1 MLIFSFP
8 LNKKELAIM
17 SPKKNTHEATF
28 PETVIPE
35 ELQSNILVDFNSI
48 SFPFPNHN
56 VREKLK
62 GSAIT
67 SRNIDNLGIGSV
79 NLYGGNTVSY
89 REVKKDVDL
98 SDFYEAT
105 SVEFTKLSSDKS
117 VFSFWEGLKS
127 DKDLKWHHSPLS
139 NSEYL
144 VNHHTGDIYR
154 FSDHWGKV
162 ASCEW
167 SLNDDSTEGWSVGVA
182 NIQSF
187 KSLPFSR
194 SLVLKGS
201 FVNQLNQVIA
211 NLHDII
217 DSTDIKKTDS
227 ALRTLN
233 KRLDDLKS
241 HKASLKDWKVYIENA
256 NLIKSKDIPDMAY
269 KKTNA
274 SSSAS
279 SSYSDAVIQQFADMM
294 IKRMEDM
301 KESNWKKGW
310 MDGRGDAGF
319 PRNALTGRQY
329 NGINPFMLMYDTIKH
344 EYTTSMYLT
353 ARQLFSM
360 NESLKDPSTGKI
372 ASENLDKVMKINK
385 GEKAFPVYYMI
396 HKYKDMQGKEY
407 SDQEYNDLS
416 EEQRKDI
423 KAYFYPKV
431 HHLFNI
437 DQTNMKE
444 VNPSLYNSFV
454 DKYTKRPSLPD
465 SEGMYINEDIDSLL
479 AHSKPSVWK
488 SGKDNLSWYCPIE
501 QTDNISS
508 PHYNLSKDFI
518 KVPLKNQYKTS
529 NSKEGIFADGQAFY
543 ATLLHE
549 MAHSTGPKGRL
560 NRDMNGSFGDK
571 KYAKEELVA
580 ELSAALIS
588 STMGFDKRIND
599 NNAKYVSSWLKV
611 LKEEPSFIKT
621 VLSDVGKA
629 SDMIIE
635 KIDEQ
640 RVDLN
645 QTLLR
650 GSNLKGQDNE
660 LSNSSRPER
669 TENEMSLNE
678 LIDYQVETD
687 TDNRTK
693 ADTNH
698 YDDKRLYLPLL
709 VDGKTS
715 HLAVETVVPDAITA
729 PSYQRTVYNFGD
741 EVETKVDNVWQKWE
755 DISSEY
761 NLSAEDAD
769 RSVVDSDA
777 PSLKFRSVDSAV
789 KFADWITA
797 KYAKTEQKSES
808 TELIYSNGKQR
819 WTSFDSLLKAAKE
832 HQITR
837 SEFMALSTFNTVKGS
852 HPHNLT
858 QAAIEYL
865 QQQRKGFTPEEPI
878 VPGSPLYDAI
888 KMLKEGKVFAEYRGN
903 REVDLISSIKDDE
916 MLSAEEIEKLKAMAS
931 DASDGKSKSSNI
943 DNKPL
948 IEKVPYGEFYLPDW
962 SIPYFKDGKEE
973 GLSAEQLK
981 TIKDFEKDFPSKLSI
996 EITESSIEGNHN
1008 TELGPATTVVKA
1020 KIYYFEQHISDLFP
1034 TDESTRDRLDKDLS
1048 EDNKNR
1054 KTLSDLQAQ
1063 YSNINVQYPAAV
1075 NDERTRQI
1083 AKRIRQAEQIITA
1096 YNANVEAVYDHD
1108 FMFSEEAT
1116 KVMIPQSI
1124 YSGQLKPLSVVQD
1137 QEANQEKKVSV
1148 PESLQVPVWEA
1159 YEKEKSQTGDFTYQD
1174 TAEEYGNML
1183 LKGVENILPR
1193 IKGTLTINQ
1202 WGSDVLSAEIENDP
1216 RIFETYII
1224 PEPLKAWLEVSPKE
1238 ESHSNMQGSSTVKNV
1253 DIVAAYV
1260 FSTILLQKENQEI
1273 DLSFTIDGK
1282 QWDNYNEVMQGN
1294 SDHSISDEAFV
1305 AAWALQSS
1313 MGISKHDLSKN
1324 AVAVLNDPIATTEHY
1339 GTLTLNGSKGGI
1351 ELLQSGKVSADYSVK
1366 GQQITV
1372 EASPKSEEELHTE
1385 QEKKVSIP
1393 ESLKGITKGDM
1404 PKADLQ
1410 SQWGNIKKQ
1419 INTIAKEERQSVNYD
1434 LTKDTSL
1441 ARDYIANNFQV
1452 SRETFDKFSD
1462 SDKERLVSLYSN
1474 YSSSLLTTFTEQQKV
1489 EKEISNFIL
1498 LGGLLDPE
1506 NAQKV
1511 LEKGYEKMNLL
1522 RETPNVNLAVLKSS
1536 VLSLANNQHRESN
1549 SIAYGQYD
1557 IPIWAV
1563 KHLSEGKD
1571 SSLSEAKL
1579 SEIESFKSQLPNN
1592 SFFEFKESNVFY
1604 SEKPAFGPATNVIKA
1619 HIYVSRDQH
1628 QEESVSI
1635 NKSVNDIE
1643 EYTMARRLPQQD
1655 SKKNEEI
1662 FYSSVASI
1670 TSGEDFHLFDSMRE
1684 KGHLNKMLKVA
1695 AEYDSGDAISLDTT
1709 HKSPLQNSGDEVLR
1723 ENKNYAV
1730 VYNNSVG
1737 GAYEIFRKSP
1747 QSEILNSIE
1756 RYGLSDTASEDV
1768 KSLSGRKDYSSDHDL
1783 YEATQHEDHDALKF
1797 AAASRG
1803 MTPKQMEESLAAGT
1817 EERLPASSE
1826 LDKKRGLDDREKEI
1840 ELKNEELS
1848 GEVSSKQELQ
1858 DKNAEA
1864 RRKEESQ
1871 REAEKKEKE
1880 KQESQKKDDSSA
1892 KIITA
1897 AFLRSSLLSTA
1908 LLSAKDNNRVWLNAG
1923 GKKSPTFH
1931 QASWDVSPYNQIF
1944 MSLNSD
1950 KNGYATNVY
1959 TTFKHEDSLAVKK
1972 GSESLPYSWTDWSMY
1987 KSKGPEPKSI
1997 TSNQYENLSPDEKEH
2012 FMKAPVKYDRKI
2024 FNIDQTVL
2032 KGANPEQYN
2041 AVLKEHD
2048 THYKEMQTIASTDSV
2063 DLVSDRVSKIKKQ
2076 HPNHLVLFAHNGVY
2090 NAFGKDAKTIHQ
2102 LAKDSVT
2109 LDSFNNSKSNRKT
2122 SIAYLKPSDLDK
2134 VLKAV
2139 VSSGQRVAVADN
2151 FEVLNAPKEATKI
2164 LSKAESVLDNYSKS
2178 TGINV
2183 QKSLTQPT
2191 IYDKETDT
2199 IILNNKKPVNP
2210 GSELRTAVENSNAIY
2225 FAISQS
2231 VANNKRLDISNQ
2243 FSMPEKD
2250 IESVKQLIATV
2261 SAGVLSL
2268 KQAHPATLSDQVS
2281 NESVESWVQDIKNN
2295 PHLLSSLE
2303 RNVNN
2308 TVNTI
2313 EKLVKGEQVDY
2324 AVINGKSS
2332 YNKAESFNLVS
2343 ELNEV
2348 VNTSTMSAAVIRN
2361 NDGKSASVILSKGIE
2376 SISENGVLNNEAFR
2390 QALLKQGIKEVKFF
2404 NPGGTLGLNKGDSY
2418 FEDKSIQ
2425 IVNFDGKEVVPQQEL
2440 HLNEQ
2445 SQNVEYNFE
2454 DVSAVKD
2461 DNNRWHL
2468 YIKEKDQPYF
2478 IIQPK
2483 MRDMSRLFE
2492 AFKSQDQQA
2501 IYDTKTSLG
2510 EKYTKL
2516 VQQRPELKVD
2526 FLMPKV
2532 PAEDIT
2538 RIERAN
2544 IARDAQDKNK
2554 YLIFATIDGKGYHH
2568 EISREDFRRMWKVDN
2583 MQSYKSALAAKV
2595 FSNILHEGQTV
2606 SEAPSV
2612 EENQQIKETNS
2623 EKVDSPK
2630 QSTESEES
2638 LSPRVGRSH

>member
-1 MLIFSFP
+1 
-8 LNKKELAIM
+8 M

-28 PETVIPE
+28 SEAVIPE
-35 ELQSNILVDFNSI
+35 ELQSTSLVDINSF
-48 SFPFPNHN
+48 SLPSPNHN

-105 SVEFTKLSSDKS
+105 SAEFTKISSDKS

-167 SLNDDSTEGWSVGVA
+167 SLNDEPTEGWSIGVA

-211 NLHDII
+211 NLYDII

-241 HKASLKDWKVYIENA
+241 HKASLNDWKVYIENA
-256 NLIKSKDIPDMAY
+256 NLIKSKDISDMAY

-274 SSSAS
+274 PSSAS

-360 NESLKDPSTGKI
+360 NDSLKDPSTGKI
-372 ASENLDKVMKINK
+372 ALENLDKVMKINK

-396 HKYKDMQGKEY
+396 HKYKDTQGKEF

-465 SEGMYINEDIDSLL
+465 SEGMYINEEIDSLL

-529 NSKEGIFADGQAFY
+529 DSNEGIFADGQEFY

-560 NRDMNGSFGDK
+560 NRDLNGSFGDK

-660 LSNSSRPER
+660 LSNSSRPGR

-687 TDNRTK
+687 TGNRTE

-777 PSLKFRSVDSAV
+777 PLLKFRSVDSAV
-789 KFADWITA
+789 KFVDWITA

-819 WTSFDSLLKAAKE
+819 WDSFDSFLKAAKE

-837 SEFMALSTFNTVKGS
+837 SEFMAMSALNTVKDS

-865 QQQRKGFTPEEPI
+865 QQQHNDFTPEAPI

-888 KMLKEGKVFAEYRGN
+888 KLLKEGKVFAEYRGN
-903 REVDLISSIKDDE
+903 REVDLSSSIKDAE

-931 DASDGKSKSSNI
+931 DASDDKSKSSNL
-943 DNKPL
+943 DKKPL
-948 IEKVPYGEFYLPDW
+948 IEKVPYGEFNLPEW
-962 SIPYFKDGKEE
+962 SIPYLKDGNEY
-973 GLSAEQLK
+973 GLTAEQLK
-981 TIKDFEKDFPSKLSI
+981 TVKDFEKDFPSKLSI

-1008 TELGPATTVVKA
+1008 TELGPATTVDKA

-1034 TDESTRDRLDKDLS
+1034 TDESTRDRLDKDFS
-1048 EDNKNR
+1048 EDNKSR

-1063 YSNINVQYPAAV
+1063 YSIINAQYPAAV
-1075 NDERTRQI
+1075 NDERTHQL

-1096 YNANVEAVYDHD
+1096 YNANVEAVYGHD

-1124 YSGQLKPLSVVQD
+1124 YSGQVKPLSVIREEQATPI
-1137 QEANQEKKVSV
+1137 E
-1148 PESLQVPVWEA
+1148 ESLST
-1159 YEKEKSQTGDFTYQD
+1159 KT
-1174 TAEEYGNML
+1174 
-1183 LKGVENILPR
+1183 
-1193 IKGTLTINQ
+1193 
-1202 WGSDVLSAEIENDP
+1202 
-1216 RIFETYII
+1216 ET
-1224 PEPLKAWLEVSPKE
+1224 
-1238 ESHSNMQGSSTVKNV
+1238 
-1253 DIVAAYV
+1253 
-1260 FSTILLQKENQEI
+1260 
-1273 DLSFTIDGK
+1273 
-1282 QWDNYNEVMQGN
+1282 
-1294 SDHSISDEAFV
+1294 
-1305 AAWALQSS
+1305 
-1313 MGISKHDLSKN
+1313 GISSS
-1324 AVAVLNDPIATTEHY
+1324 E
-1339 GTLTLNGSKGGI
+1339 GI
-1351 ELLQSGKVSADYSVK
+1351 S
-1366 GQQITV
+1366 
-1372 EASPKSEEELHTE
+1372 
-1385 QEKKVSIP
+1385 
-1393 ESLKGITKGDM
+1393 
-1404 PKADLQ
+1404 KADLQ
-1410 SQWGNIKKQ
+1410 SQWGNIRNQ
-1419 INTIAKEERQSVNYD
+1419 IAIIAKKERQNVNYD
-1434 LTKDTSL
+1434 DVTKDISL

-1474 YSSSLLTTFTEQQKV
+1474 YSSSILSSFTEERKV

-1511 LEKGYEKMNLL
+1511 LEKGYEKMTLL

-1536 VLSLANNQHRESN
+1536 VLSLADNQHRESN
-1549 SIAYGQYD
+1549 PITYGQYD

-1571 SSLSEAKL
+1571 SSLSETKL
-1579 SEIESFKSQLPNN
+1579 SQIESFKSQLPNN
-1592 SFFEFKESNVFY
+1592 SFFEFKDSNVSY

-1619 HIYVSRDQH
+1619 HVYVSRDQH

-1635 NKSVNDIE
+1635 NKSVNNSE
-1643 EYTMARRLPQQD
+1643 EYTMARKEPQQD

-1662 FYSSVASI
+1662 FYSSVVSI
-1670 TSGEDFHLFDSMRE
+1670 KSGEDLQLFDSMRE

-1695 AEYDSGDAISLDTT
+1695 AEYDSGKDISLDAT

-1730 VYNNSVG
+1730 VYNNSAG

-1747 QSEILNSIE
+1747 QSEILNSIN
-1756 RYGLSDTASEDV
+1756 RYGLPDTASEDV

-1783 YEATQHEDHDALKF
+1783 YEATQHEDHDALNY

-1817 EERLPASSE
+1817 EERLPDSSE

-1908 LLSAKDNNRVWLNAG
+1908 LLSAKDNNRVWLNAD

-1987 KSKGPEPKSI
+1987 KSTGPEPKSI

-2012 FMKAPVKYDRKI
+2012 FKKAPVKFDRKI

-2076 HPNHLVLFAHNGVY
+2076 HPDHLVLFAHNGVY

-2102 LAKDSVT
+2102 LSKDSVT

-2122 SIAYLKPSDLDK
+2122 SIAYFKPSDLDK

-2191 IYDKETDT
+2191 SYDKETDT
-2199 IILNNKKPVNP
+2199 IILNNKKSVNP

-2281 NESVESWVQDIKNN
+2281 NESVESWVQDIKND

-2324 AVINGKSS
+2324 AAINGKSS
-2332 YNKAESFNLVS
+2332 YIKAESFNLLS

-2361 NDGKSASVILSKGIE
+2361 NDGKSASVILSKVIE
-2376 SISENGVLNNEAFR
+2376 STSENGVLNNEAFR

-2445 SQNVEYNFE
+2445 SQNVEHNFE

-2478 IIQPK
+2478 IIQPE

-2510 EKYTKL
+2510 EKYTKI

-2538 RIERAN
+2538 RIEKAN

-2595 FSNILHEGQTV
+2595 FSNILHEGQTMP
-2606 SEAPSV
+2606 EAPSV
-2612 EENQQIKETNS
+2612 EENQQIKETKS

-2630 QSTESEES
+2630 QSTESEENF
-2638 LSPRVGRSH
+2638 SPRVGRSH

>member
-1 MLIFSFP
+1 
-8 LNKKELAIM
+8 M

-28 PETVIPE
+28 SEAVIPE
-35 ELQSNILVDFNSI
+35 ELQSTSLVDINSF
-48 SFPFPNHN
+48 SLPSPNHN

-67 SRNIDNLGIGSV
+67 FRNIDNLGIGSV
-79 NLYGGNTVSY
+79 NLYEGNTVSY

-105 SVEFTKLSSDKS
+105 SAEFTKISSDKS
-117 VFSFWEGLKS
+117 VISFWEGLKS

-167 SLNDDSTEGWSVGVA
+167 SLNDDPTEGWSIGVA
-182 NIQSF
+182 NIKSF

-194 SLVLKGS
+194 GLVLKSS

-256 NLIKSKDIPDMAY
+256 NLIKSKDISDMAY

-274 SSSAS
+274 PSSAS

-360 NESLKDPSTGKI
+360 NDSLKDPSTGKI
-372 ASENLDKVMKINK
+372 ALENLDKVMKINK

-396 HKYKDMQGKEY
+396 HKYKDTQGKEF

-465 SEGMYINEDIDSLL
+465 SEGMYINEEIDSLL

-529 NSKEGIFADGQAFY
+529 DSNEGIFADGQEFY

-560 NRDMNGSFGDK
+560 NRDLNGSFGDK

-660 LSNSSRPER
+660 LSNSSRPGR

-687 TDNRTK
+687 TGNRTE

-741 EVETKVDNVWQKWE
+741 EVETKVDNIWQKWE
-755 DISSEY
+755 DISKEY

-777 PSLKFRSVDSAV
+777 PLLKFRSVDSAV

-819 WTSFDSLLKAAKE
+819 WDSFDSFLKAAKE

-837 SEFMALSTFNTVKGS
+837 SEFMAMSALNTVKDL
-852 HPHNLT
+852 HPHNFT
-858 QAAIEYL
+858 QSAIEYL
-865 QQQRKGFTPEEPI
+865 QQQHKGFTPEEPI
-878 VPGSPLYDAI
+878 APGSPLYDAI
-888 KMLKEGKVFAEYRGN
+888 RLLKEGKVFAEYREN
-903 REVDLISSIKDDE
+903 REVDLSSSIKDGE
-916 MLSAEEIEKLKAMAS
+916 MLSAEEIEKLKAMAL
-931 DASDGKSKSSNI
+931 DASYGKSKSSNI

-962 SIPYFKDGKEE
+962 SIPYFKDDIED

-981 TIKDFEKDFPSKLSI
+981 TVKDFEKDFPSKLSI
-996 EITESSIEGNHN
+996 EITESSIEGKHN
-1008 TELGPATTVVKA
+1008 TELGPATTVDKA
-1020 KIYYFEQHISDLFP
+1020 KIYYFEQHISDLFS
-1034 TDESTRDRLDKDLS
+1034 TDESTRDRLDKDFS
-1048 EDNKNR
+1048 EDNKSR

-1063 YSNINVQYPAAV
+1063 YSIINTQYPAAV
-1075 NDERTRQI
+1075 NDERTHQL

-1096 YNANVEAVYDHD
+1096 YNANVEAVYGHD

-1124 YSGQLKPLSVVQD
+1124 YSGQVKPLSVIREEQATPI
-1137 QEANQEKKVSV
+1137 E
-1148 PESLQVPVWEA
+1148 ESLSTKTE
-1159 YEKEKSQTGDFTYQD
+1159 TG
-1174 TAEEYGNML
+1174 
-1183 LKGVENILPR
+1183 I
-1193 IKGTLTINQ
+1193 
-1202 WGSDVLSAEIENDP
+1202 
-1216 RIFETYII
+1216 
-1224 PEPLKAWLEVSPKE
+1224 
-1238 ESHSNMQGSSTVKNV
+1238 SS
-1253 DIVAAYV
+1253 
-1260 FSTILLQKENQEI
+1260 SE
-1273 DLSFTIDGK
+1273 
-1282 QWDNYNEVMQGN
+1282 
-1294 SDHSISDEAFV
+1294 
-1305 AAWALQSS
+1305 
-1313 MGISKHDLSKN
+1313 GISK
-1324 AVAVLNDPIATTEHY
+1324 V
-1339 GTLTLNGSKGGI
+1339 
-1351 ELLQSGKVSADYSVK
+1351 
-1366 GQQITV
+1366 
-1372 EASPKSEEELHTE
+1372 
-1385 QEKKVSIP
+1385 
-1393 ESLKGITKGDM
+1393 
-1404 PKADLQ
+1404 DLQ
-1410 SQWGNIKKQ
+1410 SQWGNIRNQ
-1419 INTIAKEERQSVNYD
+1419 IAIIAKKERQNVNYD
-1434 LTKDTSL
+1434 DVTKDISL

-1474 YSSSLLTTFTEQQKV
+1474 YSSSILSSFTEERKV

-1511 LEKGYEKMNLL
+1511 LEKGYEKMTLL

-1536 VLSLANNQHRESN
+1536 VLSLADNQHRESN
-1549 SIAYGQYD
+1549 PIIYGQYD

-1571 SSLSEAKL
+1571 SSLSETKL
-1579 SEIESFKSQLPNN
+1579 SQIESFKSQLPNN
-1592 SFFEFKESNVFY
+1592 SFFEFKDSNVSY

-1619 HIYVSRDQH
+1619 HVYVSRDQH

-1635 NKSVNDIE
+1635 NKSVNNSE
-1643 EYTMARRLPQQD
+1643 EYTMARKEPQQD

-1662 FYSSVASI
+1662 FYSSVVSI
-1670 TSGEDFHLFDSMRE
+1670 KSGEDLQLFDSMRE

-1695 AEYDSGDAISLDTT
+1695 AEYDSGKGISLDAT

-1730 VYNNSVG
+1730 VYNNSAG

-1747 QSEILNSIE
+1747 QSEILNSINH
-1756 RYGLSDTASEDV
+1756 YGLPDTASEDV

-1783 YEATQHEDHDALKF
+1783 YEATQHEDHDALNY

-1817 EERLPASSE
+1817 EERLPDSSE
-1826 LDKKRGLDDREKEI
+1826 LDKKRGFDDREKEI

-1908 LLSAKDNNRVWLNAG
+1908 LLSAKDNNRVWLNAD

-1931 QASWDVSPYNQIF
+1931 QASWDISPYNQIF

-1987 KSKGPEPKSI
+1987 KSTGPEPKSI

-2012 FMKAPVKYDRKI
+2012 FKKAPVKFDRKI

-2048 THYKEMQTIASTDSV
+2048 THYKEMQIIASTDSV

-2076 HPNHLVLFAHNGVY
+2076 HPDHLVLFAHNGVY
-2090 NAFGKDAKTIHQ
+2090 KAFGKDAKTIHQ

-2122 SIAYLKPSDLDK
+2122 SIAYFKLSDLDK

-2139 VSSGQRVAVADN
+2139 VSSGQRVAVAEN
-2151 FEVLNAPKEATKI
+2151 SEGLNAPKEATKI

-2191 IYDKETDT
+2191 SYDKETDT
-2199 IILNNKKPVNP
+2199 IILNNKKSVNP
-2210 GSELRTAVENSNAIY
+2210 GSELRTAVEKSNAIY

-2281 NESVESWVQDIKNN
+2281 NESVESWVQDIKND

-2324 AVINGKSS
+2324 AAINGKSS
-2332 YNKAESFNLVS
+2332 YIKAESFNLLS

-2390 QALLKQGIKEVKFF
+2390 QALLKQGVKEVKFF

-2445 SQNVEYNFE
+2445 SQNVEHDFE

-2478 IIQPK
+2478 IIQPE

-2501 IYDTKTSLG
+2501 IYDTKISLG
-2510 EKYTKL
+2510 EKYTKI

-2538 RIERAN
+2538 RIEKAN

-2595 FSNILHEGQTV
+2595 FSNVLHEGQTV

-2630 QSTESEES
+2630 QSTESEEN

>member
-17 SPKKNTHEATF
+17 SPKKNTHETTF

-79 NLYGGNTVSY
+79 NLYEGKTVSY
-89 REVKKDVDL
+89 REVKKEVDL

-105 SVEFTKLSSDKS
+105 SAEFTKLSSDKS

-360 NESLKDPSTGKI
+360 NDSLKDPSTGKI

-488 SGKDNLSWYCPIE
+488 SGKDNLSWYCPID

-518 KVPLKNQYKTS
+518 KVPFKNQYKTS
-529 NSKEGIFADGQAFY
+529 TSKEGIFADGQEFY

-650 GSNLKGQDNE
+650 DSNLKGQDNE

-687 TDNRTK
+687 TGNRTK

-715 HLAVETVVPDAITA
+715 HLAVETVVPDAITD
-729 PSYQRTVYNFGD
+729 PSYQQSVYDFGD
-741 EVETKVDNVWQKWE
+741 EVEAKADNVWQKWE
-755 DISSEY
+755 DISNEY
-761 NLSAEDAD
+761 NLSVEDAD

-777 PSLKFRSVDSAV
+777 PLLKFRSVDSAV
-789 KFADWITA
+789 KFVDWITA

-865 QQQRKGFTPEEPI
+865 QQQHKHFSPEAPI

-903 REVDLISSIKDDE
+903 REVDLSSSIKDDE

-931 DASDGKSKSSNI
+931 DASDGKSKSTNI

-996 EITESSIEGNHN
+996 EITESSIEGDHN

-1063 YSNINVQYPAAV
+1063 YSNINAQYPAAV

-1096 YNANVEAVYDHD
+1096 YNANVEAVYGES
-1108 FMFSEEAT
+1108 FMFSPEAQT
-1116 KVMIPQSI
+1116 VLIPQTI
-1124 YSGQLKPLSVVQD
+1124 YSGRERPVLDKTSATPID
-1137 QEANQEKKVSV
+1137 
-1148 PESLQVPVWEA
+1148 ESL
-1159 YEKEKSQTGDFTYQD
+1159 
-1174 TAEEYGNML
+1174 
-1183 LKGVENILPR
+1183 
-1193 IKGTLTINQ
+1193 
-1202 WGSDVLSAEIENDP
+1202 
-1216 RIFETYII
+1216 
-1224 PEPLKAWLEVSPKE
+1224 
-1238 ESHSNMQGSSTVKNV
+1238 ST
-1253 DIVAAYV
+1253 
-1260 FSTILLQKENQEI
+1260 
-1273 DLSFTIDGK
+1273 
-1282 QWDNYNEVMQGN
+1282 
-1294 SDHSISDEAFV
+1294 
-1305 AAWALQSS
+1305 
-1313 MGISKHDLSKN
+1313 
-1324 AVAVLNDPIATTEHY
+1324 
-1339 GTLTLNGSKGGI
+1339 
-1351 ELLQSGKVSADYSVK
+1351 
-1366 GQQITV
+1366 
-1372 EASPKSEEELHTE
+1372 KSET
-1385 QEKKVSIP
+1385 
-1393 ESLKGITKGDM
+1393 GILSSEGM
-1404 PKADLQ
+1404 PKVDLQ

-1419 INTIAKEERQSVNYD
+1419 INSIVQKERQGVNFD
-1434 LTKDTSL
+1434 FTKDISL

-1452 SRETFDKFSD
+1452 SGEIFDSFSD

-1474 YSSSLLTTFTEQQKV
+1474 YSSSLLSSFTEERKV
-1489 EKEISNFIL
+1489 EKEISDFIL

-1506 NAQKV
+1506 NSQKV
-1511 LEKGYEKMNLL
+1511 LAKGHEKMNLL

-1536 VLSLANNQHRESN
+1536 VLSLADNQHRESN

-1592 SFFEFKESNVFY
+1592 SFFEFKESNVSY

-1619 HIYVSRDQH
+1619 HIYVSRDLH

-1635 NKSVNDIE
+1635 NKSVNDSE

-1662 FYSSVASI
+1662 FYSSVVSI
-1670 TSGEDFHLFDSMRE
+1670 KSGEDLQLFDSMRE
-1684 KGHLNKMLKVA
+1684 KGHLNKLLKVA

-1730 VYNNSVG
+1730 VYNNSAG

-1747 QSEILNSIE
+1747 QSEILNSVE
-1756 RYGLSDTASEDV
+1756 RYGLPSTASEDV

-1817 EERLPASSE
+1817 EERLPDSSE

-1848 GEVSSKQELQ
+1848 GEVSSKLELQ
-1858 DKNAEA
+1858 DKNVEA

-2076 HPNHLVLFAHNGVY
+2076 HPDHLVLFAHNGVY

-2109 LDSFNNSKSNRKT
+2109 LDSINNSKSNRKT

-2191 IYDKETDT
+2191 SYDKETDT

-2281 NESVESWVQDIKNN
+2281 NESVESWVQDIKND

-2313 EKLVKGEQVDY
+2313 EKIVKGEQVDY
-2324 AVINGKSS
+2324 AAINGKSS

-2376 SISENGVLNNEAFR
+2376 SISENGVLNNEDFR
-2390 QALLKQGIKEVKFF
+2390 QALLKQGVKEVKFF

-2440 HLNEQ
+2440 HLNKQ
-2445 SQNVEYNFE
+2445 SQNVEHNFE

-2478 IIQPK
+2478 IIQPE

-2595 FSNILHEGQTV
+2595 FSNVLHEGQTV
-2606 SEAPSV
+2606 SEVPSV
-2612 EENQQIKETNS
+2612 EENQQVKETNS

-2638 LSPRVGRSH
+2638 LSPRVGRFH

>member
-1 MLIFSFP
+1 
-8 LNKKELAIM
+8 M
-17 SPKKNTHEATF
+17 SPKKNTHEAMF
-28 PETVIPE
+28 SEAVIPE
-35 ELQSNILVDFNSI
+35 ELQSTSLVDINSF
-48 SFPFPNHN
+48 SLPSPNHN

-105 SVEFTKLSSDKS
+105 SAEFTKISSDKS

-167 SLNDDSTEGWSVGVA
+167 SLNDEPTEGWSIGVA

-211 NLHDII
+211 NLYDII

-241 HKASLKDWKVYIENA
+241 HKASLNDWKVYVENA
-256 NLIKSKDIPDMAY
+256 NLIKSKDISDMAY

-329 NGINPFMLMYDTIKH
+329 NGINPFMLMYNTIEH

-353 ARQLFSM
+353 AHQLFSM

-372 ASENLDKVMKINK
+372 ALENLDKVMKINK

-454 DKYTKRPSLPD
+454 DKYTKRPSFPD
-465 SEGMYINEDIDSLL
+465 SDGMYFNEDIDSLL

-488 SGKDNLSWYCPIE
+488 SGKDNLSWYCPID
-501 QTDNISS
+501 QTADISS

-529 NSKEGIFADGQAFY
+529 DSNEGIFADGQEFY

-560 NRDMNGSFGDK
+560 NRDLSGSFGDK

-660 LSNSSRPER
+660 LSNSSRPGR

-687 TDNRTK
+687 TGNRTE

-777 PSLKFRSVDSAV
+777 PLLKFRSVDSAV

-808 TELIYSNGKQR
+808 TELIFSNGKQR
-819 WTSFDSLLKAAKE
+819 WDSFDSFLKAAKE

-837 SEFMALSTFNTVKGS
+837 SEFMAMSALNTVKDL
-852 HPHNLT
+852 HPHNFT
-858 QAAIEYL
+858 QSAIEYL
-865 QQQRKGFTPEEPI
+865 QQQHKGFTPEEPI
-878 VPGSPLYDAI
+878 APGSPLYDAI
-888 KMLKEGKVFAEYRGN
+888 KMLKEGKVFAEYREN
-903 REVDLISSIKDDE
+903 REVDLSSSIKDGE
-916 MLSAEEIEKLKAMAS
+916 MLSAEEIEKLKAMAL
-931 DASDGKSKSSNI
+931 DASYGKSKSSNI

-962 SIPYFKDGKEE
+962 SISYFKDNIED

-981 TIKDFEKDFPSKLSI
+981 TVKDFEKDFPSKLSI
-996 EITESSIEGNHN
+996 EITESSIEGKHN
-1008 TELGPATTVVKA
+1008 TELGPATTVDKA

-1034 TDESTRDRLDKDLS
+1034 TDESTRDRLDKDFS
-1048 EDNKNR
+1048 EDNKSR

-1063 YSNINVQYPAAV
+1063 YSIINAQYPAAV
-1075 NDERTRQI
+1075 NDERTHQL

-1096 YNANVEAVYDHD
+1096 YNANVEAVYGHD

-1124 YSGQLKPLSVVQD
+1124 YSGQVKPLSVIREEQATPI
-1137 QEANQEKKVSV
+1137 E
-1148 PESLQVPVWEA
+1148 ESLST
-1159 YEKEKSQTGDFTYQD
+1159 KT
-1174 TAEEYGNML
+1174 
-1183 LKGVENILPR
+1183 
-1193 IKGTLTINQ
+1193 
-1202 WGSDVLSAEIENDP
+1202 
-1216 RIFETYII
+1216 ET
-1224 PEPLKAWLEVSPKE
+1224 
-1238 ESHSNMQGSSTVKNV
+1238 
-1253 DIVAAYV
+1253 
-1260 FSTILLQKENQEI
+1260 
-1273 DLSFTIDGK
+1273 
-1282 QWDNYNEVMQGN
+1282 
-1294 SDHSISDEAFV
+1294 
-1305 AAWALQSS
+1305 
-1313 MGISKHDLSKN
+1313 GISSS
-1324 AVAVLNDPIATTEHY
+1324 E
-1339 GTLTLNGSKGGI
+1339 GI
-1351 ELLQSGKVSADYSVK
+1351 S
-1366 GQQITV
+1366 
-1372 EASPKSEEELHTE
+1372 
-1385 QEKKVSIP
+1385 
-1393 ESLKGITKGDM
+1393 
-1404 PKADLQ
+1404 KADLQ
-1410 SQWGNIKKQ
+1410 SQWGNIRNQ
-1419 INTIAKEERQSVNYD
+1419 IAIIAKKERQNVNYD
-1434 LTKDTSL
+1434 DVTKDISL

-1474 YSSSLLTTFTEQQKV
+1474 YSSSILSSFTEERKV

-1511 LEKGYEKMNLL
+1511 LEKGYEKMTLL

-1536 VLSLANNQHRESN
+1536 VLSLADNQHRESTP
-1549 SIAYGQYD
+1549 ITYGQYD

-1571 SSLSEAKL
+1571 SSLSETKL
-1579 SEIESFKSQLPNN
+1579 SQIESFKSQLPNN
-1592 SFFEFKESNVFY
+1592 SFFEFKDSNVSY
-1604 SEKPAFGPATNVIKA
+1604 SEKPAFGAATNVIKA
-1619 HIYVSRDQH
+1619 HVYVSRDQH

-1635 NKSVNDIE
+1635 NKSVNNSE
-1643 EYTMARRLPQQD
+1643 EYTMARKEPQQD

-1662 FYSSVASI
+1662 FYSSVVSI
-1670 TSGEDFHLFDSMRE
+1670 KSGEDLQLFDSMRE

-1695 AEYDSGDAISLDTT
+1695 AEYDSGKDISLDST

-1730 VYNNSVG
+1730 VYNNSAG

-1747 QSEILNSIE
+1747 QSEILNSIN
-1756 RYGLSDTASEDV
+1756 RYGLPDTASEDV

-1783 YEATQHEDHDALKF
+1783 YEATQHEDHDALNY

-1817 EERLPASSE
+1817 EEKLPDSSE

-1840 ELKNEELS
+1840 SLKNEELS
-1848 GEVSSKQELQ
+1848 GEVSSKLELQ
-1858 DKNAEA
+1858 DKNVEA

-1908 LLSAKDNNRVWLNAG
+1908 LLSAKDTNRVWLNAD

-1931 QASWDVSPYNQIF
+1931 QASWDISPYNQIF

-1987 KSKGPEPKSI
+1987 KSTGPEPKSI

-2012 FMKAPVKYDRKI
+2012 FKKAPVKFDRKI
-2024 FNIDQTVL
+2024 FNIDQT
-2032 KGANPEQYN
+2032 
-2041 AVLKEHD
+2041 VLKEHD

-2076 HPNHLVLFAHNGVY
+2076 HPDHLVLFAHNGVY

-2122 SIAYLKPSDLDK
+2122 SIAYFKSSDLDK

-2199 IILNNKKPVNP
+2199 IILNNKKSVNP

-2281 NESVESWVQDIKNN
+2281 NESVESWVQDIKND

-2324 AVINGKSS
+2324 AAINGKSS

-2376 SISENGVLNNEAFR
+2376 STSENGVLNNEAFR
-2390 QALLKQGIKEVKFF
+2390 QALLKQGVKEVKFF

-2445 SQNVEYNFE
+2445 SQNVEHNFE

-2478 IIQPK
+2478 IIQPE

-2510 EKYTKL
+2510 EKYTKI

-2538 RIERAN
+2538 RIEKAN

-2595 FSNILHEGQTV
+2595 FSNVLHEGQTV

-2623 EKVDSPK
+2623 EKVDSQK
-2630 QSTESEES
+2630 QSTESEEN

>member
-17 SPKKNTHEATF
+17 SPKKNTHKATF

-62 GSAIT
+62 GSAVT

-629 SDMIIE
+629 SDMINE

-687 TDNRTK
+687 TGNRTK

-741 EVETKVDNVWQKWE
+741 EVEAKVDNVWQKWE
-755 DISSEY
+755 DISNEY
-761 NLSAEDAD
+761 NLSVEDAD

-777 PSLKFRSVDSAV
+777 PSLIFRSVDSAV

-808 TELIYSNGKQR
+808 TELIYSNGKQQ

-858 QAAIEYL
+858 QSAIEYL
-865 QQQRKGFTPEEPI
+865 QQQHKHFSPEAPI

-903 REVDLISSIKDDE
+903 REVDLSSSIKDDE

-931 DASDGKSKSSNI
+931 DASDGKSKSTNI

-1008 TELGPATTVVKA
+1008 TELGPATTVDKA

-1063 YSNINVQYPAAV
+1063 YSNINAQYPAAV

-1096 YNANVEAVYDHD
+1096 YNANVEAVYGES
-1108 FMFSEEAT
+1108 FMFSPESQT
-1116 KVMIPQSI
+1116 VLIPQTI
-1124 YSGQLKPLSVVQD
+1124 YSGRERPVLDKTNATPID
-1137 QEANQEKKVSV
+1137 
-1148 PESLQVPVWEA
+1148 ESL
-1159 YEKEKSQTGDFTYQD
+1159 
-1174 TAEEYGNML
+1174 
-1183 LKGVENILPR
+1183 
-1193 IKGTLTINQ
+1193 
-1202 WGSDVLSAEIENDP
+1202 
-1216 RIFETYII
+1216 
-1224 PEPLKAWLEVSPKE
+1224 
-1238 ESHSNMQGSSTVKNV
+1238 ST
-1253 DIVAAYV
+1253 
-1260 FSTILLQKENQEI
+1260 
-1273 DLSFTIDGK
+1273 
-1282 QWDNYNEVMQGN
+1282 
-1294 SDHSISDEAFV
+1294 
-1305 AAWALQSS
+1305 
-1313 MGISKHDLSKN
+1313 
-1324 AVAVLNDPIATTEHY
+1324 
-1339 GTLTLNGSKGGI
+1339 
-1351 ELLQSGKVSADYSVK
+1351 
-1366 GQQITV
+1366 
-1372 EASPKSEEELHTE
+1372 KSET
-1385 QEKKVSIP
+1385 
-1393 ESLKGITKGDM
+1393 GILSSEGM
-1404 PKADLQ
+1404 PKVDLQ

-1419 INTIAKEERQSVNYD
+1419 INSIVQKERQGVNFD
-1434 LTKDTSL
+1434 FTKDISL

-1452 SRETFDKFSD
+1452 SGEIFDSFSD

-1474 YSSSLLTTFTEQQKV
+1474 YSSSLLSSFTEERKV
-1489 EKEISNFIL
+1489 EREISDFIL

-1506 NAQKV
+1506 NSQKV
-1511 LEKGYEKMNLL
+1511 LAKGHEKMNLL

-1536 VLSLANNQHRESN
+1536 VLSLTDNQHRESN

-1592 SFFEFKESNVFY
+1592 SFFEFKESNVSY

-1635 NKSVNDIE
+1635 NKSVNDSE

-1662 FYSSVASI
+1662 FYSSVVSI
-1670 TSGEDFHLFDSMRE
+1670 KSGEDLQLFDSMRE
-1684 KGHLNKMLKVA
+1684 KGHLNKLLKVA

-1747 QSEILNSIE
+1747 QSEILNSVE
-1756 RYGLSDTASEDV
+1756 RYGLPSTASEDV

-1783 YEATQHEDHDALKF
+1783 YEATQHEDHGALKF

-1817 EERLPASSE
+1817 EEKLPDSSE

-1848 GEVSSKQELQ
+1848 GEVSSKLELQ
-1858 DKNAEA
+1858 DKNVEA

-2076 HPNHLVLFAHNGVY
+2076 HPDHLVLFAHNGVY

-2109 LDSFNNSKSNRKT
+2109 LDSINNSKSNRKT
-2122 SIAYLKPSDLDK
+2122 SIAYIKPSDLDK

-2191 IYDKETDT
+2191 SYDKETDT

-2268 KQAHPATLSDQVS
+2268 KQAHPAVLSDQVS
-2281 NESVESWVQDIKNN
+2281 NESVESWVQDIKND

-2324 AVINGKSS
+2324 AAINGKSS

-2376 SISENGVLNNEAFR
+2376 SISENGVLNNEDFR
-2390 QALLKQGIKEVKFF
+2390 QALLKQGVKEVKFF

-2440 HLNEQ
+2440 HLNKQ
-2445 SQNVEYNFE
+2445 SQNVEHNFE

-2478 IIQPK
+2478 IIQPE

-2501 IYDTKTSLG
+2501 IYDTKTLLG

-2595 FSNILHEGQTV
+2595 FSNVLHEGQTV

-2612 EENQQIKETNS
+2612 EENQQVKETNS

-2638 LSPRVGRSH
+2638 LSPRVGRFH

>member
-1 MLIFSFP
+1 
-8 LNKKELAIM
+8 M

-28 PETVIPE
+28 SETVIPE
-35 ELQSNILVDFNSI
+35 ELQSNSLVDINSF

-67 SRNIDNLGIGSV
+67 SRNIDNLGIGFV
-79 NLYGGNTVSY
+79 NLYEGKTVSY

-105 SVEFTKLSSDKS
+105 SAEFTKISSDKS

-167 SLNDDSTEGWSVGVA
+167 SLNDEPTEGWSIGVA

-211 NLHDII
+211 NLYDII

-629 SDMIIE
+629 SDMINE

-687 TDNRTK
+687 TGNRTK

-741 EVETKVDNVWQKWE
+741 EVEAKVDNVWQKWE
-755 DISSEY
+755 DISNEY
-761 NLSAEDAD
+761 NLSVEDAD

-797 KYAKTEQKSES
+797 KYVKTEQKSDSLS
-808 TELIYSNGKQR
+808 TEGLRETNRKDKTNATPIDES
-819 WTSFDSLLKAAKE
+819 
-832 HQITR
+832 
-837 SEFMALSTFNTVKGS
+837 LST
-852 HPHNLT
+852 
-858 QAAIEYL
+858 
-865 QQQRKGFTPEEPI
+865 
-878 VPGSPLYDAI
+878 
-888 KMLKEGKVFAEYRGN
+888 
-903 REVDLISSIKDDE
+903 
-916 MLSAEEIEKLKAMAS
+916 
-931 DASDGKSKSSNI
+931 
-943 DNKPL
+943 
-948 IEKVPYGEFYLPDW
+948 
-962 SIPYFKDGKEE
+962 
-973 GLSAEQLK
+973 
-981 TIKDFEKDFPSKLSI
+981 
-996 EITESSIEGNHN
+996 
-1008 TELGPATTVVKA
+1008 
-1020 KIYYFEQHISDLFP
+1020 
-1034 TDESTRDRLDKDLS
+1034 
-1048 EDNKNR
+1048 
-1054 KTLSDLQAQ
+1054 
-1063 YSNINVQYPAAV
+1063 
-1075 NDERTRQI
+1075 
-1083 AKRIRQAEQIITA
+1083 
-1096 YNANVEAVYDHD
+1096 
-1108 FMFSEEAT
+1108 
-1116 KVMIPQSI
+1116 
-1124 YSGQLKPLSVVQD
+1124 
-1137 QEANQEKKVSV
+1137 
-1148 PESLQVPVWEA
+1148 
-1159 YEKEKSQTGDFTYQD
+1159 
-1174 TAEEYGNML
+1174 
-1183 LKGVENILPR
+1183 
-1193 IKGTLTINQ
+1193 
-1202 WGSDVLSAEIENDP
+1202 
-1216 RIFETYII
+1216 
-1224 PEPLKAWLEVSPKE
+1224 
-1238 ESHSNMQGSSTVKNV
+1238 
-1253 DIVAAYV
+1253 
-1260 FSTILLQKENQEI
+1260 
-1273 DLSFTIDGK
+1273 
-1282 QWDNYNEVMQGN
+1282 
-1294 SDHSISDEAFV
+1294 
-1305 AAWALQSS
+1305 
-1313 MGISKHDLSKN
+1313 
-1324 AVAVLNDPIATTEHY
+1324 
-1339 GTLTLNGSKGGI
+1339 
-1351 ELLQSGKVSADYSVK
+1351 
-1366 GQQITV
+1366 
-1372 EASPKSEEELHTE
+1372 KSET
-1385 QEKKVSIP
+1385 
-1393 ESLKGITKGDM
+1393 GILSSEGM
-1404 PKADLQ
+1404 PKVDLQ

-1419 INTIAKEERQSVNYD
+1419 INSIVQKERQGVNFD
-1434 LTKDTSL
+1434 FTKDISL

-1452 SRETFDKFSD
+1452 SGEIFDSFSD

-1474 YSSSLLTTFTEQQKV
+1474 YSSSLLSSFTEERKV
-1489 EKEISNFIL
+1489 EKEISDFIL

-1506 NAQKV
+1506 NSQKV
-1511 LEKGYEKMNLL
+1511 LAKGHEKMNLL

-1536 VLSLANNQHRESN
+1536 VLSLADNQHRESN

-1592 SFFEFKESNVFY
+1592 SFFEFKESNVSY
-1604 SEKPAFGPATNVIKA
+1604 SEKPAFGSATNVIKA

-1635 NKSVNDIE
+1635 NKSVNDSE

-1662 FYSSVASI
+1662 FYSSVVSI
-1670 TSGEDFHLFDSMRE
+1670 KSGEDLQLFDSMRE
-1684 KGHLNKMLKVA
+1684 KGHLNKLLKVA

-1730 VYNNSVG
+1730 VYNNSAG

-1747 QSEILNSIE
+1747 QSEILNSVE
-1756 RYGLSDTASEDV
+1756 RYGLPSTASEDV

-1817 EERLPASSE
+1817 EEKLPDSSE

-1848 GEVSSKQELQ
+1848 GEVSSKLELQ
-1858 DKNAEA
+1858 DKNVEA

-2076 HPNHLVLFAHNGVY
+2076 HPDHLVLFAHNGVY

-2109 LDSFNNSKSNRKT
+2109 LDSINNSKSNRKT

-2199 IILNNKKPVNP
+2199 IILNNKKSVNP

-2281 NESVESWVQDIKNN
+2281 NESVESWVQDIKND

-2324 AVINGKSS
+2324 AAINGKSS

-2376 SISENGVLNNEAFR
+2376 STSENGVLNNEAFR
-2390 QALLKQGIKEVKFF
+2390 QALLKQGVKEVKFF

-2445 SQNVEYNFE
+2445 SQNVEHNFE

-2478 IIQPK
+2478 IIQPE

-2510 EKYTKL
+2510 EKYTKI

-2538 RIERAN
+2538 RIEKAN

-2595 FSNILHEGQTV
+2595 FSNVLHEGQTV

-2623 EKVDSPK
+2623 EKVDSQK
-2630 QSTESEES
+2630 QSTESEEN

>member
-117 VFSFWEGLKS
+117 VFSFWESLKS

-629 SDMIIE
+629 SDMINE

-687 TDNRTK
+687 TGNRTK

-741 EVETKVDNVWQKWE
+741 EVEAKVDNVWQKWE
-755 DISSEY
+755 DISNEY
-761 NLSAEDAD
+761 NLSVEDAD

-797 KYAKTEQKSES
+797 KYVKTEQKSDSLS
-808 TELIYSNGKQR
+808 TEGLRETNRKDKTNATPIDES
-819 WTSFDSLLKAAKE
+819 
-832 HQITR
+832 
-837 SEFMALSTFNTVKGS
+837 LST
-852 HPHNLT
+852 
-858 QAAIEYL
+858 
-865 QQQRKGFTPEEPI
+865 
-878 VPGSPLYDAI
+878 
-888 KMLKEGKVFAEYRGN
+888 
-903 REVDLISSIKDDE
+903 
-916 MLSAEEIEKLKAMAS
+916 
-931 DASDGKSKSSNI
+931 
-943 DNKPL
+943 
-948 IEKVPYGEFYLPDW
+948 
-962 SIPYFKDGKEE
+962 
-973 GLSAEQLK
+973 
-981 TIKDFEKDFPSKLSI
+981 
-996 EITESSIEGNHN
+996 
-1008 TELGPATTVVKA
+1008 
-1020 KIYYFEQHISDLFP
+1020 
-1034 TDESTRDRLDKDLS
+1034 
-1048 EDNKNR
+1048 
-1054 KTLSDLQAQ
+1054 
-1063 YSNINVQYPAAV
+1063 
-1075 NDERTRQI
+1075 
-1083 AKRIRQAEQIITA
+1083 
-1096 YNANVEAVYDHD
+1096 
-1108 FMFSEEAT
+1108 
-1116 KVMIPQSI
+1116 
-1124 YSGQLKPLSVVQD
+1124 
-1137 QEANQEKKVSV
+1137 
-1148 PESLQVPVWEA
+1148 
-1159 YEKEKSQTGDFTYQD
+1159 
-1174 TAEEYGNML
+1174 
-1183 LKGVENILPR
+1183 
-1193 IKGTLTINQ
+1193 
-1202 WGSDVLSAEIENDP
+1202 
-1216 RIFETYII
+1216 
-1224 PEPLKAWLEVSPKE
+1224 
-1238 ESHSNMQGSSTVKNV
+1238 
-1253 DIVAAYV
+1253 
-1260 FSTILLQKENQEI
+1260 
-1273 DLSFTIDGK
+1273 
-1282 QWDNYNEVMQGN
+1282 
-1294 SDHSISDEAFV
+1294 
-1305 AAWALQSS
+1305 
-1313 MGISKHDLSKN
+1313 
-1324 AVAVLNDPIATTEHY
+1324 
-1339 GTLTLNGSKGGI
+1339 
-1351 ELLQSGKVSADYSVK
+1351 
-1366 GQQITV
+1366 
-1372 EASPKSEEELHTE
+1372 KSET
-1385 QEKKVSIP
+1385 
-1393 ESLKGITKGDM
+1393 GILSSEGM
-1404 PKADLQ
+1404 PKVDLQ

-1419 INTIAKEERQSVNYD
+1419 INSIVQKERQGVNFD
-1434 LTKDTSL
+1434 FTKDISL

-1452 SRETFDKFSD
+1452 SGEIFDSFSD

-1474 YSSSLLTTFTEQQKV
+1474 YSSSLLSSFTEERKV
-1489 EKEISNFIL
+1489 EKEISDFIL

-1506 NAQKV
+1506 NSQKV
-1511 LEKGYEKMNLL
+1511 LAKGHEKMNLL

-1536 VLSLANNQHRESN
+1536 VLSLADNQHRESN

-1592 SFFEFKESNVFY
+1592 SFFEFKESNVSY

-1635 NKSVNDIE
+1635 NKSVNDSE

-1662 FYSSVASI
+1662 FYSSVVSI
-1670 TSGEDFHLFDSMRE
+1670 KSGEDLQLFDSMRE
-1684 KGHLNKMLKVA
+1684 KGHLNKLLKVA

-1730 VYNNSVG
+1730 VYNNSAG

-1747 QSEILNSIE
+1747 QSEILNSVE
-1756 RYGLSDTASEDV
+1756 RYGLPSTASEDV

-1817 EERLPASSE
+1817 EEKLPDSSE

-2076 HPNHLVLFAHNGVY
+2076 HPDHLVLFAHNGVY

-2122 SIAYLKPSDLDK
+2122 SIAYFKPSDLDK

-2139 VSSGQRVAVADN
+2139 LSSGQRVAVADN

-2191 IYDKETDT
+2191 SYDKETDT

-2281 NESVESWVQDIKNN
+2281 NESVESWVQDIKND

-2324 AVINGKSS
+2324 AAINGKSS

-2376 SISENGVLNNEAFR
+2376 SNSENGVLNNETFR
-2390 QALLKQGIKEVKFF
+2390 QALLKQGVKEVKFF

-2445 SQNVEYNFE
+2445 SQNVEHNFE

-2478 IIQPK
+2478 IIQPE

-2526 FLMPKV
+2526 FLMPKM

-2538 RIERAN
+2538 RIEKAN

-2583 MQSYKSALAAKV
+2583 MQNYKSALAAKV

-2612 EENQQIKETNS
+2612 EDNQQIKETNS

-2630 QSTESEES
+2630 QSSENEES
-2638 LSPRVGRSH
+2638 LSPRMGRSH

>member
-1 MLIFSFP
+1 
-8 LNKKELAIM
+8 M

-28 PETVIPE
+28 SEAVIPE
-35 ELQSNILVDFNSI
+35 ELQSTSLVDINSF
-48 SFPFPNHN
+48 SLPSPNHN

-67 SRNIDNLGIGSV
+67 FRNIDNLGIGSV
-79 NLYGGNTVSY
+79 NLYEGNTVSY

-105 SVEFTKLSSDKS
+105 SAEFTKISSDKS
-117 VFSFWEGLKS
+117 VISFWEGLKS
-127 DKDLKWHHSPLS
+127 DKNLKWHHSPLS

-167 SLNDDSTEGWSVGVA
+167 SLNDDPTEGWSIGVA
-182 NIQSF
+182 NIKSF

-194 SLVLKGS
+194 GLVLKSS

-217 DSTDIKKTDS
+217 DSIDIKKTDS

-256 NLIKSKDIPDMAY
+256 NLIKSKDISDMAY

-274 SSSAS
+274 PSSAS

-360 NESLKDPSTGKI
+360 NDSLKDPSTGKI
-372 ASENLDKVMKINK
+372 ALENLDKVMKINK

-396 HKYKDMQGKEY
+396 HKYKDTQGKEF

-465 SEGMYINEDIDSLL
+465 SEGMYINEEIDSLL

-529 NSKEGIFADGQAFY
+529 DSNEGIFADGQEFY

-560 NRDMNGSFGDK
+560 NRDLNGSFGDK

-660 LSNSSRPER
+660 LSNSSRPGR

-687 TDNRTK
+687 TGNRTE

-777 PSLKFRSVDSAV
+777 PLLKFRSVDSAV

-819 WTSFDSLLKAAKE
+819 WDSFDSFLKAAKE

-837 SEFMALSTFNTVKGS
+837 SEFMAMSALNTVKDL
-852 HPHNLT
+852 HPHNFT
-858 QAAIEYL
+858 QSAIEYL
-865 QQQRKGFTPEEPI
+865 QQQHKGFTPEEPI
-878 VPGSPLYDAI
+878 APGSPLYDAI
-888 KMLKEGKVFAEYRGN
+888 RLLKEGKVFAEYREN
-903 REVDLISSIKDDE
+903 REVDLSSSIKDGE
-916 MLSAEEIEKLKAMAS
+916 MLSAEEIEKLKAMAL
-931 DASDGKSKSSNI
+931 DASYGKSKSSNI

-962 SIPYFKDGKEE
+962 SIPYFKDNIED

-981 TIKDFEKDFPSKLSI
+981 TVKDFEKDFPSKLSI
-996 EITESSIEGNHN
+996 EITESSIEGKHN
-1008 TELGPATTVVKA
+1008 TELGPATTVDKA

-1034 TDESTRDRLDKDLS
+1034 TDESTRDRLDKDFS
-1048 EDNKNR
+1048 EDNKSR

-1063 YSNINVQYPAAV
+1063 YSIINAQYPAAV
-1075 NDERTRQI
+1075 NDERTHQL

-1096 YNANVEAVYDHD
+1096 YNANVEAVYGHD

-1124 YSGQLKPLSVVQD
+1124 YSGQVKPLSVIREEQATPI
-1137 QEANQEKKVSV
+1137 E
-1148 PESLQVPVWEA
+1148 ESLST
-1159 YEKEKSQTGDFTYQD
+1159 KT
-1174 TAEEYGNML
+1174 
-1183 LKGVENILPR
+1183 
-1193 IKGTLTINQ
+1193 
-1202 WGSDVLSAEIENDP
+1202 
-1216 RIFETYII
+1216 ET
-1224 PEPLKAWLEVSPKE
+1224 
-1238 ESHSNMQGSSTVKNV
+1238 
-1253 DIVAAYV
+1253 
-1260 FSTILLQKENQEI
+1260 
-1273 DLSFTIDGK
+1273 
-1282 QWDNYNEVMQGN
+1282 
-1294 SDHSISDEAFV
+1294 
-1305 AAWALQSS
+1305 
-1313 MGISKHDLSKN
+1313 GISSS
-1324 AVAVLNDPIATTEHY
+1324 E
-1339 GTLTLNGSKGGI
+1339 GI
-1351 ELLQSGKVSADYSVK
+1351 S
-1366 GQQITV
+1366 
-1372 EASPKSEEELHTE
+1372 
-1385 QEKKVSIP
+1385 
-1393 ESLKGITKGDM
+1393 
-1404 PKADLQ
+1404 KADLQ
-1410 SQWGNIKKQ
+1410 SQWGNIRNQ
-1419 INTIAKEERQSVNYD
+1419 IAIIAKKERQNVNYD
-1434 LTKDTSL
+1434 DVTKDISL

-1474 YSSSLLTTFTEQQKV
+1474 YSSSILSSFTEERKV

-1511 LEKGYEKMNLL
+1511 LEKGYEKMTLL

-1536 VLSLANNQHRESN
+1536 VLSLADNQHRESN

-1571 SSLSEAKL
+1571 SSLSGAKL

-1592 SFFEFKESNVFY
+1592 SFFEFKDSNVSY

-1635 NKSVNDIE
+1635 NKSVNNSE
-1643 EYTMARRLPQQD
+1643 EYTMARKEPQQD

-1662 FYSSVASI
+1662 FYSSVVYI
-1670 TSGEDFHLFDSMRE
+1670 KSGEDLQLFNSMRE

-1695 AEYDSGDAISLDTT
+1695 AEYDSGKDISLDAT

-1730 VYNNSVG
+1730 VYNNSAG

-1747 QSEILNSIE
+1747 QSEILNSIN
-1756 RYGLSDTASEDV
+1756 RYGLPDTASEDV

-1783 YEATQHEDHDALKF
+1783 YEATQHEDHDALNY

-1817 EERLPASSE
+1817 EERLPDSSE

-1908 LLSAKDNNRVWLNAG
+1908 LLSAKDNNRVWLNAD

-1931 QASWDVSPYNQIF
+1931 QASWDISPYNQIF

-1987 KSKGPEPKSI
+1987 KSTGPEPKSI

-2012 FMKAPVKYDRKI
+2012 FKKAPVKFDRKI

-2048 THYKEMQTIASTDSV
+2048 THYKEMQIIASTDSV

-2076 HPNHLVLFAHNGVY
+2076 HPDHLVLFAHNGVY
-2090 NAFGKDAKTIHQ
+2090 KAFGKDAKTIHQ

-2122 SIAYLKPSDLDK
+2122 SIAYFKLSDLDK

-2139 VSSGQRVAVADN
+2139 VSSGQRVAVAEN
-2151 FEVLNAPKEATKI
+2151 SEGLNAPKEATKI

-2191 IYDKETDT
+2191 SYDKETDT
-2199 IILNNKKPVNP
+2199 IILNKKKSVNP

-2281 NESVESWVQDIKNN
+2281 NESVESWVQDIKND

-2324 AVINGKSS
+2324 AAINGKSS
-2332 YNKAESFNLVS
+2332 YIKAESFNLLS

-2376 SISENGVLNNEAFR
+2376 STSENGVLNNEAFR
-2390 QALLKQGIKEVKFF
+2390 QALLKQGVKEVNFF

-2445 SQNVEYNFE
+2445 SQNVEHNFE

-2478 IIQPK
+2478 IIQPE

-2510 EKYTKL
+2510 EKYTKI

-2538 RIERAN
+2538 RIEKAN

-2595 FSNILHEGQTV
+2595 FSNVLHEGQTV

-2630 QSTESEES
+2630 QSTESEEN

>member
-629 SDMIIE
+629 SDMINE

-687 TDNRTK
+687 TGNRTK

-715 HLAVETVVPDAITA
+715 HLAVETVVPDTITA

-741 EVETKVDNVWQKWE
+741 EVEAKVDNVWQKWE
-755 DISSEY
+755 DISNEY
-761 NLSAEDAD
+761 NLSVEDAD

-797 KYAKTEQKSES
+797 KYVKTEQKSDSLS
-808 TELIYSNGKQR
+808 TEGLRETNRKDKTNATPIDES
-819 WTSFDSLLKAAKE
+819 
-832 HQITR
+832 
-837 SEFMALSTFNTVKGS
+837 LST
-852 HPHNLT
+852 
-858 QAAIEYL
+858 
-865 QQQRKGFTPEEPI
+865 
-878 VPGSPLYDAI
+878 
-888 KMLKEGKVFAEYRGN
+888 
-903 REVDLISSIKDDE
+903 
-916 MLSAEEIEKLKAMAS
+916 
-931 DASDGKSKSSNI
+931 
-943 DNKPL
+943 
-948 IEKVPYGEFYLPDW
+948 
-962 SIPYFKDGKEE
+962 
-973 GLSAEQLK
+973 
-981 TIKDFEKDFPSKLSI
+981 
-996 EITESSIEGNHN
+996 
-1008 TELGPATTVVKA
+1008 
-1020 KIYYFEQHISDLFP
+1020 
-1034 TDESTRDRLDKDLS
+1034 
-1048 EDNKNR
+1048 
-1054 KTLSDLQAQ
+1054 
-1063 YSNINVQYPAAV
+1063 
-1075 NDERTRQI
+1075 
-1083 AKRIRQAEQIITA
+1083 
-1096 YNANVEAVYDHD
+1096 
-1108 FMFSEEAT
+1108 
-1116 KVMIPQSI
+1116 
-1124 YSGQLKPLSVVQD
+1124 
-1137 QEANQEKKVSV
+1137 
-1148 PESLQVPVWEA
+1148 
-1159 YEKEKSQTGDFTYQD
+1159 
-1174 TAEEYGNML
+1174 
-1183 LKGVENILPR
+1183 
-1193 IKGTLTINQ
+1193 
-1202 WGSDVLSAEIENDP
+1202 
-1216 RIFETYII
+1216 
-1224 PEPLKAWLEVSPKE
+1224 
-1238 ESHSNMQGSSTVKNV
+1238 
-1253 DIVAAYV
+1253 
-1260 FSTILLQKENQEI
+1260 
-1273 DLSFTIDGK
+1273 
-1282 QWDNYNEVMQGN
+1282 
-1294 SDHSISDEAFV
+1294 
-1305 AAWALQSS
+1305 
-1313 MGISKHDLSKN
+1313 
-1324 AVAVLNDPIATTEHY
+1324 
-1339 GTLTLNGSKGGI
+1339 
-1351 ELLQSGKVSADYSVK
+1351 
-1366 GQQITV
+1366 
-1372 EASPKSEEELHTE
+1372 KSET
-1385 QEKKVSIP
+1385 
-1393 ESLKGITKGDM
+1393 GILSSEGM
-1404 PKADLQ
+1404 PKVDLQ

-1419 INTIAKEERQSVNYD
+1419 INSIVQKERQGVNFD
-1434 LTKDTSL
+1434 FTKDISL

-1452 SRETFDKFSD
+1452 SGEIFDSFSD

-1474 YSSSLLTTFTEQQKV
+1474 YSSSLLSSFTEERKV
-1489 EKEISNFIL
+1489 EKEISDFIL

-1506 NAQKV
+1506 NSQKV
-1511 LEKGYEKMNLL
+1511 LAKGHEKMNLL

-1536 VLSLANNQHRESN
+1536 VLSLADNQHRESN
-1549 SIAYGQYD
+1549 PIAYGQYD

-1571 SSLSEAKL
+1571 SSLSETKL

-1592 SFFEFKESNVFY
+1592 SFFEFKESNVSY

-1619 HIYVSRDQH
+1619 HVYVSRDQH

-1635 NKSVNDIE
+1635 NKSVNNSE
-1643 EYTMARRLPQQD
+1643 EYTMARKEPQQD

-1662 FYSSVASI
+1662 FYSSVVSI
-1670 TSGEDFHLFDSMRE
+1670 KSGEDLQLFNSMRE

-1695 AEYDSGDAISLDTT
+1695 AEYDSGKDISLDST

-1730 VYNNSVG
+1730 VYNNSAG

-1747 QSEILNSIE
+1747 QSEILNSIN
-1756 RYGLSDTASEDV
+1756 RNGLPDTASEDV

-1783 YEATQHEDHDALKF
+1783 YEATQHEDHDALNY

-1817 EERLPASSE
+1817 EERLPDSSE

-1908 LLSAKDNNRVWLNAG
+1908 LLSAKDNNRVWLNAD

-1931 QASWDVSPYNQIF
+1931 QASWDISPYNKIF

-1987 KSKGPEPKSI
+1987 KSTGPEPKSI

-2012 FMKAPVKYDRKI
+2012 FKKAPVKYDRKI

-2076 HPNHLVLFAHNGVY
+2076 HPDHLVLFAHNGVY

-2122 SIAYLKPSDLDK
+2122 SIAYFKPSDLDK

-2164 LSKAESVLDNYSKS
+2164 LSKAESVLENYSKS

-2191 IYDKETDT
+2191 SYDKETDT
-2199 IILNNKKPVNP
+2199 IILNNKKSVNP

-2281 NESVESWVQDIKNN
+2281 NESVESWVQDIKND

-2324 AVINGKSS
+2324 AAINGKSS

-2376 SISENGVLNNEAFR
+2376 SNSENGVLNNEAFR
-2390 QALLKQGIKEVKFF
+2390 QALLKQGVKEVNFF

-2445 SQNVEYNFE
+2445 SQNVEHNFE

-2478 IIQPK
+2478 IIQPE

-2538 RIERAN
+2538 RIEKAN

-2595 FSNILHEGQTV
+2595 YSNVLHEGQTV
-2606 SEAPSV
+2606 LEAPSV

-2630 QSTESEES
+2630 QSTESEEN

>member
-1 MLIFSFP
+1 M
-8 LNKKELAIM
+8 
-17 SPKKNTHEATF
+17 
-28 PETVIPE
+28 
-35 ELQSNILVDFNSI
+35 
-48 SFPFPNHN
+48 
-56 VREKLK
+56 
-62 GSAIT
+62 
-67 SRNIDNLGIGSV
+67 
-79 NLYGGNTVSY
+79 
-89 REVKKDVDL
+89 
-98 SDFYEAT
+98 
-105 SVEFTKLSSDKS
+105 
-117 VFSFWEGLKS
+117 
-127 DKDLKWHHSPLS
+127 
-139 NSEYL
+139 
-144 VNHHTGDIYR
+144 
-154 FSDHWGKV
+154 
-162 ASCEW
+162 
-167 SLNDDSTEGWSVGVA
+167 
-182 NIQSF
+182 
-187 KSLPFSR
+187 
-194 SLVLKGS
+194 
-201 FVNQLNQVIA
+201 
-211 NLHDII
+211 
-217 DSTDIKKTDS
+217 
-227 ALRTLN
+227 
-233 KRLDDLKS
+233 
-241 HKASLKDWKVYIENA
+241 
-256 NLIKSKDIPDMAY
+256 
-269 KKTNA
+269 
-274 SSSAS
+274 
-279 SSYSDAVIQQFADMM
+279 
-294 IKRMEDM
+294 
-301 KESNWKKGW
+301 
-310 MDGRGDAGF
+310 
-319 PRNALTGRQY
+319 
-329 NGINPFMLMYDTIKH
+329 
-344 EYTTSMYLT
+344 
-353 ARQLFSM
+353 
-360 NESLKDPSTGKI
+360 
-372 ASENLDKVMKINK
+372 
-385 GEKAFPVYYMI
+385 
-396 HKYKDMQGKEY
+396 
-407 SDQEYNDLS
+407 
-416 EEQRKDI
+416 
-423 KAYFYPKV
+423 
-431 HHLFNI
+431 
-437 DQTNMKE
+437 
-444 VNPSLYNSFV
+444 
-454 DKYTKRPSLPD
+454 
-465 SEGMYINEDIDSLL
+465 
-479 AHSKPSVWK
+479 
-488 SGKDNLSWYCPIE
+488 
-501 QTDNISS
+501 
-508 PHYNLSKDFI
+508 
-518 KVPLKNQYKTS
+518 
-529 NSKEGIFADGQAFY
+529 
-543 ATLLHE
+543 
-549 MAHSTGPKGRL
+549 
-560 NRDMNGSFGDK
+560 
-571 KYAKEELVA
+571 
-580 ELSAALIS
+580 
-588 STMGFDKRIND
+588 
-599 NNAKYVSSWLKV
+599 
-611 LKEEPSFIKT
+611 
-621 VLSDVGKA
+621 
-629 SDMIIE
+629 
-635 KIDEQ
+635 
-640 RVDLN
+640 
-645 QTLLR
+645 
-650 GSNLKGQDNE
+650 
-660 LSNSSRPER
+660 
-669 TENEMSLNE
+669 
-678 LIDYQVETD
+678 
-687 TDNRTK
+687 
-693 ADTNH
+693 
-698 YDDKRLYLPLL
+698 
-709 VDGKTS
+709 
-715 HLAVETVVPDAITA
+715 ETVVPDAITA

-777 PSLKFRSVDSAV
+777 PLLKFRSVDSAV

-808 TELIYSNGKQR
+808 TELIYSNGKQQ

-858 QAAIEYL
+858 QSAIEYL
-865 QQQRKGFTPEEPI
+865 QQQHKHFSPEAPI

-903 REVDLISSIKDDE
+903 REVDLSSSIKDDE

-931 DASDGKSKSSNI
+931 DASDGKSKSTNI

-1063 YSNINVQYPAAV
+1063 YSNINAQYPAAV

-1096 YNANVEAVYDHD
+1096 YNSNVEAVYGES
-1108 FMFSEEAT
+1108 FMFSPESQT
-1116 KVMIPQSI
+1116 VLIPQTI
-1124 YSGQLKPLSVVQD
+1124 YSGRERPVLDKTNATPID
-1137 QEANQEKKVSV
+1137 
-1148 PESLQVPVWEA
+1148 ESL
-1159 YEKEKSQTGDFTYQD
+1159 
-1174 TAEEYGNML
+1174 
-1183 LKGVENILPR
+1183 
-1193 IKGTLTINQ
+1193 
-1202 WGSDVLSAEIENDP
+1202 
-1216 RIFETYII
+1216 
-1224 PEPLKAWLEVSPKE
+1224 
-1238 ESHSNMQGSSTVKNV
+1238 ST
-1253 DIVAAYV
+1253 
-1260 FSTILLQKENQEI
+1260 
-1273 DLSFTIDGK
+1273 
-1282 QWDNYNEVMQGN
+1282 
-1294 SDHSISDEAFV
+1294 
-1305 AAWALQSS
+1305 
-1313 MGISKHDLSKN
+1313 
-1324 AVAVLNDPIATTEHY
+1324 
-1339 GTLTLNGSKGGI
+1339 
-1351 ELLQSGKVSADYSVK
+1351 
-1366 GQQITV
+1366 
-1372 EASPKSEEELHTE
+1372 KSET
-1385 QEKKVSIP
+1385 
-1393 ESLKGITKGDM
+1393 GILSSEGM
-1404 PKADLQ
+1404 PKVDLQ

-1419 INTIAKEERQSVNYD
+1419 INSIVQKERQGVNFD
-1434 LTKDTSL
+1434 FTKDISL

-1452 SRETFDKFSD
+1452 SGEIFDSFSD

-1474 YSSSLLTTFTEQQKV
+1474 YSSSLLSSFTEERKV
-1489 EKEISNFIL
+1489 EREISDFIL

-1506 NAQKV
+1506 NSQKV
-1511 LEKGYEKMNLL
+1511 LAKGHEKMNLL

-1536 VLSLANNQHRESN
+1536 VLSLTDNQHRESN
-1549 SIAYGQYD
+1549 SIVYGQYD

-1592 SFFEFKESNVFY
+1592 SFFEFKESNVSY

-1628 QEESVSI
+1628 QKESVSI
-1635 NKSVNDIE
+1635 NKSVNDSE

-1662 FYSSVASI
+1662 FYSSVVSI
-1670 TSGEDFHLFDSMRE
+1670 KSGEDLQLFDSMRE
-1684 KGHLNKMLKVA
+1684 KGHLNKLLKVA

-1730 VYNNSVG
+1730 VYNNSAG

-1747 QSEILNSIE
+1747 QSEILNSVE
-1756 RYGLSDTASEDV
+1756 RYGLPSTASEDV

-1817 EERLPASSE
+1817 EERLPDSSE

-1848 GEVSSKQELQ
+1848 GEVSSKLELQ
-1858 DKNAEA
+1858 DKNVEA

-2076 HPNHLVLFAHNGVY
+2076 HPDHLVLFAHNGVY

-2109 LDSFNNSKSNRKT
+2109 LDSINNSKSNRKT

-2191 IYDKETDT
+2191 SYDKETDT

-2268 KQAHPATLSDQVS
+2268 KQAHPAVLSDQVS
-2281 NESVESWVQDIKNN
+2281 NESVESWVQDIKND

-2324 AVINGKSS
+2324 ASINGKSS

-2390 QALLKQGIKEVKFF
+2390 QALLKQGVKEVKFF

-2440 HLNEQ
+2440 HLNKQ
-2445 SQNVEYNFE
+2445 SQNVEHNFE

-2478 IIQPK
+2478 IIQPE

-2516 VQQRPELKVD
+2516 VQQRPELK
-2526 FLMPKV
+2526 
-2532 PAEDIT
+2532 
-2538 RIERAN
+2538 
-2544 IARDAQDKNK
+2544 
-2554 YLIFATIDGKGYHH
+2554 
-2568 EISREDFRRMWKVDN
+2568 SR
-2583 MQSYKSALAAKV
+2583 
-2595 FSNILHEGQTV
+2595 FSH
-2606 SEAPSV
+2606 A
-2612 EENQQIKETNS
+2612 
-2623 EKVDSPK
+2623 
-2630 QSTESEES
+2630 
-2638 LSPRVGRSH
+2638 

>member
-17 SPKKNTHEATF
+17 SPKKNTHKATF

-62 GSAIT
+62 GSAVT

-629 SDMIIE
+629 SDMINE

-687 TDNRTK
+687 TGNRTK

-741 EVETKVDNVWQKWE
+741 EVEAKVDNVWQKWE
-755 DISSEY
+755 DISNEY
-761 NLSAEDAD
+761 NLSVEDAD

-777 PSLKFRSVDSAV
+777 PSLIFRSVDSAV

-808 TELIYSNGKQR
+808 TELIYSNGKQQ

-858 QAAIEYL
+858 QSAIEYL
-865 QQQRKGFTPEEPI
+865 QQQHKHFSPEAPI

-903 REVDLISSIKDDE
+903 REVDLSSSIKDGE

-931 DASDGKSKSSNI
+931 DASDGKSKSTNI

-1008 TELGPATTVVKA
+1008 TELGPATTVDKA

-1063 YSNINVQYPAAV
+1063 YSNINAQYPAAV

-1096 YNANVEAVYDHD
+1096 YNANVEAVYGES
-1108 FMFSEEAT
+1108 FMFSPESQT
-1116 KVMIPQSI
+1116 VLIPQTI
-1124 YSGQLKPLSVVQD
+1124 YSGRERPVLDKTNATPID
-1137 QEANQEKKVSV
+1137 
-1148 PESLQVPVWEA
+1148 ESL
-1159 YEKEKSQTGDFTYQD
+1159 
-1174 TAEEYGNML
+1174 
-1183 LKGVENILPR
+1183 
-1193 IKGTLTINQ
+1193 
-1202 WGSDVLSAEIENDP
+1202 
-1216 RIFETYII
+1216 
-1224 PEPLKAWLEVSPKE
+1224 
-1238 ESHSNMQGSSTVKNV
+1238 ST
-1253 DIVAAYV
+1253 
-1260 FSTILLQKENQEI
+1260 
-1273 DLSFTIDGK
+1273 
-1282 QWDNYNEVMQGN
+1282 
-1294 SDHSISDEAFV
+1294 
-1305 AAWALQSS
+1305 
-1313 MGISKHDLSKN
+1313 
-1324 AVAVLNDPIATTEHY
+1324 
-1339 GTLTLNGSKGGI
+1339 
-1351 ELLQSGKVSADYSVK
+1351 
-1366 GQQITV
+1366 
-1372 EASPKSEEELHTE
+1372 KSET
-1385 QEKKVSIP
+1385 
-1393 ESLKGITKGDM
+1393 GILSSEGM
-1404 PKADLQ
+1404 PKVDLQ

-1419 INTIAKEERQSVNYD
+1419 INSIVQKERQGVNFD
-1434 LTKDTSL
+1434 FTKDISL

-1452 SRETFDKFSD
+1452 SGEIFDSFSD

-1474 YSSSLLTTFTEQQKV
+1474 YSSSLLSSFTEERKV
-1489 EKEISNFIL
+1489 EREISDFIL

-1506 NAQKV
+1506 NSQKV
-1511 LEKGYEKMNLL
+1511 LAKGHEKMNLL
-1522 RETPNVNLAVLKSS
+1522 REAPNVNLAVLKSS
-1536 VLSLANNQHRESN
+1536 VLSLTDNQHRESN

-1592 SFFEFKESNVFY
+1592 SFFEFKESNVSY

-1635 NKSVNDIE
+1635 NKSVNDSE

-1662 FYSSVASI
+1662 FYSSVVSI
-1670 TSGEDFHLFDSMRE
+1670 KSGEDLQLFDSMRE
-1684 KGHLNKMLKVA
+1684 KGHLNKLLKVA

-1730 VYNNSVG
+1730 VYNNSAG

-1747 QSEILNSIE
+1747 QSEILNSVE
-1756 RYGLSDTASEDV
+1756 RYGLPSTASEDV

-1817 EERLPASSE
+1817 EERLPDSSE

-1848 GEVSSKQELQ
+1848 GEVSSKLELQ
-1858 DKNAEA
+1858 DKNVEA

-2076 HPNHLVLFAHNGVY
+2076 HPDHLVLFAHNGVY

-2109 LDSFNNSKSNRKT
+2109 LDSINNSKSNRKT

-2191 IYDKETDT
+2191 SYDKETDT

-2268 KQAHPATLSDQVS
+2268 KQAHPAVLSDQVS
-2281 NESVESWVQDIKNN
+2281 NESVESWVQDIKND

-2324 AVINGKSS
+2324 ASINGKSS

-2390 QALLKQGIKEVKFF
+2390 QALLKQGVKEVKFF

-2440 HLNEQ
+2440 HLNKQ
-2445 SQNVEYNFE
+2445 SQNVEHNFE

-2478 IIQPK
+2478 IIQPE

-2595 FSNILHEGQTV
+2595 FSNVLHEGQTV

-2612 EENQQIKETNS
+2612 EENQQVKETNS

-2638 LSPRVGRSH
+2638 LSPRVGRFH

>member
-1 MLIFSFP
+1 
-8 LNKKELAIM
+8 M
-17 SPKKNTHEATF
+17 SPKKNTHKATF

-79 NLYGGNTVSY
+79 NLYEGKTVSY
-89 REVKKDVDL
+89 REVKKEVDL

-105 SVEFTKLSSDKS
+105 SAEFTKLSSDKS

-167 SLNDDSTEGWSVGVA
+167 SLNDEPTEGWSVGVA
-182 NIQSF
+182 NIRSF

-194 SLVLKGS
+194 SLVLKSS

-488 SGKDNLSWYCPIE
+488 SGKDNLSWYCPID

-518 KVPLKNQYKTS
+518 KVPFKNQYKTS
-529 NSKEGIFADGQAFY
+529 TSKEGIFADGQEFY

-650 GSNLKGQDNE
+650 DSNLKGQDNE

-687 TDNRTK
+687 TGNRTK

-715 HLAVETVVPDAITA
+715 HLAVETVVPDAITD
-729 PSYQRTVYNFGD
+729 PSYQQSVYDFGD
-741 EVETKVDNVWQKWE
+741 EVEAKADNVWQKWE
-755 DISSEY
+755 DISNEY
-761 NLSAEDAD
+761 NLSIEDAD

-777 PSLKFRSVDSAV
+777 PLLKFRSVDSAV
-789 KFADWITA
+789 KFVDWITA

-903 REVDLISSIKDDE
+903 REVDLSSSIKDDE

-1063 YSNINVQYPAAV
+1063 YSNINAQYPAAV

-1096 YNANVEAVYDHD
+1096 YNANVEAVYGES
-1108 FMFSEEAT
+1108 FMFSPESQT
-1116 KVMIPQSI
+1116 VLIPQTI
-1124 YSGQLKPLSVVQD
+1124 YSGRERPVLDKTNATPID
-1137 QEANQEKKVSV
+1137 
-1148 PESLQVPVWEA
+1148 ESL
-1159 YEKEKSQTGDFTYQD
+1159 
-1174 TAEEYGNML
+1174 
-1183 LKGVENILPR
+1183 
-1193 IKGTLTINQ
+1193 
-1202 WGSDVLSAEIENDP
+1202 
-1216 RIFETYII
+1216 
-1224 PEPLKAWLEVSPKE
+1224 
-1238 ESHSNMQGSSTVKNV
+1238 ST
-1253 DIVAAYV
+1253 
-1260 FSTILLQKENQEI
+1260 
-1273 DLSFTIDGK
+1273 
-1282 QWDNYNEVMQGN
+1282 
-1294 SDHSISDEAFV
+1294 
-1305 AAWALQSS
+1305 
-1313 MGISKHDLSKN
+1313 
-1324 AVAVLNDPIATTEHY
+1324 
-1339 GTLTLNGSKGGI
+1339 
-1351 ELLQSGKVSADYSVK
+1351 
-1366 GQQITV
+1366 
-1372 EASPKSEEELHTE
+1372 KSET
-1385 QEKKVSIP
+1385 
-1393 ESLKGITKGDM
+1393 GILSSEGM
-1404 PKADLQ
+1404 PKVDLQ

-1419 INTIAKEERQSVNYD
+1419 INSIVQKERQGVNFD
-1434 LTKDTSL
+1434 FTKDISL

-1452 SRETFDKFSD
+1452 SGEIFDRFSD

-1474 YSSSLLTTFTEQQKV
+1474 YSSSLLSSFTEERKV
-1489 EKEISNFIL
+1489 EREISDFIL
-1498 LGGLLDPE
+1498 LGGLSDPE
-1506 NAQKV
+1506 FSQKV
-1511 LEKGYEKMNLL
+1511 LDRGIEKMNLI
-1522 RETPNVNLAVLKSS
+1522 RETPNLNLAVLKSA
-1536 VLSLANNQHRESN
+1536 VLSLVDKQQTESS
-1549 SIAYGQYD
+1549 SISYGQYD
-1557 IPIWAV
+1557 IPTWAV

-1592 SFFEFKESNVFY
+1592 SFFEFKDSNVSY

-1635 NKSVNDIE
+1635 NKSVNDSE

-1662 FYSSVASI
+1662 FYSSVVSI
-1670 TSGEDFHLFDSMRE
+1670 KSGEDLQLFDSMRE
-1684 KGHLNKMLKVA
+1684 KGHLNKLLKVA

-1730 VYNNSVG
+1730 VYNNSAG

-1747 QSEILNSIE
+1747 QSEILNSVE
-1756 RYGLSDTASEDV
+1756 RYGLPSTASEDV

-1817 EERLPASSE
+1817 EERLPDSSE

-1848 GEVSSKQELQ
+1848 GEVSSKLELQ
-1858 DKNAEA
+1858 DKNVEA

-2076 HPNHLVLFAHNGVY
+2076 HPDHLVLFAHNGVY

-2109 LDSFNNSKSNRKT
+2109 LDSINNSKSNRKT

-2191 IYDKETDT
+2191 SYDKETDT

-2268 KQAHPATLSDQVS
+2268 KQAHPAVLSDQVS
-2281 NESVESWVQDIKNN
+2281 NESVESWVQDIKND

-2324 AVINGKSS
+2324 ASINGKSS

-2390 QALLKQGIKEVKFF
+2390 QALLKQGVKEVKFF

-2440 HLNEQ
+2440 HLNKQ
-2445 SQNVEYNFE
+2445 SQNVEHNFE

-2478 IIQPK
+2478 IIQPE

-2510 EKYTKL
+2510 EKYTKI

-2595 FSNILHEGQTV
+2595 FSNVLHEGQTV

-2612 EENQQIKETNS
+2612 EENQQVKETNS

-2638 LSPRVGRSH
+2638 LSPRVGRFH

>member
-17 SPKKNTHEATF
+17 SPKKNTHKATF

-62 GSAIT
+62 GSAVT

-629 SDMIIE
+629 SDMINE

-687 TDNRTK
+687 TGNRTK

-741 EVETKVDNVWQKWE
+741 EVEAKVDNVWQKWE
-755 DISSEY
+755 DISNEY
-761 NLSAEDAD
+761 NLSVEDAD

-777 PSLKFRSVDSAV
+777 PSLIFRSVDSAV

-808 TELIYSNGKQR
+808 TELIYSNGKQQ

-858 QAAIEYL
+858 QSAIEYL
-865 QQQRKGFTPEEPI
+865 QQQHKHFSPEAPI

-903 REVDLISSIKDDE
+903 REVDLSSSIKDDE

-931 DASDGKSKSSNI
+931 DASDGKSKSTNI

-1063 YSNINVQYPAAV
+1063 YSNINAQYPAAV

-1096 YNANVEAVYDHD
+1096 YNANVEAVYGES
-1108 FMFSEEAT
+1108 FMFSPESQT
-1116 KVMIPQSI
+1116 VLIPQTI
-1124 YSGQLKPLSVVQD
+1124 YSGRERPVLDKTNATPID
-1137 QEANQEKKVSV
+1137 
-1148 PESLQVPVWEA
+1148 ESL
-1159 YEKEKSQTGDFTYQD
+1159 
-1174 TAEEYGNML
+1174 
-1183 LKGVENILPR
+1183 
-1193 IKGTLTINQ
+1193 
-1202 WGSDVLSAEIENDP
+1202 
-1216 RIFETYII
+1216 
-1224 PEPLKAWLEVSPKE
+1224 
-1238 ESHSNMQGSSTVKNV
+1238 ST
-1253 DIVAAYV
+1253 
-1260 FSTILLQKENQEI
+1260 
-1273 DLSFTIDGK
+1273 
-1282 QWDNYNEVMQGN
+1282 
-1294 SDHSISDEAFV
+1294 
-1305 AAWALQSS
+1305 
-1313 MGISKHDLSKN
+1313 
-1324 AVAVLNDPIATTEHY
+1324 
-1339 GTLTLNGSKGGI
+1339 
-1351 ELLQSGKVSADYSVK
+1351 
-1366 GQQITV
+1366 
-1372 EASPKSEEELHTE
+1372 KSET
-1385 QEKKVSIP
+1385 
-1393 ESLKGITKGDM
+1393 GILSSEGM
-1404 PKADLQ
+1404 PKVDLQ

-1419 INTIAKEERQSVNYD
+1419 INSIVQKERQGVNFD
-1434 LTKDTSL
+1434 FTKDISL

-1452 SRETFDKFSD
+1452 SGEIFDSFSD

-1474 YSSSLLTTFTEQQKV
+1474 YSSSLLSSFTEERKV
-1489 EKEISNFIL
+1489 EREISDFIL

-1506 NAQKV
+1506 NSQKV
-1511 LEKGYEKMNLL
+1511 LAKGHEKMNLL

-1536 VLSLANNQHRESN
+1536 VLSLTDNQHRESN

-1592 SFFEFKESNVFY
+1592 SFFEFKESNVSY

-1635 NKSVNDIE
+1635 NKSVNDSE

-1670 TSGEDFHLFDSMRE
+1670 TSGEDLQLFDSMRE

-1730 VYNNSVG
+1730 VYNNSAG

-1747 QSEILNSIE
+1747 QSEILNSVE
-1756 RYGLSDTASEDV
+1756 RYGLPSTASEDV

-1848 GEVSSKQELQ
+1848 GEVSSKLELQ
-1858 DKNAEA
+1858 DKNVEA

-1908 LLSAKDNNRVWLNAG
+1908 LLSAKDNNRVWLNDS

-2032 KGANPEQYN
+2032 KGVNPEQYN

-2076 HPNHLVLFAHNGVY
+2076 HPDHLVLFAHNGVY

-2109 LDSFNNSKSNRKT
+2109 LDSINNSKSNRKT

-2191 IYDKETDT
+2191 SYDKETDT

-2210 GSELRTAVENSNAIY
+2210 GRELRTAVENSNAIY

-2268 KQAHPATLSDQVS
+2268 KQAHPAVLSDQVS
-2281 NESVESWVQDIKNN
+2281 NESVESWVQDIKND

-2324 AVINGKSS
+2324 AAINGKSS

-2390 QALLKQGIKEVKFF
+2390 QALLKQGVKEVKFF

-2445 SQNVEYNFE
+2445 SQNVEHNFE

-2478 IIQPK
+2478 IIQPE

-2510 EKYTKL
+2510 EKYTKI

-2532 PAEDIT
+2532 PAEDIA
-2538 RIERAN
+2538 RIEKAN

-2612 EENQQIKETNS
+2612 EENQQVKETNS

-2630 QSTESEES
+2630 QSTESEEN
-2638 LSPRVGRSH
+2638 LSPRVGRFH

>member
-17 SPKKNTHEATF
+17 SPKKNTHETTF

-79 NLYGGNTVSY
+79 NLYEGKTVSY
-89 REVKKDVDL
+89 REVKKEVDL

-105 SVEFTKLSSDKS
+105 SAEFTKLSSDKS

-167 SLNDDSTEGWSVGVA
+167 SLNDVPTEGWSVGVA
-182 NIQSF
+182 NIRSF

-194 SLVLKGS
+194 SLVLKSS

-329 NGINPFMLMYDTIKH
+329 NGINPFMLMYNTIEH

-372 ASENLDKVMKINK
+372 ALENLDKVMKINK

-488 SGKDNLSWYCPIE
+488 SGKDNLSWYCPID

-518 KVPLKNQYKTS
+518 KVPFKNQYKTS
-529 NSKEGIFADGQAFY
+529 TSKEGIFADGQEFY

-650 GSNLKGQDNE
+650 DSNLKGQDNE

-687 TDNRTK
+687 TGNRTK

-715 HLAVETVVPDAITA
+715 HLAVETVVPDAITD
-729 PSYQRTVYNFGD
+729 PSYQQSVYDFGD
-741 EVETKVDNVWQKWE
+741 EVEAKADNVWQKWE
-755 DISSEY
+755 DISNEY
-761 NLSAEDAD
+761 NLSVEDAD

-777 PSLKFRSVDSAV
+777 PLLKFRSVDSAV
-789 KFADWITA
+789 KFVDWITA

-865 QQQRKGFTPEEPI
+865 QQQHKHFSPEAPI

-903 REVDLISSIKDDE
+903 REVDLSSSIKDDE

-996 EITESSIEGNHN
+996 EITESSIEGDHN

-1063 YSNINVQYPAAV
+1063 YSNINAQYPAAV

-1096 YNANVEAVYDHD
+1096 YNANVEAVYGES
-1108 FMFSEEAT
+1108 FMFSPEAQT
-1116 KVMIPQSI
+1116 VLIPQTI
-1124 YSGQLKPLSVVQD
+1124 YSGRERPVLDKTNATPID
-1137 QEANQEKKVSV
+1137 
-1148 PESLQVPVWEA
+1148 ESL
-1159 YEKEKSQTGDFTYQD
+1159 
-1174 TAEEYGNML
+1174 
-1183 LKGVENILPR
+1183 
-1193 IKGTLTINQ
+1193 
-1202 WGSDVLSAEIENDP
+1202 
-1216 RIFETYII
+1216 
-1224 PEPLKAWLEVSPKE
+1224 
-1238 ESHSNMQGSSTVKNV
+1238 ST
-1253 DIVAAYV
+1253 
-1260 FSTILLQKENQEI
+1260 
-1273 DLSFTIDGK
+1273 
-1282 QWDNYNEVMQGN
+1282 
-1294 SDHSISDEAFV
+1294 
-1305 AAWALQSS
+1305 
-1313 MGISKHDLSKN
+1313 
-1324 AVAVLNDPIATTEHY
+1324 
-1339 GTLTLNGSKGGI
+1339 
-1351 ELLQSGKVSADYSVK
+1351 
-1366 GQQITV
+1366 
-1372 EASPKSEEELHTE
+1372 KSET
-1385 QEKKVSIP
+1385 
-1393 ESLKGITKGDM
+1393 GILSSEGM
-1404 PKADLQ
+1404 PKVDLQ

-1419 INTIAKEERQSVNYD
+1419 INSIVQKERQGVNFD
-1434 LTKDTSL
+1434 FTKDISL

-1452 SRETFDKFSD
+1452 SGEIFDSFSD

-1474 YSSSLLTTFTEQQKV
+1474 YSSSLLSSFTEERKV
-1489 EKEISNFIL
+1489 EKEISDFIL

-1506 NAQKV
+1506 NSQKV
-1511 LEKGYEKMNLL
+1511 LAKGHEKMNLL

-1536 VLSLANNQHRESN
+1536 VLSLADNQHRESN

-1592 SFFEFKESNVFY
+1592 SFFEFKESNVSY

-1619 HIYVSRDQH
+1619 HIYVSRDLH

-1635 NKSVNDIE
+1635 NKSVNDSE

-1662 FYSSVASI
+1662 FYSSVVSI
-1670 TSGEDFHLFDSMRE
+1670 KSGEDLQLFDSMRE
-1684 KGHLNKMLKVA
+1684 KGHLNKLLKVA

-1730 VYNNSVG
+1730 VYNNSAG

-1747 QSEILNSIE
+1747 QSEILNSVE
-1756 RYGLSDTASEDV
+1756 RYGLPSTASEDV

-1817 EERLPASSE
+1817 EERLPDSSE

-1848 GEVSSKQELQ
+1848 GEVSSKLELQ
-1858 DKNAEA
+1858 DKNVEA

-2076 HPNHLVLFAHNGVY
+2076 HPDHLVLFAHNGVY

-2109 LDSFNNSKSNRKT
+2109 LDSINNSKSNRKT

-2191 IYDKETDT
+2191 SYDKETDT

-2268 KQAHPATLSDQVS
+2268 KQAHPAVLSDQVS
-2281 NESVESWVQDIKNN
+2281 NESVESWVQDIKND

-2313 EKLVKGEQVDY
+2313 EKIVKGEQVDY
-2324 AVINGKSS
+2324 AAINGKSS

-2376 SISENGVLNNEAFR
+2376 SISENGVLNNEDFR
-2390 QALLKQGIKEVKFF
+2390 QALLKQGVKEVKFF

-2440 HLNEQ
+2440 HLNKQ
-2445 SQNVEYNFE
+2445 SQNVEHNFE

-2478 IIQPK
+2478 IIQPE

-2532 PAEDIT
+2532 PAEDFT

-2595 FSNILHEGQTV
+2595 FSNVLHEGQTV
-2606 SEAPSV
+2606 SEVPSV
-2612 EENQQIKETNS
+2612 EENQQVKETNS

-2638 LSPRVGRSH
+2638 LSPRVGRFH

>member
-17 SPKKNTHEATF
+17 SPKKNTHKATF

-62 GSAIT
+62 GSAVT

-629 SDMIIE
+629 SDMINE

-687 TDNRTK
+687 TGNRTK

-741 EVETKVDNVWQKWE
+741 EVEAKVDNVWQKWE
-755 DISSEY
+755 DISNEY
-761 NLSAEDAD
+761 NLSVEDAD

-777 PSLKFRSVDSAV
+777 PSLIFRSVDSAV

-808 TELIYSNGKQR
+808 TELIYSNGKQQ

-858 QAAIEYL
+858 QSAIEYL
-865 QQQRKGFTPEEPI
+865 QQQHKHFSPEAPI

-903 REVDLISSIKDDE
+903 REVDLSSSIKDDE

-931 DASDGKSKSSNI
+931 DASDGKSKSTNI

-1063 YSNINVQYPAAV
+1063 YSNINAQYPAAV

-1096 YNANVEAVYDHD
+1096 YNANVEAVYGES
-1108 FMFSEEAT
+1108 FMFSPESQT
-1116 KVMIPQSI
+1116 VLIPQTI
-1124 YSGQLKPLSVVQD
+1124 YSGRERPVLDKTNATPID
-1137 QEANQEKKVSV
+1137 
-1148 PESLQVPVWEA
+1148 ESL
-1159 YEKEKSQTGDFTYQD
+1159 
-1174 TAEEYGNML
+1174 
-1183 LKGVENILPR
+1183 
-1193 IKGTLTINQ
+1193 
-1202 WGSDVLSAEIENDP
+1202 
-1216 RIFETYII
+1216 
-1224 PEPLKAWLEVSPKE
+1224 
-1238 ESHSNMQGSSTVKNV
+1238 ST
-1253 DIVAAYV
+1253 
-1260 FSTILLQKENQEI
+1260 
-1273 DLSFTIDGK
+1273 
-1282 QWDNYNEVMQGN
+1282 
-1294 SDHSISDEAFV
+1294 
-1305 AAWALQSS
+1305 
-1313 MGISKHDLSKN
+1313 
-1324 AVAVLNDPIATTEHY
+1324 
-1339 GTLTLNGSKGGI
+1339 
-1351 ELLQSGKVSADYSVK
+1351 
-1366 GQQITV
+1366 
-1372 EASPKSEEELHTE
+1372 KSET
-1385 QEKKVSIP
+1385 
-1393 ESLKGITKGDM
+1393 GILSSEGM
-1404 PKADLQ
+1404 PKVDLQ

-1419 INTIAKEERQSVNYD
+1419 INSIVQKERQGVNFD
-1434 LTKDTSL
+1434 FTKDISL

-1452 SRETFDKFSD
+1452 SGEIFDSFSD

-1474 YSSSLLTTFTEQQKV
+1474 YSSSLLSSFTEERKV
-1489 EKEISNFIL
+1489 EREISDFIL

-1506 NAQKV
+1506 NSQKV
-1511 LEKGYEKMNLL
+1511 LAKGHEKMNLL

-1536 VLSLANNQHRESN
+1536 VLSLTDNQHRESN

-1592 SFFEFKESNVFY
+1592 SFFEFKESNVSY

-1635 NKSVNDIE
+1635 NKSVNDSE

-1662 FYSSVASI
+1662 FYSSVVSI
-1670 TSGEDFHLFDSMRE
+1670 KSGEDLQLFDSMRE
-1684 KGHLNKMLKVA
+1684 KGHLNKLLKVA
-1695 AEYDSGDAISLDTT
+1695 AEYDSSDAISLDTT

-1730 VYNNSVG
+1730 VYNNSAG

-1747 QSEILNSIE
+1747 QSEILNSVE
-1756 RYGLSDTASEDV
+1756 RYGLPSTASEDV
-1768 KSLSGRKDYSSDHDL
+1768 KSLSGHKDYSSDHDL

-1817 EERLPASSE
+1817 EERLPDSSE

-1848 GEVSSKQELQ
+1848 GEVSSKLELQ
-1858 DKNAEA
+1858 DKNVEA

-1944 MSLNSD
+1944 MSLNID

-2076 HPNHLVLFAHNGVY
+2076 HPDHLVLFAHNGVY

-2109 LDSFNNSKSNRKT
+2109 LDSINNSKSNRKT
-2122 SIAYLKPSDLDK
+2122 SIAYFKPSDLDK

-2191 IYDKETDT
+2191 SYDKETDT
-2199 IILNNKKPVNP
+2199 IILNNKKSVNP

-2281 NESVESWVQDIKNN
+2281 NESVESWVQDIKND

-2324 AVINGKSS
+2324 ATINGKSS

-2390 QALLKQGIKEVKFF
+2390 QALLKQGVKEVKFF

-2425 IVNFDGKEVVPQQEL
+2425 IVSFDGKEVVPQQEL

-2445 SQNVEYNFE
+2445 SQNVEHDFE

-2478 IIQPK
+2478 IIQPE

-2538 RIERAN
+2538 RIEKAN

-2595 FSNILHEGQTV
+2595 FSNILHEGQTIP
-2606 SEAPSV
+2606 EAPSV

-2630 QSTESEES
+2630 QSTESEEN

>member
-1 MLIFSFP
+1 
-8 LNKKELAIM
+8 M

-28 PETVIPE
+28 SETVIPK
-35 ELQSNILVDFNSI
+35 ELQSTSLVDINSF

-233 KRLDDLKS
+233 KRLDDLKF

-269 KKTNA
+269 KKNNA

-629 SDMIIE
+629 SDMINE

-687 TDNRTK
+687 TGNRTK

-741 EVETKVDNVWQKWE
+741 EVEAKVDNVWQKWE
-755 DISSEY
+755 DISNEY
-761 NLSAEDAD
+761 NLSVEDAD

-797 KYAKTEQKSES
+797 KYVKTEQKSDSLS
-808 TELIYSNGKQR
+808 TEGLRETNRKDKTNATPIDES
-819 WTSFDSLLKAAKE
+819 
-832 HQITR
+832 
-837 SEFMALSTFNTVKGS
+837 LST
-852 HPHNLT
+852 
-858 QAAIEYL
+858 
-865 QQQRKGFTPEEPI
+865 
-878 VPGSPLYDAI
+878 
-888 KMLKEGKVFAEYRGN
+888 
-903 REVDLISSIKDDE
+903 
-916 MLSAEEIEKLKAMAS
+916 
-931 DASDGKSKSSNI
+931 
-943 DNKPL
+943 
-948 IEKVPYGEFYLPDW
+948 
-962 SIPYFKDGKEE
+962 
-973 GLSAEQLK
+973 
-981 TIKDFEKDFPSKLSI
+981 
-996 EITESSIEGNHN
+996 
-1008 TELGPATTVVKA
+1008 
-1020 KIYYFEQHISDLFP
+1020 
-1034 TDESTRDRLDKDLS
+1034 
-1048 EDNKNR
+1048 
-1054 KTLSDLQAQ
+1054 
-1063 YSNINVQYPAAV
+1063 
-1075 NDERTRQI
+1075 
-1083 AKRIRQAEQIITA
+1083 
-1096 YNANVEAVYDHD
+1096 
-1108 FMFSEEAT
+1108 
-1116 KVMIPQSI
+1116 
-1124 YSGQLKPLSVVQD
+1124 
-1137 QEANQEKKVSV
+1137 
-1148 PESLQVPVWEA
+1148 
-1159 YEKEKSQTGDFTYQD
+1159 
-1174 TAEEYGNML
+1174 
-1183 LKGVENILPR
+1183 
-1193 IKGTLTINQ
+1193 
-1202 WGSDVLSAEIENDP
+1202 
-1216 RIFETYII
+1216 
-1224 PEPLKAWLEVSPKE
+1224 
-1238 ESHSNMQGSSTVKNV
+1238 
-1253 DIVAAYV
+1253 
-1260 FSTILLQKENQEI
+1260 
-1273 DLSFTIDGK
+1273 
-1282 QWDNYNEVMQGN
+1282 
-1294 SDHSISDEAFV
+1294 
-1305 AAWALQSS
+1305 
-1313 MGISKHDLSKN
+1313 
-1324 AVAVLNDPIATTEHY
+1324 
-1339 GTLTLNGSKGGI
+1339 
-1351 ELLQSGKVSADYSVK
+1351 
-1366 GQQITV
+1366 
-1372 EASPKSEEELHTE
+1372 KSET
-1385 QEKKVSIP
+1385 
-1393 ESLKGITKGDM
+1393 GILSSEGM
-1404 PKADLQ
+1404 PKVDLQ

-1419 INTIAKEERQSVNYD
+1419 INSIVQKERQGVNFD
-1434 LTKDTSL
+1434 FTKDISL

-1452 SRETFDKFSD
+1452 SGEIFDSFSD

-1474 YSSSLLTTFTEQQKV
+1474 YSSSLLSSFTEERKV
-1489 EKEISNFIL
+1489 EKEISDFIL

-1506 NAQKV
+1506 NSQKV
-1511 LEKGYEKMNLL
+1511 LAKGHEKMNLL

-1536 VLSLANNQHRESN
+1536 VLSLADNQHRESN

-1592 SFFEFKESNVFY
+1592 SFFEFKESNVSY

-1635 NKSVNDIE
+1635 NKSVNDSE
-1643 EYTMARRLPQQD
+1643 EYSMARRLPQQD

-1662 FYSSVASI
+1662 FYSSVVSI
-1670 TSGEDFHLFDSMRE
+1670 KSGEDLQLFDSMRE
-1684 KGHLNKMLKVA
+1684 KGHLNKLLKVA

-1730 VYNNSVG
+1730 VYNNSAG

-1747 QSEILNSIE
+1747 QSEILNSVE
-1756 RYGLSDTASEDV
+1756 RYGLPSTASEDV

-1817 EERLPASSE
+1817 EEKLPDSSE

-2048 THYKEMQTIASTDSV
+2048 THYKEMQIIASTDSV

-2076 HPNHLVLFAHNGVY
+2076 HPDHLVLFAHNGVY

-2122 SIAYLKPSDLDK
+2122 SIAYFKPSDLDK

-2139 VSSGQRVAVADN
+2139 LSSGQRVAVADN

-2191 IYDKETDT
+2191 SYDKETDT

-2281 NESVESWVQDIKNN
+2281 NESVESWVQDIKND

-2313 EKLVKGEQVDY
+2313 EKIVKGEQVDY
-2324 AVINGKSS
+2324 AAINGKSS

-2390 QALLKQGIKEVKFF
+2390 QALLKQGVKEVKFF

-2440 HLNEQ
+2440 HLNKQ
-2445 SQNVEYNFE
+2445 SQNVEHNFE

-2478 IIQPK
+2478 IIQPE

-2595 FSNILHEGQTV
+2595 FSNVLHEGQTV

-2612 EENQQIKETNS
+2612 EENQQVKETNS

-2638 LSPRVGRSH
+2638 LSPRVGRFH

>member
-17 SPKKNTHEATF
+17 SPKKNTHKATF

-62 GSAIT
+62 GSAVT

-629 SDMIIE
+629 SDMINE

-687 TDNRTK
+687 TGNRTK

-741 EVETKVDNVWQKWE
+741 EVEAKVDNVWQKWE
-755 DISSEY
+755 DISNEY
-761 NLSAEDAD
+761 NLSVEDAD

-777 PSLKFRSVDSAV
+777 PSLIFRSVDSAV

-808 TELIYSNGKQR
+808 TELIYSNGKQQ

-858 QAAIEYL
+858 QSAIEYL
-865 QQQRKGFTPEEPI
+865 QQQHKHFSPEAPI

-903 REVDLISSIKDDE
+903 REVDISSSIKDDE

-931 DASDGKSKSSNI
+931 DASDGKSKSTNI

-1063 YSNINVQYPAAV
+1063 YSNINAQYPAAV

-1096 YNANVEAVYDHD
+1096 YNANVEAVYGES
-1108 FMFSEEAT
+1108 FMFSPESQT
-1116 KVMIPQSI
+1116 VLIPQTI
-1124 YSGQLKPLSVVQD
+1124 YSGREHPVLDKTNATPID
-1137 QEANQEKKVSV
+1137 
-1148 PESLQVPVWEA
+1148 ESL
-1159 YEKEKSQTGDFTYQD
+1159 
-1174 TAEEYGNML
+1174 
-1183 LKGVENILPR
+1183 
-1193 IKGTLTINQ
+1193 
-1202 WGSDVLSAEIENDP
+1202 
-1216 RIFETYII
+1216 
-1224 PEPLKAWLEVSPKE
+1224 
-1238 ESHSNMQGSSTVKNV
+1238 ST
-1253 DIVAAYV
+1253 
-1260 FSTILLQKENQEI
+1260 
-1273 DLSFTIDGK
+1273 
-1282 QWDNYNEVMQGN
+1282 
-1294 SDHSISDEAFV
+1294 
-1305 AAWALQSS
+1305 
-1313 MGISKHDLSKN
+1313 
-1324 AVAVLNDPIATTEHY
+1324 
-1339 GTLTLNGSKGGI
+1339 
-1351 ELLQSGKVSADYSVK
+1351 
-1366 GQQITV
+1366 
-1372 EASPKSEEELHTE
+1372 KSET
-1385 QEKKVSIP
+1385 
-1393 ESLKGITKGDM
+1393 GILSSEGM
-1404 PKADLQ
+1404 PKVDLQ

-1419 INTIAKEERQSVNYD
+1419 INSIVQKERQGVNFD
-1434 LTKDTSL
+1434 FTKDISL

-1452 SRETFDKFSD
+1452 SGEIFDSFSD

-1474 YSSSLLTTFTEQQKV
+1474 YSSSLLSSFTEERKV
-1489 EKEISNFIL
+1489 EREISDFIL

-1506 NAQKV
+1506 NSQKV
-1511 LEKGYEKMNLL
+1511 LAKGHEKMNLL
-1522 RETPNVNLAVLKSS
+1522 REAPNVNLAVLKSS
-1536 VLSLANNQHRESN
+1536 VLSLTDNQHRESN

-1592 SFFEFKESNVFY
+1592 SFFEFKESNVSY

-1635 NKSVNDIE
+1635 NKSVNDSE

-1662 FYSSVASI
+1662 FYSSVVSI
-1670 TSGEDFHLFDSMRE
+1670 KSGEDLQLFDSMRE
-1684 KGHLNKMLKVA
+1684 KGHLNKLLKVA

-1730 VYNNSVG
+1730 VYNNSAG

-1747 QSEILNSIE
+1747 QSEILNSVE
-1756 RYGLSDTASEDV
+1756 RYGLPSTASEDV

-1817 EERLPASSE
+1817 EERLPDSSE

-1848 GEVSSKQELQ
+1848 GEVSSKLELQ
-1858 DKNAEA
+1858 DKNVEA

-2076 HPNHLVLFAHNGVY
+2076 HPDHLVLFAHNGVY

-2109 LDSFNNSKSNRKT
+2109 LDSINNSKSNRKT

-2191 IYDKETDT
+2191 SYDKETDT

-2268 KQAHPATLSDQVS
+2268 KQAHPAVLSDQVS
-2281 NESVESWVQDIKNN
+2281 NESVESWVQDIKND

-2324 AVINGKSS
+2324 ASINGKSS

-2390 QALLKQGIKEVKFF
+2390 QALLKQGVKEVKFF

-2440 HLNEQ
+2440 HLNKQ
-2445 SQNVEYNFE
+2445 SQNVEHNFE

-2478 IIQPK
+2478 IIQPE

-2544 IARDAQDKNK
+2544 IVRDAQDKNK

-2595 FSNILHEGQTV
+2595 FSNVLHEGQTV

-2612 EENQQIKETNS
+2612 EENQQVKETNS

-2638 LSPRVGRSH
+2638 LSPRVGRFH

>member
-1 MLIFSFP
+1 
-8 LNKKELAIM
+8 M

-28 PETVIPE
+28 SEAVIPE
-35 ELQSNILVDFNSI
+35 ELQSTSLVDINSF
-48 SFPFPNHN
+48 SLPSPNHN

-67 SRNIDNLGIGSV
+67 FRNIDNLGIGSV
-79 NLYGGNTVSY
+79 NLYEGNTVSY

-105 SVEFTKLSSDKS
+105 SAEFTKISSDKS
-117 VFSFWEGLKS
+117 VISFWEGLKS

-167 SLNDDSTEGWSVGVA
+167 SLNDDPTEGWSIGVA
-182 NIQSF
+182 NIKSF

-194 SLVLKGS
+194 GLVLKSS

-256 NLIKSKDIPDMAY
+256 NLIKSKDISDMAY

-274 SSSAS
+274 PSSAS

-360 NESLKDPSTGKI
+360 NDSLKDPSTGKI
-372 ASENLDKVMKINK
+372 ALENLDKVMKINK

-396 HKYKDMQGKEY
+396 HKYKDTQGKEF

-465 SEGMYINEDIDSLL
+465 SEGMYINEEIDSLL

-529 NSKEGIFADGQAFY
+529 DSNEGIFADGQEFY

-560 NRDMNGSFGDK
+560 NRDLNGSFGDK

-660 LSNSSRPER
+660 LSNSSRPGR

-687 TDNRTK
+687 TGNRTE

-715 HLAVETVVPDAITA
+715 HLAVETVVPDAITT

-777 PSLKFRSVDSAV
+777 PLLKFRSVDSAV

-819 WTSFDSLLKAAKE
+819 WDSFDSFLKAAKE

-837 SEFMALSTFNTVKGS
+837 SEFMAMSALNTVKDL
-852 HPHNLT
+852 HPHNFT
-858 QAAIEYL
+858 QSAIEYL
-865 QQQRKGFTPEEPI
+865 QQQHKGFTPEEPI
-878 VPGSPLYDAI
+878 APGSPLYDAI
-888 KMLKEGKVFAEYRGN
+888 RLLKEGKVFAEYREN
-903 REVDLISSIKDDE
+903 REVDLSSSIKDGE
-916 MLSAEEIEKLKAMAS
+916 MLSAEEIEKLKAMAL
-931 DASDGKSKSSNI
+931 DASYGKSKSSNI

-962 SIPYFKDGKEE
+962 SIPYFKDNIED

-981 TIKDFEKDFPSKLSI
+981 TVKDFEKDFPSKLSI
-996 EITESSIEGNHN
+996 EITESSIEGKHN

-1020 KIYYFEQHISDLFP
+1020 KIYYFEQHISNLFP

-1048 EDNKNR
+1048 EDNKSR

-1063 YSNINVQYPAAV
+1063 YSNINAQYPAAV
-1075 NDERTRQI
+1075 NDERTHQL

-1096 YNANVEAVYDHD
+1096 YNANVEAVYGHD

-1124 YSGQLKPLSVVQD
+1124 YSGQVKPLSVIREEQATPI
-1137 QEANQEKKVSV
+1137 E
-1148 PESLQVPVWEA
+1148 ESLST
-1159 YEKEKSQTGDFTYQD
+1159 KT
-1174 TAEEYGNML
+1174 
-1183 LKGVENILPR
+1183 
-1193 IKGTLTINQ
+1193 
-1202 WGSDVLSAEIENDP
+1202 
-1216 RIFETYII
+1216 ET
-1224 PEPLKAWLEVSPKE
+1224 
-1238 ESHSNMQGSSTVKNV
+1238 
-1253 DIVAAYV
+1253 
-1260 FSTILLQKENQEI
+1260 
-1273 DLSFTIDGK
+1273 
-1282 QWDNYNEVMQGN
+1282 
-1294 SDHSISDEAFV
+1294 
-1305 AAWALQSS
+1305 
-1313 MGISKHDLSKN
+1313 GISSS
-1324 AVAVLNDPIATTEHY
+1324 E
-1339 GTLTLNGSKGGI
+1339 GI
-1351 ELLQSGKVSADYSVK
+1351 S
-1366 GQQITV
+1366 
-1372 EASPKSEEELHTE
+1372 
-1385 QEKKVSIP
+1385 
-1393 ESLKGITKGDM
+1393 
-1404 PKADLQ
+1404 KADLQ
-1410 SQWGNIKKQ
+1410 SQWGNIRNQ
-1419 INTIAKEERQSVNYD
+1419 IAIIAKKERQNVNYD
-1434 LTKDTSL
+1434 DVTKDISL

-1452 SRETFDKFSD
+1452 SREAFDKFSD

-1474 YSSSLLTTFTEQQKV
+1474 YSSSILSSFTEERKV

-1506 NAQKV
+1506 NAQKI
-1511 LEKGYEKMNLL
+1511 LEKGYEKMTLL

-1536 VLSLANNQHRESN
+1536 VLSLADNQHRESN
-1549 SIAYGQYD
+1549 PITYGQYD

-1571 SSLSEAKL
+1571 SSLSETKL

-1592 SFFEFKESNVFY
+1592 SFFEFKESNVSY

-1619 HIYVSRDQH
+1619 HVYVSRDQH
-1628 QEESVSI
+1628 QEESFSI
-1635 NKSVNDIE
+1635 NKSVNNSE
-1643 EYTMARRLPQQD
+1643 EYTMARKEPQQD

-1662 FYSSVASI
+1662 FYSSVVSI
-1670 TSGEDFHLFDSMRE
+1670 KSGEDLQLFNSMRE

-1695 AEYDSGDAISLDTT
+1695 AEYDSGKDISLDAT

-1730 VYNNSVG
+1730 VYNNSAG

-1747 QSEILNSIE
+1747 QSEILNSIN
-1756 RYGLSDTASEDV
+1756 RNGLPDTASEDV

-1783 YEATQHEDHDALKF
+1783 YEATQHEDHDALNY

-1817 EERLPASSE
+1817 EERLPDSSE

-1908 LLSAKDNNRVWLNAG
+1908 LLSAKDNNRVWLNAD

-1931 QASWDVSPYNQIF
+1931 QASWDISPYNQIF

-1987 KSKGPEPKSI
+1987 KSTGPEPKSV

-2012 FMKAPVKYDRKI
+2012 FKKAPVKFDRKI

-2048 THYKEMQTIASTDSV
+2048 THYKEMQIIASTDSV

-2076 HPNHLVLFAHNGVY
+2076 HPDHLVLFAHNGVY
-2090 NAFGKDAKTIHQ
+2090 KAFGKDAKTIHQ

-2122 SIAYLKPSDLDK
+2122 SIAYFKLSDLDK

-2139 VSSGQRVAVADN
+2139 VSSGQRVAVAEN
-2151 FEVLNAPKEATKI
+2151 SEGLNAPKEATKI

-2191 IYDKETDT
+2191 SYDKETDT
-2199 IILNNKKPVNP
+2199 IILNNKKSVNP

-2281 NESVESWVQDIKNN
+2281 NESVESWVQDIKND

-2324 AVINGKSS
+2324 AAINGKSS
-2332 YNKAESFNLVS
+2332 YIKAESFNLVS

-2376 SISENGVLNNEAFR
+2376 STNENGVLNNEAFR
-2390 QALLKQGIKEVKFF
+2390 QALLKQGVKEVKFF

-2445 SQNVEYNFE
+2445 SQNVEHNFE

-2478 IIQPK
+2478 IIQPE

-2510 EKYTKL
+2510 EKYTKI

-2538 RIERAN
+2538 RIEKAN

-2595 FSNILHEGQTV
+2595 FSNVLHEGQTV

-2630 QSTESEES
+2630 QSTESEEN

>member
-1 MLIFSFP
+1 
-8 LNKKELAIM
+8 M
-17 SPKKNTHEATF
+17 SPTNNSIKKKNT
-28 PETVIPE
+28 ETVIPE
-35 ELQSNILVDFNSI
+35 ELQLHSLVGINSF
-48 SFPFPNHN
+48 SLPSPNHN

-62 GSAIT
+62 GGAIT

-79 NLYGGNTVSY
+79 DLYGGNTVSY

-105 SVEFTKLSSDKS
+105 SVEFTKISSDKS

-167 SLNDDSTEGWSVGVA
+167 SLNDEPTEGWSIGVA
-182 NIQSF
+182 NIRSF

-194 SLVLKGS
+194 SLVLKSS

-217 DSTDIKKTDS
+217 ESTDIKKTDS

-256 NLIKSKDIPDMAY
+256 NLIKSKDISDMAY

-329 NGINPFMLMYDTIKH
+329 NGINPFMLMYNTIEH

-353 ARQLFSM
+353 AHQLFSM

-372 ASENLDKVMKINK
+372 ALENLDKVMKINK
-385 GEKAFPVYYMI
+385 GEKAFPVYYII

-465 SEGMYINEDIDSLL
+465 SDGMYFNEDIDSLL

-488 SGKDNLSWYCPIE
+488 SGKDNLSWYCPID
-501 QTDNISS
+501 QTADISS

-529 NSKEGIFADGQAFY
+529 TSKEGIFADGQEFY

-549 MAHSTGPKGRL
+549 MAHSTGPEGRL
-560 NRDMNGSFGDK
+560 NRDLNGSFGDK

-687 TDNRTK
+687 TGNRTE

-755 DISSEY
+755 DISNEY

-777 PSLKFRSVDSAV
+777 PLLKFRSVDSAV

-819 WTSFDSLLKAAKE
+819 WNSFDSLLKAAKE

-837 SEFMALSTFNTVKGS
+837 SEFMAMSAINTVKDS

-903 REVDLISSIKDDE
+903 REVDLSSSIKDAE

-948 IEKVPYGEFYLPDW
+948 IEKVPYGESYLPDW

-973 GLSAEQLK
+973 GLSAEQQK
-981 TIKDFEKDFPSKLSI
+981 IVKDFEKDFPSKLSI

-1008 TELGPATTVVKA
+1008 TELGPATTVDKA

-1063 YSNINVQYPAAV
+1063 YSNINAQYPAAV
-1075 NDERTRQI
+1075 NDERTHQL

-1124 YSGQLKPLSVVQD
+1124 YSGQLKPLSVIREEQA
-1137 QEANQEKKVSV
+1137 EREKKLIAS
-1148 PESLQVPVWEA
+1148 
-1159 YEKEKSQTGDFTYQD
+1159 GHF
-1174 TAEEYGNML
+1174 
-1183 LKGVENILPR
+1183 
-1193 IKGTLTINQ
+1193 
-1202 WGSDVLSAEIENDP
+1202 
-1216 RIFETYII
+1216 II
-1224 PEPLKAWLEVSPKE
+1224 P
-1238 ESHSNMQGSSTVKNV
+1238 
-1253 DIVAAYV
+1253 
-1260 FSTILLQKENQEI
+1260 
-1273 DLSFTIDGK
+1273 
-1282 QWDNYNEVMQGN
+1282 
-1294 SDHSISDEAFV
+1294 
-1305 AAWALQSS
+1305 
-1313 MGISKHDLSKN
+1313 
-1324 AVAVLNDPIATTEHY
+1324 
-1339 GTLTLNGSKGGI
+1339 
-1351 ELLQSGKVSADYSVK
+1351 VSADYEGKRGKDRDNIWHVPVDEYEDKLSIAFEDILPRVK
-1366 GQQITV
+1366 GTLHRNLVGELTLTAKI
-1372 EASPKSEEELHTE
+1372 EGYDKEFKS
-1385 QEKKVSIP
+1385 SFIP
-1393 ESLKGITKGDM
+1393 EHLRAFIDVSLNKEEYRSMQGTIKGKFVDLVAADVFSPILMEKENQSLPVSFTSEGNAHQDFDEVKKTRQDDHLSVGEYAVLSTLQSLKGITKGDM

-1410 SQWGNIKKQ
+1410 SQWGNIKLQFDSIVQK
-1419 INTIAKEERQSVNYD
+1419 ERQSVDFD
-1434 LTKDTSL
+1434 LKKEVSL
-1441 ARDYIANNFQV
+1441 DRDFIADNFHV
-1452 SRETFDKFSD
+1452 SGEIFDRFSD
-1462 SDKERLVSLYSN
+1462 SDKERLDSLYSN
-1474 YSSSLLTTFTEQQKV
+1474 YVSSFLSSLTTERKL
-1489 EKEISNFIL
+1489 ENEISNYIL
-1498 LGGLLDPE
+1498 SGGLSDPE
-1506 NAQKV
+1506 FSQKV
-1511 LEKGYEKMNLL
+1511 LDRGIEKMNLI
-1522 RETPNVNLAVLKSS
+1522 RETPNLNLAVLKSA
-1536 VLSLANNQHRESN
+1536 VLSLVDKQQTESS
-1549 SIAYGQYD
+1549 SISYGQYD
-1557 IPIWAV
+1557 IPTWAV

-1579 SEIESFKSQLPNN
+1579 SEIESFKSQLPHN
-1592 SFFEFKESNVFY
+1592 SFFEFKDSNVSY
-1604 SEKPAFGPATNVIKA
+1604 SGKPAFGSATNVIKA
-1619 HIYVSRDQH
+1619 HVYVSLDQH
-1628 QEESVSI
+1628 QGESVSI
-1635 NKSVNDIE
+1635 NNNVNE
-1643 EYTMARRLPQQD
+1643 SAEYIMARKLPQQD

-1662 FYSSVASI
+1662 FYSSVVSI
-1670 TSGEDFHLFDSMRE
+1670 KSGEDLHLFDSMRE

-1695 AEYDSGDAISLDTT
+1695 AEYDSGEGISLDTT

-1730 VYNNSVG
+1730 VYNNSAG

-1756 RYGLSDTASEDV
+1756 RYGLPETVSEDV
-1768 KSLSGRKDYSSDHDL
+1768 KSLSVRKDYSSDHDL
-1783 YEATQHEDHDALKF
+1783 YEATQHEDHDALRS

-1817 EERLPASSE
+1817 EEKLPDSSE
-1826 LDKKRGLDDREKEI
+1826 LDKKRGLDDRENEI
-1840 ELKNEELS
+1840 SLKNEELS
-1848 GEVSSKQELQ
+1848 GEVSSKLELQ
-1858 DKNAEA
+1858 DKNVEA
-1864 RRKEESQ
+1864 RRKEENQ

-1923 GKKSPTFH
+1923 GKKSPIFH

-1950 KNGYATNVY
+1950 KKGYATNVY

-1997 TSNQYENLSPDEKEH
+1997 TSNQYEKLSPDEKVH
-2012 FMKAPVKYDRKI
+2012 FQKAPVKYDRKI

-2041 AVLKEHD
+2041 AILKEHD
-2048 THYKEMQTIASTDSV
+2048 THYKEMQTIASTESV
-2063 DLVSDRVSKIKKQ
+2063 DLISDRVTKIKKQ
-2076 HPNHLVLFAHNGVY
+2076 HPDHLVLFAHNGVY

-2109 LDSFNNSKSNRKT
+2109 LDSINISKSNRKT
-2122 SIAYLKPSDLDK
+2122 SIAYLKPSDLGK

-2139 VSSGQRVAVADN
+2139 LSSGQRVAVADN

-2178 TGINV
+2178 TGIKV

-2191 IYDKETDT
+2191 SYDKETDT
-2199 IILNNKKPVNP
+2199 ITLNNKKPVNP

-2268 KQAHPATLSDQVS
+2268 KQAHPAVLSDQVS
-2281 NESVESWVQDIKNN
+2281 HESVESWAQDIKND

-2324 AVINGKSS
+2324 AAINGKSLHD
-2332 YNKAESFNLVS
+2332 KTKSFNYVS
-2343 ELNEV
+2343 ELNEIAK
-2348 VNTSTMSAAVIRN
+2348 TDPMSAVIIRDKN
-2361 NDGKSASVILSKGIE
+2361 NASTSVILSTGIE
-2376 SISENGVLNNEAFR
+2376 TVSENGVLNNNKFR
-2390 QALLKQGIKEVKFF
+2390 QALLQQGDKDIKFYQS
-2404 NPGGTLGLNKGDSY
+2404 GGTLGLNKDDS
-2418 FEDKSIQ
+2418 FFKDKIMQ
-2425 IVNFDGKEVVPQQEL
+2425 IVSFNGKDILPQQDL
-2440 HLNEQ
+2440 HINDH
-2445 SQNVEYNFE
+2445 SQNVSHSFE

-2468 YIKEKDQPYF
+2468 YIKEKGQPYF
-2478 IIQPK
+2478 IIQPDK
-2483 MRDMSRLFE
+2483 SDLSRLFE
-2492 AFKSQDQQA
+2492 AFKSHDQQS
-2501 IYDTKTSLG
+2501 IYNAKTSLG
-2510 EKYTKL
+2510 EKYIHL
-2516 VQQRPELKVD
+2516 AQSHPELKVD

-2532 PAEDIT
+2532 PSQDIA
-2538 RIERAN
+2538 RIQRAGIN
-2544 IARDAQDKNK
+2544 RDAQDRNK
-2554 YLIFATIDGKGYHH
+2554 YLIFATIDGKNYHQ

-2583 MQSYKSALAAKV
+2583 MQSYKNALAAKI
-2595 FSNILHEGQTV
+2595 FSNVLHEGQSISDTPLKEEKEQTKLSTV
-2606 SEAPSV
+2606 
-2612 EENQQIKETNS
+2612 
-2623 EKVDSPK
+2623 EKIDTK
-2630 QSTESEES
+2630 QSFENDEDVNSS
-2638 LSPRVGRSH
+2638 KGMSRK

>member
-1 MLIFSFP
+1 
-8 LNKKELAIM
+8 M
-17 SPKKNTHEATF
+17 SPKKNTHKATF

-167 SLNDDSTEGWSVGVA
+167 SLNDDSTEGWSIGVA

-194 SLVLKGS
+194 SLVLKSS

-256 NLIKSKDIPDMAY
+256 NLIKSKDISDMAY

-274 SSSAS
+274 PSSAS

-360 NESLKDPSTGKI
+360 NDSLKDPSTGKI
-372 ASENLDKVMKINK
+372 ALENLDKVMKINK

-465 SEGMYINEDIDSLL
+465 SEGMYINEEIDSLL

-529 NSKEGIFADGQAFY
+529 DSKEGIFADGQAFY

-687 TDNRTK
+687 TGNRTK

-741 EVETKVDNVWQKWE
+741 EVEAKVDNVWQKWE
-755 DISSEY
+755 DISNEY

-789 KFADWITA
+789 KFADWIAA
-797 KYAKTEQKSES
+797 KYVKTEQKSDSLS
-808 TELIYSNGKQR
+808 TEEV
-819 WTSFDSLLKAAKE
+819 KE
-832 HQITR
+832 T
-837 SEFMALSTFNTVKGS
+837 NK
-852 HPHNLT
+852 
-858 QAAIEYL
+858 
-865 QQQRKGFTPEEPI
+865 
-878 VPGSPLYDAI
+878 
-888 KMLKEGKVFAEYRGN
+888 
-903 REVDLISSIKDDE
+903 KD
-916 MLSAEEIEKLKAMAS
+916 
-931 DASDGKSKSSNI
+931 
-943 DNKPL
+943 
-948 IEKVPYGEFYLPDW
+948 
-962 SIPYFKDGKEE
+962 
-973 GLSAEQLK
+973 
-981 TIKDFEKDFPSKLSI
+981 
-996 EITESSIEGNHN
+996 
-1008 TELGPATTVVKA
+1008 
-1020 KIYYFEQHISDLFP
+1020 
-1034 TDESTRDRLDKDLS
+1034 
-1048 EDNKNR
+1048 
-1054 KTLSDLQAQ
+1054 KTLYDLQAQ
-1063 YSNINVQYPAAV
+1063 YSNINAQYPAAV
-1075 NDERTRQI
+1075 NDERTRQL

-1096 YNANVEAVYDHD
+1096 YNANVKAVYGES
-1108 FMFSEEAT
+1108 FMFSPEAQT
-1116 KVMIPQSI
+1116 MLIPQTI
-1124 YSGQLKPLSVVQD
+1124 YSGRERPALDKTNATSIEEPLS
-1137 QEANQEKKVSV
+1137 
-1148 PESLQVPVWEA
+1148 
-1159 YEKEKSQTGDFTYQD
+1159 T
-1174 TAEEYGNML
+1174 
-1183 LKGVENILPR
+1183 
-1193 IKGTLTINQ
+1193 
-1202 WGSDVLSAEIENDP
+1202 
-1216 RIFETYII
+1216 
-1224 PEPLKAWLEVSPKE
+1224 
-1238 ESHSNMQGSSTVKNV
+1238 
-1253 DIVAAYV
+1253 
-1260 FSTILLQKENQEI
+1260 
-1273 DLSFTIDGK
+1273 
-1282 QWDNYNEVMQGN
+1282 
-1294 SDHSISDEAFV
+1294 
-1305 AAWALQSS
+1305 
-1313 MGISKHDLSKN
+1313 
-1324 AVAVLNDPIATTEHY
+1324 
-1339 GTLTLNGSKGGI
+1339 
-1351 ELLQSGKVSADYSVK
+1351 
-1366 GQQITV
+1366 
-1372 EASPKSEEELHTE
+1372 KSE
-1385 QEKKVSIP
+1385 I
-1393 ESLKGITKGDM
+1393 GILSSEGM
-1404 PKADLQ
+1404 PKVDLQ

-1419 INTIAKEERQSVNYD
+1419 INSIVQEERQGVNFD
-1434 LTKDTSL
+1434 FTKDISL

-1452 SRETFDKFSD
+1452 SGEIFDSFSD

-1474 YSSSLLTTFTEQQKV
+1474 YSSSLLSSFTEERKV
-1489 EKEISNFIL
+1489 EKEISDFIL

-1536 VLSLANNQHRESN
+1536 VLSLADNQHRDSN

-1592 SFFEFKESNVFY
+1592 SFFEFKESNIFY

-1635 NKSVNDIE
+1635 NKSVNDSE

-1662 FYSSVASI
+1662 FYSSVVSI
-1670 TSGEDFHLFDSMRE
+1670 KSGEDFHLFDSMRE

-1730 VYNNSVG
+1730 VYNNSAG

-1817 EERLPASSE
+1817 EEKLPDSSE

-1840 ELKNEELS
+1840 SLKNEELS
-1848 GEVSSKQELQ
+1848 GEVSSKLELQ
-1858 DKNAEA
+1858 DKNVEA

-1923 GKKSPTFH
+1923 GKQSPTFH

-1997 TSNQYENLSPDEKEH
+1997 TSSQYENLSPDEKEH
-2012 FMKAPVKYDRKI
+2012 FMKSPVKYDRKI

-2076 HPNHLVLFAHNGVY
+2076 HPDHLVLFAHNGVY

-2109 LDSFNNSKSNRKT
+2109 LNSINNSKSNRKT
-2122 SIAYLKPSDLDK
+2122 SIAFLKPSDLDK

-2191 IYDKETDT
+2191 SYDKETDT

-2250 IESVKQLIATV
+2250 IVSVKQLIATV

-2268 KQAHPATLSDQVS
+2268 KQAHPAILSDQVS
-2281 NESVESWVQDIKNN
+2281 NESVESWVQDIKND

-2324 AVINGKSS
+2324 AAINGKSS
-2332 YNKAESFNLVS
+2332 YNRAESFNLVS

-2376 SISENGVLNNEAFR
+2376 SISKNGVLNNEAFR
-2390 QALLKQGIKEVKFF
+2390 QALMKQGIKEVKFF

-2445 SQNVEYNFE
+2445 SQNVEHNFE

-2478 IIQPK
+2478 IIQPE

-2538 RIERAN
+2538 RIEKAN

-2595 FSNILHEGQTV
+2595 FSNVLHEGQTV

>member
-1 MLIFSFP
+1 
-8 LNKKELAIM
+8 M

-28 PETVIPE
+28 SEAVIPE
-35 ELQSNILVDFNSI
+35 ELQSTSLVDINSF
-48 SFPFPNHN
+48 SLPSPNHN

-67 SRNIDNLGIGSV
+67 FRNIDNLGIGSV
-79 NLYGGNTVSY
+79 NLYEGNTVSY

-105 SVEFTKLSSDKS
+105 SAEFTKISSDKS
-117 VFSFWEGLKS
+117 VISFWEGLKS

-167 SLNDDSTEGWSVGVA
+167 SLNDDPTEGWSIGVA
-182 NIQSF
+182 NIKSF

-194 SLVLKGS
+194 GLVLKSS

-256 NLIKSKDIPDMAY
+256 NLIKSKDISDMAY

-274 SSSAS
+274 PSSAS

-360 NESLKDPSTGKI
+360 NDSLKDPSTGKI
-372 ASENLDKVMKINK
+372 ALENLDKVMKINK

-396 HKYKDMQGKEY
+396 HKYKDTQGKEF

-465 SEGMYINEDIDSLL
+465 SEGMYINEEIDSLL

-529 NSKEGIFADGQAFY
+529 DSNEGIFADGQEFY

-560 NRDMNGSFGDK
+560 NRDLNGSFGDK

-660 LSNSSRPER
+660 LSNSSRPGR

-687 TDNRTK
+687 TGNRTE

-741 EVETKVDNVWQKWE
+741 EVETKVDNIWQKWE
-755 DISSEY
+755 DISKEY

-777 PSLKFRSVDSAV
+777 PLLKFRSVDSAV

-819 WTSFDSLLKAAKE
+819 WDSFDSFLKAAKE

-837 SEFMALSTFNTVKGS
+837 SEFMAMSALNTVKDL
-852 HPHNLT
+852 HPHNFT
-858 QAAIEYL
+858 QSAIEYL
-865 QQQRKGFTPEEPI
+865 QQQHKGFTPEEPI
-878 VPGSPLYDAI
+878 APGSPLYDAI
-888 KMLKEGKVFAEYRGN
+888 RLLKEGKVFAEYREN
-903 REVDLISSIKDDE
+903 REVDLSSSIKDGE
-916 MLSAEEIEKLKAMAS
+916 MLSAEEIEKLKAMAL
-931 DASDGKSKSSNI
+931 DASYGKSKSSNI

-962 SIPYFKDGKEE
+962 SIPYFKDNIED

-981 TIKDFEKDFPSKLSI
+981 TVKDFEKDFPSKLSI
-996 EITESSIEGNHN
+996 EITESSIEGKHN
-1008 TELGPATTVVKA
+1008 TELGPATTVDKA
-1020 KIYYFEQHISDLFP
+1020 KIYYFEQHISDLFS
-1034 TDESTRDRLDKDLS
+1034 TDESTRDRLDKDFS
-1048 EDNKNR
+1048 EDNKSR

-1063 YSNINVQYPAAV
+1063 YSIINTQYPAAV
-1075 NDERTRQI
+1075 NDERTHQL

-1096 YNANVEAVYDHD
+1096 YNANVEAVYGHD

-1124 YSGQLKPLSVVQD
+1124 YSGQVKPLSVIREEQATPI
-1137 QEANQEKKVSV
+1137 E
-1148 PESLQVPVWEA
+1148 ESLSTKTE
-1159 YEKEKSQTGDFTYQD
+1159 TG
-1174 TAEEYGNML
+1174 
-1183 LKGVENILPR
+1183 I
-1193 IKGTLTINQ
+1193 
-1202 WGSDVLSAEIENDP
+1202 
-1216 RIFETYII
+1216 
-1224 PEPLKAWLEVSPKE
+1224 
-1238 ESHSNMQGSSTVKNV
+1238 SS
-1253 DIVAAYV
+1253 
-1260 FSTILLQKENQEI
+1260 SE
-1273 DLSFTIDGK
+1273 
-1282 QWDNYNEVMQGN
+1282 
-1294 SDHSISDEAFV
+1294 
-1305 AAWALQSS
+1305 
-1313 MGISKHDLSKN
+1313 GISK
-1324 AVAVLNDPIATTEHY
+1324 V
-1339 GTLTLNGSKGGI
+1339 
-1351 ELLQSGKVSADYSVK
+1351 
-1366 GQQITV
+1366 
-1372 EASPKSEEELHTE
+1372 
-1385 QEKKVSIP
+1385 
-1393 ESLKGITKGDM
+1393 
-1404 PKADLQ
+1404 DLQ
-1410 SQWGNIKKQ
+1410 SQWGNIRNQ
-1419 INTIAKEERQSVNYD
+1419 IAIIAKKERQNVNYD
-1434 LTKDTSL
+1434 DVTKDISL

-1474 YSSSLLTTFTEQQKV
+1474 YSSSILSSFTEERKV

-1511 LEKGYEKMNLL
+1511 LEKGYEKMTLL

-1536 VLSLANNQHRESN
+1536 VLSLADNQHRESN
-1549 SIAYGQYD
+1549 PITYGQYD

-1571 SSLSEAKL
+1571 SSLSETKL
-1579 SEIESFKSQLPNN
+1579 SQIESFKSQLPNN
-1592 SFFEFKESNVFY
+1592 SFFEFKDSNVSY

-1619 HIYVSRDQH
+1619 HVYVSRDQH

-1635 NKSVNDIE
+1635 NKSVNNSE
-1643 EYTMARRLPQQD
+1643 EYTMARKEPQQD

-1662 FYSSVASI
+1662 FYSSVVSI
-1670 TSGEDFHLFDSMRE
+1670 KSGEDLQLFDSMRE

-1695 AEYDSGDAISLDTT
+1695 AEYDSGKGISLDAT

-1730 VYNNSVG
+1730 VYNNSAG

-1747 QSEILNSIE
+1747 QSEILNSINH
-1756 RYGLSDTASEDV
+1756 YGLPDTASEDV

-1783 YEATQHEDHDALKF
+1783 YEATQHEDHDALNY

-1817 EERLPASSE
+1817 EERLPDSSE
-1826 LDKKRGLDDREKEI
+1826 LDKKRGFDDREKEI

-1858 DKNAEA
+1858 DKNVEA

-1908 LLSAKDNNRVWLNAG
+1908 LLSAKDNNRVWLNAD

-1931 QASWDVSPYNQIF
+1931 QASWDISPYNQIF

-1987 KSKGPEPKSI
+1987 KSTGPEPKSI

-2012 FMKAPVKYDRKI
+2012 FKKAPVKFDRKI

-2048 THYKEMQTIASTDSV
+2048 THYKEMQIIASTDSV

-2076 HPNHLVLFAHNGVY
+2076 HPDHLVLFAHNGVY
-2090 NAFGKDAKTIHQ
+2090 KAFGKDAKTIHQ

-2122 SIAYLKPSDLDK
+2122 SIAYFKLSDLDK

-2139 VSSGQRVAVADN
+2139 VSSGQRVAVAEN
-2151 FEVLNAPKEATKI
+2151 SEGLNAPKEATKI

-2191 IYDKETDT
+2191 SYDKETDT
-2199 IILNNKKPVNP
+2199 IILNNKKSVNP
-2210 GSELRTAVENSNAIY
+2210 GSELRTAVEKSNAIY

-2281 NESVESWVQDIKNN
+2281 NESVESWVQDIKND

-2324 AVINGKSS
+2324 AAINGKSS
-2332 YNKAESFNLVS
+2332 YIKAESFNLLS

-2390 QALLKQGIKEVKFF
+2390 QALLKQGVKEVKFF

-2445 SQNVEYNFE
+2445 SQNVEHDFE

-2478 IIQPK
+2478 IIQPE

-2501 IYDTKTSLG
+2501 IYDTKISLG
-2510 EKYTKL
+2510 EKYTKI

-2538 RIERAN
+2538 RIEKAN

-2595 FSNILHEGQTV
+2595 FSNVLHEGQTV

-2630 QSTESEES
+2630 QSTESEEN

>member
-17 SPKKNTHEATF
+17 SPKKNTHKATF

-79 NLYGGNTVSY
+79 NLYEGKTVSY
-89 REVKKDVDL
+89 REVKKEVDL

-105 SVEFTKLSSDKS
+105 SAEFTKLSSDKS

-167 SLNDDSTEGWSVGVA
+167 SLNDEPTEGWSVGVA
-182 NIQSF
+182 NIRSF

-194 SLVLKGS
+194 SLVLKSS

-488 SGKDNLSWYCPIE
+488 SGKDNLSWYCPID

-518 KVPLKNQYKTS
+518 KVPFKNQYKTS
-529 NSKEGIFADGQAFY
+529 TSKEGIFADGQEFY

-650 GSNLKGQDNE
+650 DSNLKGQDNE

-687 TDNRTK
+687 TGNRTK

-715 HLAVETVVPDAITA
+715 HLAVETVVPDAITD
-729 PSYQRTVYNFGD
+729 PSYQQSVYDFGD
-741 EVETKVDNVWQKWE
+741 EVEAKADNVWQKWE
-755 DISSEY
+755 DISNEY
-761 NLSAEDAD
+761 NLSVEDAD

-777 PSLKFRSVDSAV
+777 PLLKFRSVDSAV
-789 KFADWITA
+789 KFVDWITA

-837 SEFMALSTFNTVKGS
+837 SEFMALSSFNTVKGS

-903 REVDLISSIKDDE
+903 REVDLSSSIKDDE

-1020 KIYYFEQHISDLFP
+1020 KIYYFEQHIRDLFP

-1063 YSNINVQYPAAV
+1063 YSNINAQYPAAV

-1096 YNANVEAVYDHD
+1096 YNANVEAVYGES
-1108 FMFSEEAT
+1108 FMFSPESQT
-1116 KVMIPQSI
+1116 VLIPQTI
-1124 YSGQLKPLSVVQD
+1124 YSGRERPVLDKTNATPID
-1137 QEANQEKKVSV
+1137 
-1148 PESLQVPVWEA
+1148 ESL
-1159 YEKEKSQTGDFTYQD
+1159 
-1174 TAEEYGNML
+1174 
-1183 LKGVENILPR
+1183 
-1193 IKGTLTINQ
+1193 
-1202 WGSDVLSAEIENDP
+1202 
-1216 RIFETYII
+1216 
-1224 PEPLKAWLEVSPKE
+1224 
-1238 ESHSNMQGSSTVKNV
+1238 ST
-1253 DIVAAYV
+1253 
-1260 FSTILLQKENQEI
+1260 
-1273 DLSFTIDGK
+1273 
-1282 QWDNYNEVMQGN
+1282 
-1294 SDHSISDEAFV
+1294 
-1305 AAWALQSS
+1305 
-1313 MGISKHDLSKN
+1313 
-1324 AVAVLNDPIATTEHY
+1324 
-1339 GTLTLNGSKGGI
+1339 
-1351 ELLQSGKVSADYSVK
+1351 
-1366 GQQITV
+1366 
-1372 EASPKSEEELHTE
+1372 KSET
-1385 QEKKVSIP
+1385 
-1393 ESLKGITKGDM
+1393 GILSSEGM
-1404 PKADLQ
+1404 PKVDLQ

-1419 INTIAKEERQSVNYD
+1419 INSIVQKERQGVNFD
-1434 LTKDTSL
+1434 FTKDISL

-1452 SRETFDKFSD
+1452 SGEIFDSFSD

-1474 YSSSLLTTFTEQQKV
+1474 YSSSLLSSFTEERKV
-1489 EKEISNFIL
+1489 EKEISDFIL

-1506 NAQKV
+1506 NSQKV
-1511 LEKGYEKMNLL
+1511 LAKGHEKMNLL

-1536 VLSLANNQHRESN
+1536 VLSLADNQHRESN

-1592 SFFEFKESNVFY
+1592 SFFEFKESNVSY

-1635 NKSVNDIE
+1635 NKSVNDSE

-1662 FYSSVASI
+1662 FYSSVVSI
-1670 TSGEDFHLFDSMRE
+1670 KSGEDLQLFDSMRE
-1684 KGHLNKMLKVA
+1684 KGHLNKLLKVA

-1730 VYNNSVG
+1730 VYNNSAG

-1747 QSEILNSIE
+1747 QSEILNSVE
-1756 RYGLSDTASEDV
+1756 RYGLPSTASEDV

-1817 EERLPASSE
+1817 EERLPDSSE

-1848 GEVSSKQELQ
+1848 GEVSSKLELQ
-1858 DKNAEA
+1858 DKNVEA

-2012 FMKAPVKYDRKI
+2012 FVKAPVKYDRKI

-2076 HPNHLVLFAHNGVY
+2076 HPDHLVLFAHNGVY

-2109 LDSFNNSKSNRKT
+2109 LDSINNSKSNRKT

-2191 IYDKETDT
+2191 SYDKETDT
-2199 IILNNKKPVNP
+2199 IILNNKKPINP

-2268 KQAHPATLSDQVS
+2268 KQAHPAVLSDQVS
-2281 NESVESWVQDIKNN
+2281 NESVESWVQDIKND

-2324 AVINGKSS
+2324 ASINGKSS

-2390 QALLKQGIKEVKFF
+2390 QALLKQGVKEVKFF

-2445 SQNVEYNFE
+2445 SQNVEHNFE

-2478 IIQPK
+2478 IIQPE

-2510 EKYTKL
+2510 EKYTKI

-2538 RIERAN
+2538 RIEKAN

-2595 FSNILHEGQTV
+2595 FSNVLHEGQTV

-2630 QSTESEES
+2630 QSTESEEN

>member
-1 MLIFSFP
+1 
-8 LNKKELAIM
+8 M

-28 PETVIPE
+28 SEAVIPE
-35 ELQSNILVDFNSI
+35 ELQSTSLVDINSF
-48 SFPFPNHN
+48 SLPSPNHN

-105 SVEFTKLSSDKS
+105 SVEFTKISSDKS

-167 SLNDDSTEGWSVGVA
+167 SLNDEPTEGWSIGVA

-211 NLHDII
+211 NLYDII

-241 HKASLKDWKVYIENA
+241 HKASLNDWKVYIENA
-256 NLIKSKDIPDMAY
+256 NLIKSKDISDMAY

-279 SSYSDAVIQQFADMM
+279 SSYPDAVIQQFADMM

-310 MDGRGDAGF
+310 LDGRGDAGF

-329 NGINPFMLMYDTIKH
+329 NGINPFMLMYNTIEH

-353 ARQLFSM
+353 AHQLFSM

-372 ASENLDKVMKINK
+372 ALENLDKVMKINK

-454 DKYTKRPSLPD
+454 DKYTKRPSFPD
-465 SEGMYINEDIDSLL
+465 SDGMYFNEDIDSLL

-488 SGKDNLSWYCPIE
+488 SGKDNLSWYCPID
-501 QTDNISS
+501 QTADISS

-529 NSKEGIFADGQAFY
+529 DSKEGVFADGQEFY

-560 NRDMNGSFGDK
+560 NRDLSGSFGDK

-650 GSNLKGQDNE
+650 DSSLKGQDNE

-687 TDNRTK
+687 TGNRTK

-715 HLAVETVVPDAITA
+715 HLAVETVVPDAITD
-729 PSYQRTVYNFGD
+729 PSYQQSVYDFGD
-741 EVETKVDNVWQKWE
+741 EVEAKVDNVWQKWE
-755 DISSEY
+755 DISNEY
-761 NLSAEDAD
+761 NLSVEDAD

-797 KYAKTEQKSES
+797 KYVKTEQKSDSLS
-808 TELIYSNGKQR
+808 TEERRETNGK
-819 WTSFDSLLKAAKE
+819 
-832 HQITR
+832 
-837 SEFMALSTFNTVKGS
+837 
-852 HPHNLT
+852 
-858 QAAIEYL
+858 Y
-865 QQQRKGFTPEEPI
+865 
-878 VPGSPLYDAI
+878 
-888 KMLKEGKVFAEYRGN
+888 
-903 REVDLISSIKDDE
+903 
-916 MLSAEEIEKLKAMAS
+916 
-931 DASDGKSKSSNI
+931 
-943 DNKPL
+943 
-948 IEKVPYGEFYLPDW
+948 
-962 SIPYFKDGKEE
+962 
-973 GLSAEQLK
+973 
-981 TIKDFEKDFPSKLSI
+981 
-996 EITESSIEGNHN
+996 
-1008 TELGPATTVVKA
+1008 
-1020 KIYYFEQHISDLFP
+1020 
-1034 TDESTRDRLDKDLS
+1034 
-1048 EDNKNR
+1048 
-1054 KTLSDLQAQ
+1054 KTLYDLQAQ
-1063 YSNINVQYPAAV
+1063 YSNINAQYPAAV
-1075 NDERTRQI
+1075 NDERTHQI

-1096 YNANVEAVYDHD
+1096 YNANVEAVYGES
-1108 FMFSEEAT
+1108 FMFSPEAQT
-1116 KVMIPQSI
+1116 MLIPQTI
-1124 YSGQLKPLSVVQD
+1124 YSGRERSALDKTNATPID
-1137 QEANQEKKVSV
+1137 
-1148 PESLQVPVWEA
+1148 ESLST
-1159 YEKEKSQTGDFTYQD
+1159 KS
-1174 TAEEYGNML
+1174 
-1183 LKGVENILPR
+1183 
-1193 IKGTLTINQ
+1193 
-1202 WGSDVLSAEIENDP
+1202 
-1216 RIFETYII
+1216 ETF
-1224 PEPLKAWLEVSPKE
+1224 VSPE
-1238 ESHSNMQGSSTVKNV
+1238 G
-1253 DIVAAYV
+1253 
-1260 FSTILLQKENQEI
+1260 
-1273 DLSFTIDGK
+1273 
-1282 QWDNYNEVMQGN
+1282 
-1294 SDHSISDEAFV
+1294 
-1305 AAWALQSS
+1305 
-1313 MGISKHDLSKN
+1313 
-1324 AVAVLNDPIATTEHY
+1324 
-1339 GTLTLNGSKGGI
+1339 
-1351 ELLQSGKVSADYSVK
+1351 
-1366 GQQITV
+1366 
-1372 EASPKSEEELHTE
+1372 
-1385 QEKKVSIP
+1385 
-1393 ESLKGITKGDM
+1393 M
-1404 PKADLQ
+1404 PKVDLQ
-1410 SQWGNIKKQ
+1410 SQWENIKKQ
-1419 INTIAKEERQSVNYD
+1419 LNTVAKEERQSANYD

-1511 LEKGYEKMNLL
+1511 LEKGYEKMTLL

-1536 VLSLANNQHRESN
+1536 VLSLADNQHRQSN
-1549 SIAYGQYD
+1549 PIAYGQYD

-1579 SEIESFKSQLPNN
+1579 SEIESFKSQFPNN
-1592 SFFEFKESNVFY
+1592 SFFEFKDSNVSY

-1635 NKSVNDIE
+1635 NNNVNDSE
-1643 EYTMARRLPQQD
+1643 EYTMARKLPQQD

-1662 FYSSVASI
+1662 FYSSVVSI
-1670 TSGEDFHLFDSMRE
+1670 KSGEDLQLFDSMRE

-1695 AEYDSGDAISLDTT
+1695 AEYDYGEDISLDAT

-1730 VYNNSVG
+1730 VYNNSAG

-1747 QSEILNSIE
+1747 QSEILNSIN
-1756 RYGLSDTASEDV
+1756 RYGLPDTASEDV
-1768 KSLSGRKDYSSDHDL
+1768 KRLSGRKDYSSDHDL
-1783 YEATQHEDHDALKF
+1783 YEATQHEDHDALNF

-1803 MTPKQMEESLAAGT
+1803 MTPKQMEESLSEGT
-1817 EERLPASSE
+1817 EEKLPDFSE
-1826 LDKKRGLDDREKEI
+1826 QDKKRGLEDRDNEVEK
-1840 ELKNEELS
+1840 KNEELS
-1848 GEVSSKQELQ
+1848 GGVSSKGNLQ
-1858 DKNAEA
+1858 DNNAED
-1864 RRKEESQ
+1864 RRKEESR
-1871 REAEKKEKE
+1871 REAERKEKE
-1880 KQESQKKDDSSA
+1880 KQDSQKKDDSST

-1897 AFLRSSLLSTA
+1897 AFLRASLLSTA
-1908 LLSAKDNNRVWLNAG
+1908 LLSAKDNNRVWLNADA
-1923 GKKSPTFH
+1923 KTAPSFYKTN
-1931 QASWDVSPYNQIF
+1931 WEISPYNQLF

-1959 TTFKHEDSLAVKK
+1959 TTFKHEDSIAIKK
-1972 GSESLPYSWTDWSMY
+1972 GSQSLPYSWTDWSMY
-1987 KSKGPEPKSI
+1987 KSKGSDPKLI
-1997 TSNQYENLSPDEKEH
+1997 TANQYENLPPSEKELYR
-2012 FMKAPVKYDRKI
+2012 KEPVKFDRKV
-2024 FNIDQTVL
+2024 FNIDQSLL
-2032 KGANPEQYN
+2032 KDTDRKSYN
-2041 AVLKEHD
+2041 ALLGDNITHLNDKQTLASSDGVSFIHD
-2048 THYKEMQTIASTDSV
+2048 DYAKFRNS
-2063 DLVSDRVSKIKKQ
+2063 
-2076 HPNHLVLFAHNGVY
+2076 HPNHIVITQLMGNYAVIGRDSKYIQKLNIDNVELSHIIKDKDRMPYADIKSKDLDAAIKAIVSSGKKVAIWNPSQSLNLP
-2090 NAFGKDAKTIHQ
+2090 NAIQEIVSNAET
-2102 LAKDSVT
+2102 T
-2109 LDSFNNSKSNRKT
+2109 LDSFSKN
-2122 SIAYLKPSDLDK
+2122 
-2134 VLKAV
+2134 
-2139 VSSGQRVAVADN
+2139 
-2151 FEVLNAPKEATKI
+2151 
-2164 LSKAESVLDNYSKS
+2164 
-2178 TGINV
+2178 TGIKV

-2191 IYDKETDT
+2191 SYDKETDT
-2199 IILNNKKPVNP
+2199 IILNNKKSVNP
-2210 GSELRTAVENSNAIY
+2210 GNELRAVVENSNAIY

-2268 KQAHPATLSDQVS
+2268 KQAHPAVLSDQVS
-2281 NESVESWVQDIKNN
+2281 HESVESWAQDIKND

-2324 AVINGKSS
+2324 AAINGKSLHD
-2332 YNKAESFNLVS
+2332 KTKSFNYVS
-2343 ELNEV
+2343 ELNEIAK
-2348 VNTSTMSAAVIRN
+2348 TDPMSAVIIRDKN
-2361 NDGKSASVILSKGIE
+2361 NASTSVILSTGIE
-2376 SISENGVLNNEAFR
+2376 TVSENGVLNNNKFR
-2390 QALLKQGIKEVKFF
+2390 QALLQQGDKDIKFYQS
-2404 NPGGTLGLNKGDSY
+2404 GGTLGLNKDDS
-2418 FEDKSIQ
+2418 FFKDKIMQ
-2425 IVNFDGKEVVPQQEL
+2425 IVSFNGKDVLPQQDL
-2440 HLNEQ
+2440 HINDH
-2445 SQNVEYNFE
+2445 SQNVSHSFE

-2468 YIKEKDQPYF
+2468 YIKEKGQPYF
-2478 IIQPK
+2478 IIQPDK
-2483 MRDMSRLFE
+2483 SDLSRLFE
-2492 AFKSQDQQA
+2492 AFKSHDQQS
-2501 IYDTKTSLG
+2501 IYDAKTSLG
-2510 EKYTKL
+2510 EKYIHL
-2516 VQQRPELKVD
+2516 AQSHPELKVD

-2532 PAEDIT
+2532 PSQDIA
-2538 RIERAN
+2538 RIQRAG
-2544 IARDAQDKNK
+2544 ITRDAQDRNK
-2554 YLIFATIDGKGYHH
+2554 YLIFATIDGKNYHQ

-2583 MQSYKSALAAKV
+2583 MQSYKNALAAKI
-2595 FSNILHEGQTV
+2595 FSNVLHEGQSISDTPLKEEKEQTKLSTV
-2606 SEAPSV
+2606 
-2612 EENQQIKETNS
+2612 
-2623 EKVDSPK
+2623 EKIDTK
-2630 QSTESEES
+2630 QSFENDEDVNSS
-2638 LSPRVGRSH
+2638 KGMSRK

>member
-1 MLIFSFP
+1 
-8 LNKKELAIM
+8 M
-17 SPKKNTHEATF
+17 SPKKNTHETTF

-79 NLYGGNTVSY
+79 NLYEGKTVSY
-89 REVKKDVDL
+89 REVKKEVDL

-105 SVEFTKLSSDKS
+105 SAEFTKFSSDKS

-167 SLNDDSTEGWSVGVA
+167 SLNDVPTEGWSVGVA
-182 NIQSF
+182 NIRSF

-194 SLVLKGS
+194 SLVLKSS

-360 NESLKDPSTGKI
+360 NDSLKDPSTGKI

-488 SGKDNLSWYCPIE
+488 SGKDNLSWYCPID

-518 KVPLKNQYKTS
+518 KVPFKNQYKTS
-529 NSKEGIFADGQAFY
+529 TSKEGIFADGQEFY

-650 GSNLKGQDNE
+650 DSNLKGQDNE

-687 TDNRTK
+687 TGNRTK

-715 HLAVETVVPDAITA
+715 HLAVETVVPDAITD
-729 PSYQRTVYNFGD
+729 PSYQQSVYDFGD
-741 EVETKVDNVWQKWE
+741 EVEAKADNVWQKWE
-755 DISSEY
+755 DISNEY
-761 NLSAEDAD
+761 NLSVEDAD

-777 PSLKFRSVDSAV
+777 PLLKFRSVDSAV
-789 KFADWITA
+789 KFVDWITA

-865 QQQRKGFTPEEPI
+865 QQQHKHFSPEAPI

-903 REVDLISSIKDDE
+903 REVDLSSSIKDDE

-996 EITESSIEGNHN
+996 EITESSIEGDHN

-1063 YSNINVQYPAAV
+1063 YSNINAQYPAAV

-1096 YNANVEAVYDHD
+1096 YNANVEAVYGES
-1108 FMFSEEAT
+1108 FMFSPEAQT
-1116 KVMIPQSI
+1116 VLIPQTI
-1124 YSGQLKPLSVVQD
+1124 YSGRERPVLDKTSATPID
-1137 QEANQEKKVSV
+1137 
-1148 PESLQVPVWEA
+1148 ESL
-1159 YEKEKSQTGDFTYQD
+1159 
-1174 TAEEYGNML
+1174 
-1183 LKGVENILPR
+1183 
-1193 IKGTLTINQ
+1193 
-1202 WGSDVLSAEIENDP
+1202 
-1216 RIFETYII
+1216 
-1224 PEPLKAWLEVSPKE
+1224 
-1238 ESHSNMQGSSTVKNV
+1238 ST
-1253 DIVAAYV
+1253 
-1260 FSTILLQKENQEI
+1260 
-1273 DLSFTIDGK
+1273 
-1282 QWDNYNEVMQGN
+1282 
-1294 SDHSISDEAFV
+1294 
-1305 AAWALQSS
+1305 
-1313 MGISKHDLSKN
+1313 
-1324 AVAVLNDPIATTEHY
+1324 
-1339 GTLTLNGSKGGI
+1339 
-1351 ELLQSGKVSADYSVK
+1351 
-1366 GQQITV
+1366 
-1372 EASPKSEEELHTE
+1372 KSET
-1385 QEKKVSIP
+1385 
-1393 ESLKGITKGDM
+1393 GILSSEGM
-1404 PKADLQ
+1404 PKVDLQ

-1419 INTIAKEERQSVNYD
+1419 INSIVQKERQGVNFD
-1434 LTKDTSL
+1434 FTKDISL

-1452 SRETFDKFSD
+1452 SGEIFDSFSD

-1474 YSSSLLTTFTEQQKV
+1474 YSSSLLSSFTEERKV
-1489 EKEISNFIL
+1489 EKEISDFIL

-1506 NAQKV
+1506 NSQKV
-1511 LEKGYEKMNLL
+1511 LAKGHEKMNLL

-1536 VLSLANNQHRESN
+1536 VLSLADNQHRESN

-1592 SFFEFKESNVFY
+1592 SFFEFKESNVSY

-1619 HIYVSRDQH
+1619 HIYVSRDLH

-1635 NKSVNDIE
+1635 NKSVNDSE

-1662 FYSSVASI
+1662 FYSSVVSI
-1670 TSGEDFHLFDSMRE
+1670 KSGEDLQLFDSMRE
-1684 KGHLNKMLKVA
+1684 KGHLNKLLKVA

-1730 VYNNSVG
+1730 VYNNSAG

-1747 QSEILNSIE
+1747 QSEILNSVE
-1756 RYGLSDTASEDV
+1756 RYGLPSTASEDV

-1817 EERLPASSE
+1817 EERLPDSSE

-1848 GEVSSKQELQ
+1848 GEVSSKLELQ
-1858 DKNAEA
+1858 DKNVEA

-2076 HPNHLVLFAHNGVY
+2076 HPDHLVLFAHNGVY

-2109 LDSFNNSKSNRKT
+2109 LDSINNSKSNRKT

-2191 IYDKETDT
+2191 SYDKETDT

-2268 KQAHPATLSDQVS
+2268 KQAHPAVLSDQVS
-2281 NESVESWVQDIKNN
+2281 NESVESWVQDIKND

-2313 EKLVKGEQVDY
+2313 EKIVKGEQVDY
-2324 AVINGKSS
+2324 AAINGKSS

-2376 SISENGVLNNEAFR
+2376 SISENGVLNNEDFR
-2390 QALLKQGIKEVKFF
+2390 QALLKQGVKEVKFF

-2440 HLNEQ
+2440 HLNKQ
-2445 SQNVEYNFE
+2445 SQNVEHNFE

-2478 IIQPK
+2478 IIQPE

-2595 FSNILHEGQTV
+2595 FSNVLHEGQTV
-2606 SEAPSV
+2606 SEVPSV
-2612 EENQQIKETNS
+2612 EENQQVKETNS

-2638 LSPRVGRSH
+2638 LSPRVGRFH

>member
-1 MLIFSFP
+1 
-8 LNKKELAIM
+8 M
-17 SPKKNTHEATF
+17 SPNKNTHEATF
-28 PETVIPE
+28 SEAVIPE
-35 ELQSNILVDFNSI
+35 ELQSTSLVDINSF
-48 SFPFPNHN
+48 SLPSPNHN

-105 SVEFTKLSSDKS
+105 SVEFTKISSDKS

-167 SLNDDSTEGWSVGVA
+167 SLNDEPTEGWSIGVA

-211 NLHDII
+211 NLYDII

-241 HKASLKDWKVYIENA
+241 HKASLNDWKVYIENA
-256 NLIKSKDIPDMAY
+256 NLIKSKDISDMAY

-279 SSYSDAVIQQFADMM
+279 SSYPDAVIQQFADMM

-329 NGINPFMLMYDTIKH
+329 NGINPFMLMYNTIEH

-353 ARQLFSM
+353 AHQLFSM

-372 ASENLDKVMKINK
+372 ALENLDKVMKINK

-465 SEGMYINEDIDSLL
+465 SDGMYFNEDIDSLL

-488 SGKDNLSWYCPIE
+488 SGKDNLSWYCPID
-501 QTDNISS
+501 QTADISF

-529 NSKEGIFADGQAFY
+529 DSKEGVFADGQEFY

-560 NRDMNGSFGDK
+560 NRDLNGSFGDK

-650 GSNLKGQDNE
+650 DSNLKGQDNE

-687 TDNRTK
+687 TGNRTK

-715 HLAVETVVPDAITA
+715 HLAVETVVPDAITD
-729 PSYQRTVYNFGD
+729 PSYQQSVYDFGD
-741 EVETKVDNVWQKWE
+741 EVEAKVDNVWQKWE
-755 DISSEY
+755 DISNEY
-761 NLSAEDAD
+761 NLSVEDAD

-797 KYAKTEQKSES
+797 KYVKTEQKSDSLS
-808 TELIYSNGKQR
+808 TEERRETNGK
-819 WTSFDSLLKAAKE
+819 
-832 HQITR
+832 
-837 SEFMALSTFNTVKGS
+837 
-852 HPHNLT
+852 
-858 QAAIEYL
+858 Y
-865 QQQRKGFTPEEPI
+865 
-878 VPGSPLYDAI
+878 
-888 KMLKEGKVFAEYRGN
+888 
-903 REVDLISSIKDDE
+903 
-916 MLSAEEIEKLKAMAS
+916 
-931 DASDGKSKSSNI
+931 
-943 DNKPL
+943 
-948 IEKVPYGEFYLPDW
+948 
-962 SIPYFKDGKEE
+962 
-973 GLSAEQLK
+973 
-981 TIKDFEKDFPSKLSI
+981 
-996 EITESSIEGNHN
+996 
-1008 TELGPATTVVKA
+1008 
-1020 KIYYFEQHISDLFP
+1020 
-1034 TDESTRDRLDKDLS
+1034 
-1048 EDNKNR
+1048 
-1054 KTLSDLQAQ
+1054 KTLYDLQAQ
-1063 YSNINVQYPAAV
+1063 YSNINAQYPAAV
-1075 NDERTRQI
+1075 NDERTHQI

-1096 YNANVEAVYDHD
+1096 YNANVEAVYGES
-1108 FMFSEEAT
+1108 FMFSPEAQT
-1116 KVMIPQSI
+1116 MLIPQTI
-1124 YSGQLKPLSVVQD
+1124 YSGRERSALDKTNATPID
-1137 QEANQEKKVSV
+1137 
-1148 PESLQVPVWEA
+1148 ESLST
-1159 YEKEKSQTGDFTYQD
+1159 KS
-1174 TAEEYGNML
+1174 
-1183 LKGVENILPR
+1183 
-1193 IKGTLTINQ
+1193 
-1202 WGSDVLSAEIENDP
+1202 
-1216 RIFETYII
+1216 ETF
-1224 PEPLKAWLEVSPKE
+1224 VSPE
-1238 ESHSNMQGSSTVKNV
+1238 G
-1253 DIVAAYV
+1253 
-1260 FSTILLQKENQEI
+1260 
-1273 DLSFTIDGK
+1273 
-1282 QWDNYNEVMQGN
+1282 
-1294 SDHSISDEAFV
+1294 
-1305 AAWALQSS
+1305 
-1313 MGISKHDLSKN
+1313 
-1324 AVAVLNDPIATTEHY
+1324 
-1339 GTLTLNGSKGGI
+1339 
-1351 ELLQSGKVSADYSVK
+1351 
-1366 GQQITV
+1366 
-1372 EASPKSEEELHTE
+1372 
-1385 QEKKVSIP
+1385 
-1393 ESLKGITKGDM
+1393 M
-1404 PKADLQ
+1404 PKVDLQ
-1410 SQWGNIKKQ
+1410 SQWENIKKQ
-1419 INTIAKEERQSVNYD
+1419 LNTVAKDEWQSANYD

-1462 SDKERLVSLYSN
+1462 SDKERLVSQYSN

-1511 LEKGYEKMNLL
+1511 LEKGYEKMTLL

-1536 VLSLANNQHRESN
+1536 VLSLADNQHRQSN
-1549 SIAYGQYD
+1549 PIAYGQYD

-1592 SFFEFKESNVFY
+1592 SFFEFKDSNVSY
-1604 SEKPAFGPATNVIKA
+1604 SEKPAFGPATNVIKV

-1635 NKSVNDIE
+1635 NNNVNDSE
-1643 EYTMARRLPQQD
+1643 EYTMARKLPQQD

-1662 FYSSVASI
+1662 FYSSVVSI
-1670 TSGEDFHLFDSMRE
+1670 KSGEDLQLFNSMRE

-1695 AEYDSGDAISLDTT
+1695 AEYDSGKDISLDAT

-1730 VYNNSVG
+1730 VYNNSAG

-1747 QSEILNSIE
+1747 QSEILNSIN
-1756 RYGLSDTASEDV
+1756 RYGLPDTASEDV
-1768 KSLSGRKDYSSDHDL
+1768 KRLSGRKDYSSDHDL
-1783 YEATQHEDHDALKF
+1783 YEATQHEDHNALNF

-1803 MTPKQMEESLAAGT
+1803 MTPKQMEESLSEGT
-1817 EERLPASSE
+1817 EEKLPDLPE
-1826 LDKKRGLDDREKEI
+1826 QDKKRGLEDRDNEVEK
-1840 ELKNEELS
+1840 KNEELS
-1848 GEVSSKQELQ
+1848 GGLSSRGNLQ
-1858 DKNAEA
+1858 DNNAED
-1864 RRKEESQ
+1864 RRKEESR
-1871 REAEKKEKE
+1871 REAERKEKE
-1880 KQESQKKDDSSA
+1880 KQESQKKDDSST

-1897 AFLRSSLLSTA
+1897 AFLRASLLSTA
-1908 LLSAKDNNRVWLNAG
+1908 LLSAKDNNRVWLNADA
-1923 GKKSPTFH
+1923 KTAPSFYKTN
-1931 QASWDVSPYNQIF
+1931 WEISPYNQLF

-1950 KNGYATNVY
+1950 KNDYATNVY
-1959 TTFKHEDSLAVKK
+1959 TTFKHEDSIAIKK
-1972 GSESLPYSWTDWSMY
+1972 GSQSLPYSWTDWSMY
-1987 KSKGPEPKSI
+1987 KSKGSDPKLI
-1997 TSNQYENLSPDEKEH
+1997 TANQYENLPPSEKELYR
-2012 FMKAPVKYDRKI
+2012 KEPVKFDRKV
-2024 FNIDQTVL
+2024 FNIDQSLL
-2032 KGANPEQYN
+2032 KETDRKSYN
-2041 AVLKEHD
+2041 ALLGDNITHLNDKQTLASSDGVSFIHD
-2048 THYKEMQTIASTDSV
+2048 DYAKFRNS
-2063 DLVSDRVSKIKKQ
+2063 
-2076 HPNHLVLFAHNGVY
+2076 HPNHIVITQLMGNYAVIGRDSKYIQKLNIDNVELSHIIK
-2090 NAFGKDAKTIHQ
+2090 GKDRMPYADIKS
-2102 LAKDSVT
+2102 KDLDAAIKAIVSSGKKVAIWNPSQSLNLPNAIQEIVSNAETT
-2109 LDSFNNSKSNRKT
+2109 LDSFSKN
-2122 SIAYLKPSDLDK
+2122 
-2134 VLKAV
+2134 
-2139 VSSGQRVAVADN
+2139 
-2151 FEVLNAPKEATKI
+2151 
-2164 LSKAESVLDNYSKS
+2164 
-2178 TGINV
+2178 TGIKV

-2191 IYDKETDT
+2191 SYDKETDT
-2199 IILNNKKPVNP
+2199 IILNNKKSVNP
-2210 GSELRTAVENSNAIY
+2210 GNELRAAVENSNAIY

-2268 KQAHPATLSDQVS
+2268 KQAHPAVLSDQVS
-2281 NESVESWVQDIKNN
+2281 HESVESWAQDIKNDS
-2295 PHLLSSLE
+2295 HLLSSLE

-2324 AVINGKSS
+2324 AAINGKSLHD
-2332 YNKAESFNLVS
+2332 KTKSFNYVS
-2343 ELNEV
+2343 ELNEIAK
-2348 VNTSTMSAAVIRN
+2348 TDPMSAVIIRDKN
-2361 NDGKSASVILSKGIE
+2361 NASTSVILSTGIE
-2376 SISENGVLNNEAFR
+2376 TVSENGVLNNNKFR
-2390 QALLKQGIKEVKFF
+2390 QALLQQGDKDIKFYQS
-2404 NPGGTLGLNKGDSY
+2404 GGTLGLNKDDS
-2418 FEDKSIQ
+2418 FFKDKIMQ
-2425 IVNFDGKEVVPQQEL
+2425 IVSVNGKDILPQQDL
-2440 HLNEQ
+2440 HINDH
-2445 SQNVEYNFE
+2445 SQNVSHSFE

-2468 YIKEKDQPYF
+2468 YIKEKGQPYF
-2478 IIQPK
+2478 IIQPDK
-2483 MRDMSRLFE
+2483 SDLSRLFE
-2492 AFKSQDQQA
+2492 AFKSHDQQS
-2501 IYDTKTSLG
+2501 IYDAKTSLG
-2510 EKYTKL
+2510 EKYIHL
-2516 VQQRPELKVD
+2516 AQSHPELKVD

-2532 PAEDIT
+2532 PSQDIA
-2538 RIERAN
+2538 RIQRAG
-2544 IARDAQDKNK
+2544 ITRDAQDRNK
-2554 YLIFATIDGKGYHH
+2554 YLIFATIDGKNYHQ

-2583 MQSYKSALAAKV
+2583 MQSYKNALAAKI
-2595 FSNILHEGQTV
+2595 FSNVLHEGQSISDTPLKEEKEQTKLSTV
-2606 SEAPSV
+2606 
-2612 EENQQIKETNS
+2612 
-2623 EKVDSPK
+2623 EKIDTK
-2630 QSTESEES
+2630 QSFENDEDVNTSKGMS
-2638 LSPRVGRSH
+2638 RK

>member
-17 SPKKNTHEATF
+17 SPKKNTHKATF

-62 GSAIT
+62 GSAVT

-629 SDMIIE
+629 SDMINE

-687 TDNRTK
+687 TGNRTK

-741 EVETKVDNVWQKWE
+741 EVEAKVDNVWQKWE
-755 DISSEY
+755 DISNEY
-761 NLSAEDAD
+761 NLSVEDAD

-777 PSLKFRSVDSAV
+777 PSLIFRSVDSAV

-808 TELIYSNGKQR
+808 TELIYSNGKQQ

-858 QAAIEYL
+858 QSAIEYL
-865 QQQRKGFTPEEPI
+865 QQQHKHFSPEAPI

-903 REVDLISSIKDDE
+903 REVDLSSSIKDDE

-931 DASDGKSKSSNI
+931 DASDGKSKSTNI

-1008 TELGPATTVVKA
+1008 TELGPATTVDKA

-1063 YSNINVQYPAAV
+1063 YSNINAQYPAAV

-1096 YNANVEAVYDHD
+1096 YNANVEAVYGES
-1108 FMFSEEAT
+1108 FMFSPESQT
-1116 KVMIPQSI
+1116 VLIPQTI
-1124 YSGQLKPLSVVQD
+1124 YSGRERPVLDKTNATPID
-1137 QEANQEKKVSV
+1137 
-1148 PESLQVPVWEA
+1148 ESL
-1159 YEKEKSQTGDFTYQD
+1159 
-1174 TAEEYGNML
+1174 
-1183 LKGVENILPR
+1183 
-1193 IKGTLTINQ
+1193 
-1202 WGSDVLSAEIENDP
+1202 
-1216 RIFETYII
+1216 
-1224 PEPLKAWLEVSPKE
+1224 
-1238 ESHSNMQGSSTVKNV
+1238 ST
-1253 DIVAAYV
+1253 
-1260 FSTILLQKENQEI
+1260 
-1273 DLSFTIDGK
+1273 
-1282 QWDNYNEVMQGN
+1282 
-1294 SDHSISDEAFV
+1294 
-1305 AAWALQSS
+1305 
-1313 MGISKHDLSKN
+1313 
-1324 AVAVLNDPIATTEHY
+1324 
-1339 GTLTLNGSKGGI
+1339 
-1351 ELLQSGKVSADYSVK
+1351 
-1366 GQQITV
+1366 
-1372 EASPKSEEELHTE
+1372 KSET
-1385 QEKKVSIP
+1385 
-1393 ESLKGITKGDM
+1393 GILSSEGM
-1404 PKADLQ
+1404 PKVDLQ

-1419 INTIAKEERQSVNYD
+1419 INSIVQKERQGVNFD
-1434 LTKDTSL
+1434 FTKDISL

-1452 SRETFDKFSD
+1452 SGEIFDSFSD

-1474 YSSSLLTTFTEQQKV
+1474 YSSSLLSSFTEERKV
-1489 EKEISNFIL
+1489 EREISDFIL

-1506 NAQKV
+1506 NSQKV
-1511 LEKGYEKMNLL
+1511 LAKGHEKMNLL

-1536 VLSLANNQHRESN
+1536 VLSLTDNQHRESN

-1592 SFFEFKESNVFY
+1592 SFFEFKESNVSY

-1635 NKSVNDIE
+1635 NKSVNDSE
-1643 EYTMARRLPQQD
+1643 EYTMARILPQQD

-1662 FYSSVASI
+1662 FYSSVVSI
-1670 TSGEDFHLFDSMRE
+1670 KSGEDLQLFDSMRE
-1684 KGHLNKMLKVA
+1684 KGHLNKLLKVA

-1730 VYNNSVG
+1730 VYNNSAG

-1747 QSEILNSIE
+1747 QSEILNSVE
-1756 RYGLSDTASEDV
+1756 RYGLPSTASEDV

-1817 EERLPASSE
+1817 EERLPDSSE

-1848 GEVSSKQELQ
+1848 GEVSSKLELQ
-1858 DKNAEA
+1858 DKNVEA

-2076 HPNHLVLFAHNGVY
+2076 HPDHLVLFAHNGVY

-2109 LDSFNNSKSNRKT
+2109 LDSINNSKSNRKT

-2191 IYDKETDT
+2191 SYDKETDT

-2268 KQAHPATLSDQVS
+2268 KQAHPAVLSDQVS
-2281 NESVESWVQDIKNN
+2281 NESVESWVQDIKND

-2324 AVINGKSS
+2324 ASINGKSS

-2390 QALLKQGIKEVKFF
+2390 QALLKQGVKEVKFF

-2440 HLNEQ
+2440 HLNKQ
-2445 SQNVEYNFE
+2445 SQNVEHNFE

-2478 IIQPK
+2478 IIQPE

-2526 FLMPKV
+2526 FLMPNV

-2595 FSNILHEGQTV
+2595 FSNVLHEGQTV

-2612 EENQQIKETNS
+2612 EENQQVKETNS

-2630 QSTESEES
+2630 QSSENEES
-2638 LSPRVGRSH
+2638 LSPRMGRSH

>member
-1 MLIFSFP
+1 
-8 LNKKELAIM
+8 M
-17 SPKKNTHEATF
+17 SPKKNTHKATF

-62 GSAIT
+62 GSAVT

-360 NESLKDPSTGKI
+360 NDSLKDPSTGKI
-372 ASENLDKVMKINK
+372 ALENLDKVMKINK

-529 NSKEGIFADGQAFY
+529 DSNEGIFADGQEFY

-560 NRDMNGSFGDK
+560 NRDLNGSFGDK

-660 LSNSSRPER
+660 LSNSSRPGK

-687 TDNRTK
+687 TGNRTE

-777 PSLKFRSVDSAV
+777 PLLKFRSVDSAV

-808 TELIYSNGKQR
+808 TELIYSNGKQQ

-858 QAAIEYL
+858 QSAIEYL
-865 QQQRKGFTPEEPI
+865 QQQHKHFSPEAPI

-903 REVDLISSIKDDE
+903 REVDLSSSIKDDE

-931 DASDGKSKSSNI
+931 DASDGKSKSTNI

-996 EITESSIEGNHN
+996 EITESSIEGTHN
-1008 TELGPATTVVKA
+1008 TELGPATTVDKA
-1020 KIYYFEQHISDLFP
+1020 NIYYFEQHISDLFP

-1063 YSNINVQYPAAV
+1063 YSNINAQYPAAV

-1096 YNANVEAVYDHD
+1096 YNANVEAVYGES
-1108 FMFSEEAT
+1108 FMFSPESQT
-1116 KVMIPQSI
+1116 VLIPQTI
-1124 YSGQLKPLSVVQD
+1124 YSGRERPVLDKTNATPID
-1137 QEANQEKKVSV
+1137 
-1148 PESLQVPVWEA
+1148 ESL
-1159 YEKEKSQTGDFTYQD
+1159 
-1174 TAEEYGNML
+1174 
-1183 LKGVENILPR
+1183 
-1193 IKGTLTINQ
+1193 
-1202 WGSDVLSAEIENDP
+1202 
-1216 RIFETYII
+1216 
-1224 PEPLKAWLEVSPKE
+1224 
-1238 ESHSNMQGSSTVKNV
+1238 ST
-1253 DIVAAYV
+1253 
-1260 FSTILLQKENQEI
+1260 
-1273 DLSFTIDGK
+1273 
-1282 QWDNYNEVMQGN
+1282 
-1294 SDHSISDEAFV
+1294 
-1305 AAWALQSS
+1305 
-1313 MGISKHDLSKN
+1313 
-1324 AVAVLNDPIATTEHY
+1324 
-1339 GTLTLNGSKGGI
+1339 
-1351 ELLQSGKVSADYSVK
+1351 
-1366 GQQITV
+1366 
-1372 EASPKSEEELHTE
+1372 KSET
-1385 QEKKVSIP
+1385 
-1393 ESLKGITKGDM
+1393 GILSSEGM
-1404 PKADLQ
+1404 PKVDLQ

-1419 INTIAKEERQSVNYD
+1419 INSIVQKERQGVNFD
-1434 LTKDTSL
+1434 FTKDISL

-1452 SRETFDKFSD
+1452 SGEIFDSFSD

-1474 YSSSLLTTFTEQQKV
+1474 YSSSLLSSFTEERKV
-1489 EKEISNFIL
+1489 EREISDFIL

-1506 NAQKV
+1506 NSQKV
-1511 LEKGYEKMNLL
+1511 LAKGHEKMNLL

-1536 VLSLANNQHRESN
+1536 VLSLADNQHRESN
-1549 SIAYGQYD
+1549 PITYGQYD

-1571 SSLSEAKL
+1571 SSLSGAKL

-1592 SFFEFKESNVFY
+1592 SFFEFKDSNVSY

-1635 NKSVNDIE
+1635 NKSVNNSE
-1643 EYTMARRLPQQD
+1643 EYTMARKEPQQD

-1662 FYSSVASI
+1662 FYSSVVSI
-1670 TSGEDFHLFDSMRE
+1670 KSGEDLQLFNSMRE

-1695 AEYDSGDAISLDTT
+1695 AEYDSGKDISLDAT

-1730 VYNNSVG
+1730 VYNNSAG

-1747 QSEILNSIE
+1747 QSEILNSVE
-1756 RYGLSDTASEDV
+1756 RYGLPSTASEDV

-1817 EERLPASSE
+1817 EERLPDSSE

-1848 GEVSSKQELQ
+1848 GEVSSKLELQ
-1858 DKNAEA
+1858 DKNVEA

-1908 LLSAKDNNRVWLNAG
+1908 LLSAKDNNRVWLNAD

-1931 QASWDVSPYNQIF
+1931 QASWDISPYNQIF

-2076 HPNHLVLFAHNGVY
+2076 HPDHLVLFAHNGVY

-2109 LDSFNNSKSNRKT
+2109 LDSINNSKSNRKT

-2191 IYDKETDT
+2191 SYDKETDT
-2199 IILNNKKPVNP
+2199 IILNKKKSVNP

-2281 NESVESWVQDIKNN
+2281 NESVESWVQDIKND

-2324 AVINGKSS
+2324 AAINGKSS

-2376 SISENGVLNNEAFR
+2376 SNSENGVLNNEAFR
-2390 QALLKQGIKEVKFF
+2390 QALLKQGVKEVKFF
-2404 NPGGTLGLNKGDSY
+2404 NPGGTLGLNKGDFY

-2440 HLNEQ
+2440 HLNKQ
-2445 SQNVEYNFE
+2445 SQNVEHNFE

-2478 IIQPK
+2478 IIQPE

-2492 AFKSQDQQA
+2492 AFKNQDQQA
-2501 IYDTKTSLG
+2501 IYATKTSLG
-2510 EKYTKL
+2510 EKYTKI

-2595 FSNILHEGQTV
+2595 FSNVLHEGQTV

-2612 EENQQIKETNS
+2612 EENQQVKETNS

-2638 LSPRVGRSH
+2638 LSPRVGRFH

>member
-28 PETVIPE
+28 SDAVIPE
-35 ELQSNILVDFNSI
+35 ELQSTSLVDINSF
-48 SFPFPNHN
+48 SLPSPNHN

-67 SRNIDNLGIGSV
+67 FRNIDNLGIGSV
-79 NLYGGNTVSY
+79 NLYEGNTVSY

-105 SVEFTKLSSDKS
+105 SAEFTKISSDKS
-117 VFSFWEGLKS
+117 VISFWEGLKS

-167 SLNDDSTEGWSVGVA
+167 SLNDDPTEGWSIGVA
-182 NIQSF
+182 NIKSF

-194 SLVLKGS
+194 GLVLKSS

-256 NLIKSKDIPDMAY
+256 NLIKSKDISDMAY

-274 SSSAS
+274 PSSAS

-360 NESLKDPSTGKI
+360 NDSLKDPSTGKI
-372 ASENLDKVMKINK
+372 ALENLDKVMKINK

-465 SEGMYINEDIDSLL
+465 SEGMYINEEIDSLL

-529 NSKEGIFADGQAFY
+529 DSNEGIFADGQEFY

-560 NRDMNGSFGDK
+560 NRDLNGSFGDK

-687 TDNRTK
+687 TGKRTK

-715 HLAVETVVPDAITA
+715 HLAVETVVPDAITD
-729 PSYQRTVYNFGD
+729 PSYQQSVYDFGD
-741 EVETKVDNVWQKWE
+741 EVEAKVDNVWQKWE
-755 DISSEY
+755 DISNEY
-761 NLSAEDAD
+761 NLSVEDAD

-797 KYAKTEQKSES
+797 KYVKTEQKSDSLS
-808 TELIYSNGKQR
+808 TEEQRETNGK
-819 WTSFDSLLKAAKE
+819 
-832 HQITR
+832 
-837 SEFMALSTFNTVKGS
+837 
-852 HPHNLT
+852 
-858 QAAIEYL
+858 Y
-865 QQQRKGFTPEEPI
+865 
-878 VPGSPLYDAI
+878 
-888 KMLKEGKVFAEYRGN
+888 
-903 REVDLISSIKDDE
+903 
-916 MLSAEEIEKLKAMAS
+916 
-931 DASDGKSKSSNI
+931 
-943 DNKPL
+943 
-948 IEKVPYGEFYLPDW
+948 
-962 SIPYFKDGKEE
+962 
-973 GLSAEQLK
+973 
-981 TIKDFEKDFPSKLSI
+981 
-996 EITESSIEGNHN
+996 
-1008 TELGPATTVVKA
+1008 
-1020 KIYYFEQHISDLFP
+1020 
-1034 TDESTRDRLDKDLS
+1034 
-1048 EDNKNR
+1048 
-1054 KTLSDLQAQ
+1054 KTLYDLQAQ
-1063 YSNINVQYPAAV
+1063 YSNINAQYPAAV
-1075 NDERTRQI
+1075 NDERTHQI

-1096 YNANVEAVYDHD
+1096 YNANVEAVYGES
-1108 FMFSEEAT
+1108 FMFSPEAQT
-1116 KVMIPQSI
+1116 MLIPQTI
-1124 YSGQLKPLSVVQD
+1124 YSGRERSALDKTNATPID
-1137 QEANQEKKVSV
+1137 
-1148 PESLQVPVWEA
+1148 ESLST
-1159 YEKEKSQTGDFTYQD
+1159 KS
-1174 TAEEYGNML
+1174 
-1183 LKGVENILPR
+1183 
-1193 IKGTLTINQ
+1193 
-1202 WGSDVLSAEIENDP
+1202 
-1216 RIFETYII
+1216 ETF
-1224 PEPLKAWLEVSPKE
+1224 VSPE
-1238 ESHSNMQGSSTVKNV
+1238 G
-1253 DIVAAYV
+1253 
-1260 FSTILLQKENQEI
+1260 
-1273 DLSFTIDGK
+1273 
-1282 QWDNYNEVMQGN
+1282 
-1294 SDHSISDEAFV
+1294 
-1305 AAWALQSS
+1305 
-1313 MGISKHDLSKN
+1313 
-1324 AVAVLNDPIATTEHY
+1324 
-1339 GTLTLNGSKGGI
+1339 
-1351 ELLQSGKVSADYSVK
+1351 
-1366 GQQITV
+1366 
-1372 EASPKSEEELHTE
+1372 
-1385 QEKKVSIP
+1385 
-1393 ESLKGITKGDM
+1393 M
-1404 PKADLQ
+1404 PKVDLQ
-1410 SQWGNIKKQ
+1410 SQWENIKKQ
-1419 INTIAKEERQSVNYD
+1419 LNTVDKDERQSANYD

-1536 VLSLANNQHRESN
+1536 VLSLADNQHRESN
-1549 SIAYGQYD
+1549 PIAYGQYD

-1592 SFFEFKESNVFY
+1592 SFFEFKESNVSY

-1635 NKSVNDIE
+1635 NKSVNNSE
-1643 EYTMARRLPQQD
+1643 EYTMARKEPQQD

-1662 FYSSVASI
+1662 FYSSVVSI
-1670 TSGEDFHLFDSMRE
+1670 KSGEDLQLFNSMRE

-1695 AEYDSGDAISLDTT
+1695 AEYDSGKDISLDAT

-1730 VYNNSVG
+1730 VYNNSAG
-1737 GAYEIFRKSP
+1737 GAYEIFRKSS
-1747 QSEILNSIE
+1747 QSEILNSIN
-1756 RYGLSDTASEDV
+1756 RYGLPDTASEDV

-1783 YEATQHEDHDALKF
+1783 YEATQHEDHDALNY

-1817 EERLPASSE
+1817 EERLPDSSE

-1871 REAEKKEKE
+1871 REAETKEKE

-1908 LLSAKDNNRVWLNAG
+1908 LLSAKDNNRVWLNAD

-1987 KSKGPEPKSI
+1987 KSKGPELKSI

-2012 FMKAPVKYDRKI
+2012 FKKSPVKYDRKI

-2041 AVLKEHD
+2041 AILKEHD

-2076 HPNHLVLFAHNGVY
+2076 HPDHLVLFAHNGVY

-2122 SIAYLKPSDLDK
+2122 SIAYFKPSDIDK

-2191 IYDKETDT
+2191 SYDKETDT
-2199 IILNNKKPVNP
+2199 IILNNKKSVNP

-2231 VANNKRLDISNQ
+2231 VANNKRLDTSNQ

-2281 NESVESWVQDIKNN
+2281 NESVESWVQDIKND

-2324 AVINGKSS
+2324 AAINGKSS

-2376 SISENGVLNNEAFR
+2376 SNSENGVLNNEAFR
-2390 QALLKQGIKEVKFF
+2390 QALLKQGVKEVKFF

-2425 IVNFDGKEVVPQQEL
+2425 IVSFDGKEVVPQQEL

-2445 SQNVEYNFE
+2445 SQNVEHNFE

-2478 IIQPK
+2478 IIQPE

-2510 EKYTKL
+2510 EKYTKI

-2538 RIERAN
+2538 RIEKAN

-2606 SEAPSV
+2606 SAAPSV

-2630 QSTESEES
+2630 QSTESEEN

>member
-1 MLIFSFP
+1 
-8 LNKKELAIM
+8 M

-28 PETVIPE
+28 SEAVIPE
-35 ELQSNILVDFNSI
+35 ELQSTSLVDINSY
-48 SFPFPNHN
+48 SLPSPNHN

-105 SVEFTKLSSDKS
+105 STEFTKISSDKS

-162 ASCEW
+162 SSCEW
-167 SLNDDSTEGWSVGVA
+167 SLNDEPTEGWSIGVA

-211 NLHDII
+211 NLYDII

-241 HKASLKDWKVYIENA
+241 HKASLNDWKVYVENA
-256 NLIKSKDIPDMAY
+256 NLIKSKDISDMAY

-329 NGINPFMLMYDTIKH
+329 NGINPFMLMYNTIEH

-372 ASENLDKVMKINK
+372 ALENLDKVMKINK

-465 SEGMYINEDIDSLL
+465 SDGMYFNEDIDSLL

-488 SGKDNLSWYCPIE
+488 SGKDNLSWYCPID
-501 QTDNISS
+501 QTADISS

-529 NSKEGIFADGQAFY
+529 DSKEGVFADGQEFY

-560 NRDMNGSFGDK
+560 NRDLSGSFGDK

-650 GSNLKGQDNE
+650 DSNLKGQDNE

-669 TENEMSLNE
+669 TEKEMSLNE

-687 TDNRTK
+687 TGNRTK
-693 ADTNH
+693 ADTKH

-715 HLAVETVVPDAITA
+715 HLAVETVVPDAITD
-729 PSYQRTVYNFGD
+729 PSYQQSVYDFGD
-741 EVETKVDNVWQKWE
+741 EVEAKVDNVWQKWE
-755 DISSEY
+755 DISNEY
-761 NLSAEDAD
+761 NLSVEDAD

-797 KYAKTEQKSES
+797 KYVKTEQKSDSLS
-808 TELIYSNGKQR
+808 TEERRETNGK
-819 WTSFDSLLKAAKE
+819 
-832 HQITR
+832 
-837 SEFMALSTFNTVKGS
+837 
-852 HPHNLT
+852 
-858 QAAIEYL
+858 Y
-865 QQQRKGFTPEEPI
+865 
-878 VPGSPLYDAI
+878 
-888 KMLKEGKVFAEYRGN
+888 
-903 REVDLISSIKDDE
+903 
-916 MLSAEEIEKLKAMAS
+916 
-931 DASDGKSKSSNI
+931 
-943 DNKPL
+943 
-948 IEKVPYGEFYLPDW
+948 
-962 SIPYFKDGKEE
+962 
-973 GLSAEQLK
+973 
-981 TIKDFEKDFPSKLSI
+981 
-996 EITESSIEGNHN
+996 
-1008 TELGPATTVVKA
+1008 
-1020 KIYYFEQHISDLFP
+1020 
-1034 TDESTRDRLDKDLS
+1034 
-1048 EDNKNR
+1048 
-1054 KTLSDLQAQ
+1054 KTLYDLQAQ
-1063 YSNINVQYPAAV
+1063 YSNINALYPAAV
-1075 NDERTRQI
+1075 NDERTHQI

-1096 YNANVEAVYDHD
+1096 YNANVEAVYGES
-1108 FMFSEEAT
+1108 FMFSPEAQT
-1116 KVMIPQSI
+1116 MLIPQTI
-1124 YSGQLKPLSVVQD
+1124 YSGRERSALDKTNATPID
-1137 QEANQEKKVSV
+1137 
-1148 PESLQVPVWEA
+1148 ESLST
-1159 YEKEKSQTGDFTYQD
+1159 KS
-1174 TAEEYGNML
+1174 
-1183 LKGVENILPR
+1183 
-1193 IKGTLTINQ
+1193 
-1202 WGSDVLSAEIENDP
+1202 
-1216 RIFETYII
+1216 ETF
-1224 PEPLKAWLEVSPKE
+1224 VSPE
-1238 ESHSNMQGSSTVKNV
+1238 G
-1253 DIVAAYV
+1253 
-1260 FSTILLQKENQEI
+1260 
-1273 DLSFTIDGK
+1273 
-1282 QWDNYNEVMQGN
+1282 
-1294 SDHSISDEAFV
+1294 
-1305 AAWALQSS
+1305 
-1313 MGISKHDLSKN
+1313 
-1324 AVAVLNDPIATTEHY
+1324 
-1339 GTLTLNGSKGGI
+1339 
-1351 ELLQSGKVSADYSVK
+1351 
-1366 GQQITV
+1366 
-1372 EASPKSEEELHTE
+1372 
-1385 QEKKVSIP
+1385 
-1393 ESLKGITKGDM
+1393 M
-1404 PKADLQ
+1404 PKVDLQ
-1410 SQWGNIKKQ
+1410 SQWENIKKQ
-1419 INTIAKEERQSVNYD
+1419 LNTVAKDERQSSNYD

-1511 LEKGYEKMNLL
+1511 LEKGYEKMTLL

-1536 VLSLANNQHRESN
+1536 VLSLADNQHRQSTP
-1549 SIAYGQYD
+1549 IAYGQYD

-1592 SFFEFKESNVFY
+1592 SFFEFKDSNVSY

-1635 NKSVNDIE
+1635 NNNVNDSE
-1643 EYTMARRLPQQD
+1643 EYTMARKLPQQD

-1662 FYSSVASI
+1662 FYSSVVSI
-1670 TSGEDFHLFDSMRE
+1670 KSGEDLQLFDSMRE

-1695 AEYDSGDAISLDTT
+1695 AEYDYGEDISLDAT

-1730 VYNNSVG
+1730 VYNNSAG

-1747 QSEILNSIE
+1747 QSEILNSIN
-1756 RYGLSDTASEDV
+1756 RYGLPDTASEDV
-1768 KSLSGRKDYSSDHDL
+1768 KRLSGRKDYSSDHDL
-1783 YEATQHEDHDALKF
+1783 YEATQHEDHDALNF

-1803 MTPKQMEESLAAGT
+1803 MTPKQMEESLSEGT
-1817 EERLPASSE
+1817 EEKLPDLPE
-1826 LDKKRGLDDREKEI
+1826 QDKKRGLEDRDNEVEK
-1840 ELKNEELS
+1840 KNEELS
-1848 GEVSSKQELQ
+1848 GGLSSKGNLQ
-1858 DKNAEA
+1858 DNNAED
-1864 RRKEESQ
+1864 RRKEESR
-1871 REAEKKEKE
+1871 REAERKEKE
-1880 KQESQKKDDSSA
+1880 KQESQKKDDSST

-1897 AFLRSSLLSTA
+1897 AFLRASLLSTA
-1908 LLSAKDNNRVWLNAG
+1908 LLSAKDNNRVWLNADA
-1923 GKKSPTFH
+1923 KTAPSFYKTN
-1931 QASWDVSPYNQIF
+1931 WEISPYNQLF

-1959 TTFKHEDSLAVKK
+1959 TTFKHEDSIAIKK
-1972 GSESLPYSWTDWSMY
+1972 GSQSLPYSWTDWSMY
-1987 KSKGPEPKSI
+1987 KSKGSDPKLI
-1997 TSNQYENLSPDEKEH
+1997 TANQYENLPPSEKELYR
-2012 FMKAPVKYDRKI
+2012 KEPVKFDRKV
-2024 FNIDQTVL
+2024 FNIDQSLL
-2032 KGANPEQYN
+2032 KETDRKSYN
-2041 AVLKEHD
+2041 ALLGDNITHLNDKQTLASSDGVSFIHD
-2048 THYKEMQTIASTDSV
+2048 DYAKFRNS
-2063 DLVSDRVSKIKKQ
+2063 
-2076 HPNHLVLFAHNGVY
+2076 HPNHIAITQLMGNYAVIGRDSKYIQKLNIDNVEFSHIIR
-2090 NAFGKDAKTIHQ
+2090 GKDRMPYADIKS
-2102 LAKDSVT
+2102 KDLDAAIKAIVSSGKKVAIWNPSQSLNLPNAIQKIVSNAETT
-2109 LDSFNNSKSNRKT
+2109 LDSFSKN
-2122 SIAYLKPSDLDK
+2122 
-2134 VLKAV
+2134 
-2139 VSSGQRVAVADN
+2139 
-2151 FEVLNAPKEATKI
+2151 
-2164 LSKAESVLDNYSKS
+2164 
-2178 TGINV
+2178 TGIKV

-2191 IYDKETDT
+2191 SYDKETDT
-2199 IILNNKKPVNP
+2199 IILNNKKSVNP
-2210 GSELRTAVENSNAIY
+2210 GNELRAAVENINAIY

-2268 KQAHPATLSDQVS
+2268 KQAHPAVLSDQVS
-2281 NESVESWVQDIKNN
+2281 HESVESWAQDIKND

-2324 AVINGKSS
+2324 AAINGKSLHD
-2332 YNKAESFNLVS
+2332 KTKSFNYVS
-2343 ELNEV
+2343 ELNEIAK
-2348 VNTSTMSAAVIRN
+2348 TDPMSAVIIRDKN
-2361 NDGKSASVILSKGIE
+2361 NASTSVILSTGIE
-2376 SISENGVLNNEAFR
+2376 TVSENGVLNNNKFR
-2390 QALLKQGIKEVKFF
+2390 QALLQQGDKDIKFYQS
-2404 NPGGTLGLNKGDSY
+2404 GGTLGLNKDDS
-2418 FEDKSIQ
+2418 FFKDKIMQ
-2425 IVNFDGKEVVPQQEL
+2425 IVSFNGKDILPQQDL
-2440 HLNEQ
+2440 HINDH
-2445 SQNVEYNFE
+2445 SQNVSHSFE

-2468 YIKEKDQPYF
+2468 YIKEKGQPYF
-2478 IIQPK
+2478 IIQPDK
-2483 MRDMSRLFE
+2483 SDLSRLFE
-2492 AFKSQDQQA
+2492 AFKSHDQQS
-2501 IYDTKTSLG
+2501 IYNAKTSLG
-2510 EKYTKL
+2510 EKYIHL
-2516 VQQRPELKVD
+2516 AQSHPELKVD

-2532 PAEDIT
+2532 PSQDIA
-2538 RIERAN
+2538 RIQRAGIN
-2544 IARDAQDKNK
+2544 RDAQDRNK
-2554 YLIFATIDGKGYHH
+2554 YLIFATIDGKNYHQ

-2583 MQSYKSALAAKV
+2583 MQSYKNALAAKI
-2595 FSNILHEGQTV
+2595 FSNVLHEGQSISDTPLKEEKEQTKLSTV
-2606 SEAPSV
+2606 
-2612 EENQQIKETNS
+2612 
-2623 EKVDSPK
+2623 EKIDTK
-2630 QSTESEES
+2630 QSFENDEDVNSS
-2638 LSPRVGRSH
+2638 KGMSRK

>member
-1 MLIFSFP
+1 
-8 LNKKELAIM
+8 M

-629 SDMIIE
+629 SDMINE

-669 TENEMSLNE
+669 TENEISLNE

-687 TDNRTK
+687 TGNRTK

-741 EVETKVDNVWQKWE
+741 EIEAKVDNVWQKWE
-755 DISSEY
+755 DISNEY
-761 NLSAEDAD
+761 NLSVEDAD

-777 PSLKFRSVDSAV
+777 PSLIFRSVDSAV

-808 TELIYSNGKQR
+808 TELIYSNGKQQ

-858 QAAIEYL
+858 QSAIEYL
-865 QQQRKGFTPEEPI
+865 QQQHKHFSPEAPI

-903 REVDLISSIKDDE
+903 REVDISSSIKDDE

-931 DASDGKSKSSNI
+931 DASDGKSKSTNI

-1063 YSNINVQYPAAV
+1063 YSNINAQYPAAV

-1096 YNANVEAVYDHD
+1096 YNANVEAVYGES
-1108 FMFSEEAT
+1108 FMFSPESQT
-1116 KVMIPQSI
+1116 VLIPQTI
-1124 YSGQLKPLSVVQD
+1124 YSGRERPVLDKTNATPID
-1137 QEANQEKKVSV
+1137 
-1148 PESLQVPVWEA
+1148 ESL
-1159 YEKEKSQTGDFTYQD
+1159 
-1174 TAEEYGNML
+1174 
-1183 LKGVENILPR
+1183 
-1193 IKGTLTINQ
+1193 
-1202 WGSDVLSAEIENDP
+1202 
-1216 RIFETYII
+1216 
-1224 PEPLKAWLEVSPKE
+1224 
-1238 ESHSNMQGSSTVKNV
+1238 ST
-1253 DIVAAYV
+1253 
-1260 FSTILLQKENQEI
+1260 
-1273 DLSFTIDGK
+1273 
-1282 QWDNYNEVMQGN
+1282 
-1294 SDHSISDEAFV
+1294 
-1305 AAWALQSS
+1305 
-1313 MGISKHDLSKN
+1313 
-1324 AVAVLNDPIATTEHY
+1324 
-1339 GTLTLNGSKGGI
+1339 
-1351 ELLQSGKVSADYSVK
+1351 
-1366 GQQITV
+1366 
-1372 EASPKSEEELHTE
+1372 KSET
-1385 QEKKVSIP
+1385 
-1393 ESLKGITKGDM
+1393 GILSSEGM
-1404 PKADLQ
+1404 PKVDLQ

-1419 INTIAKEERQSVNYD
+1419 INSIVQKERQGVNFD
-1434 LTKDTSL
+1434 FTKDISL

-1452 SRETFDKFSD
+1452 SGEIFDSFSD

-1474 YSSSLLTTFTEQQKV
+1474 YSSSLLSSFTEERKV
-1489 EKEISNFIL
+1489 EREISDFIL

-1506 NAQKV
+1506 NSQKV
-1511 LEKGYEKMNLL
+1511 LAKGHEKMNLL

-1536 VLSLANNQHRESN
+1536 VLSLTDNQHRESN

-1592 SFFEFKESNVFY
+1592 SFFEFKESNVSY

-1635 NKSVNDIE
+1635 NKSVNDSE

-1662 FYSSVASI
+1662 FYSSVVSI
-1670 TSGEDFHLFDSMRE
+1670 KSGEDLQLFDSMRE
-1684 KGHLNKMLKVA
+1684 KGHLNKLLKVA

-1730 VYNNSVG
+1730 VYNNSAG

-1747 QSEILNSIE
+1747 QSEILNSVE
-1756 RYGLSDTASEDV
+1756 RYGLPSTASEDV

-1817 EERLPASSE
+1817 EERLPDSSE

-1848 GEVSSKQELQ
+1848 GEVSSKLELQ
-1858 DKNAEA
+1858 DKNVEA

-2076 HPNHLVLFAHNGVY
+2076 HPDHLVLFAHNGVY

-2109 LDSFNNSKSNRKT
+2109 LDSINNSKSNRKT

-2191 IYDKETDT
+2191 SYDKETDT

-2268 KQAHPATLSDQVS
+2268 KQAHPAVLSDQVS
-2281 NESVESWVQDIKNN
+2281 NESVESWVQDIKND

-2324 AVINGKSS
+2324 ASINGKSS

-2390 QALLKQGIKEVKFF
+2390 QALLKQGVKEVKFF
-2404 NPGGTLGLNKGDSY
+2404 NPGGTLGLNKEDSY

-2440 HLNEQ
+2440 HLNKQ
-2445 SQNVEYNFE
+2445 SQNVEHNFE

-2478 IIQPK
+2478 IIQPE

-2595 FSNILHEGQTV
+2595 FSNVLHEGQTV

-2612 EENQQIKETNS
+2612 EENQQVKETNS

-2638 LSPRVGRSH
+2638 LSPRVGRFH

>member
-1 MLIFSFP
+1 
-8 LNKKELAIM
+8 M

-28 PETVIPE
+28 PKTVIPE

-79 NLYGGNTVSY
+79 NLYEGKTVSY
-89 REVKKDVDL
+89 REVKKEVDL

-105 SVEFTKLSSDKS
+105 SAEFTKLSSDKS

-167 SLNDDSTEGWSVGVA
+167 SLNDEPTEGWSIGVA

-217 DSTDIKKTDS
+217 ESTDIKKTDS

-360 NESLKDPSTGKI
+360 NDSLKDPSTGKI
-372 ASENLDKVMKINK
+372 ALENLDKVMKINK

-488 SGKDNLSWYCPIE
+488 SGKDNLSWYCPID

-529 NSKEGIFADGQAFY
+529 TSKEGIFADGQEFY

-629 SDMIIE
+629 SDMINE

-650 GSNLKGQDNE
+650 DSNLKGQDNE

-678 LIDYQVETD
+678 LVDYQVETD
-687 TDNRTK
+687 TGNRTK

-715 HLAVETVVPDAITA
+715 HLAVETVVPDAITD
-729 PSYQRTVYNFGD
+729 PSYQQSVYDFGD
-741 EVETKVDNVWQKWE
+741 EVEAKADNVWQKWE
-755 DISSEY
+755 DISNEY
-761 NLSAEDAD
+761 NLSVEDAD
-769 RSVVDSDA
+769 RSIVDSDA
-777 PSLKFRSVDSAV
+777 PLLKFRSVDSAV
-789 KFADWITA
+789 KFVDWITA

-903 REVDLISSIKDDE
+903 REVDLSSSIKDDE

-1063 YSNINVQYPAAV
+1063 YSNINAQYPAAV

-1096 YNANVEAVYDHD
+1096 YNANVEAVYGES
-1108 FMFSEEAT
+1108 FMFSPEAQT
-1116 KVMIPQSI
+1116 VLIPQTI
-1124 YSGQLKPLSVVQD
+1124 YSGR
-1137 QEANQEKKVSV
+1137 ER
-1148 PESLQVPVWEA
+1148 PVLDKTNA
-1159 YEKEKSQTGDFTYQD
+1159 T
-1174 TAEEYGNML
+1174 
-1183 LKGVENILPR
+1183 P
-1193 IKGTLTINQ
+1193 
-1202 WGSDVLSAEIENDP
+1202 IE
-1216 RIFETYII
+1216 
-1224 PEPLKAWLEVSPKE
+1224 
-1238 ESHSNMQGSSTVKNV
+1238 
-1253 DIVAAYV
+1253 
-1260 FSTILLQKENQEI
+1260 
-1273 DLSFTIDGK
+1273 
-1282 QWDNYNEVMQGN
+1282 
-1294 SDHSISDEAFV
+1294 
-1305 AAWALQSS
+1305 
-1313 MGISKHDLSKN
+1313 
-1324 AVAVLNDPIATTEHY
+1324 
-1339 GTLTLNGSKGGI
+1339 
-1351 ELLQSGKVSADYSVK
+1351 ELLS
-1366 GQQITV
+1366 T
-1372 EASPKSEEELHTE
+1372 KSET
-1385 QEKKVSIP
+1385 
-1393 ESLKGITKGDM
+1393 GILSSEGM
-1404 PKADLQ
+1404 PKVDLQ
-1410 SQWGNIKKQ
+1410 SQWGNIQKQ
-1419 INTIAKEERQSVNYD
+1419 INSIVQKERQGVNFD
-1434 LTKDTSL
+1434 FTKDISL
-1441 ARDYIANNFQV
+1441 ARDYITNNFQV
-1452 SRETFDKFSD
+1452 SGEIFDSFSD

-1474 YSSSLLTTFTEQQKV
+1474 YSSSLLSSFTEERKV
-1489 EKEISNFIL
+1489 EKEISDFIL

-1536 VLSLANNQHRESN
+1536 VLSLADNQHRESN

-1571 SSLSEAKL
+1571 SSLSETKL

-1592 SFFEFKESNVFY
+1592 SSFEFKDSTVSY
-1604 SEKPAFGPATNVIKA
+1604 SEKPAFGSATNVIKA
-1619 HIYVSRDQH
+1619 HVYVSLDQH
-1628 QEESVSI
+1628 QGESVSI
-1635 NKSVNDIE
+1635 NKSVNDSE

-1662 FYSSVASI
+1662 FYSSVVSI
-1670 TSGEDFHLFDSMRE
+1670 KSGEDLQLFDSMRE
-1684 KGHLNKMLKVA
+1684 KGHLNKLLKVA

-1730 VYNNSVG
+1730 VYNNSAG

-1747 QSEILNSIE
+1747 QSEILNSVE
-1756 RYGLSDTASEDV
+1756 RYGLPSTASEDV

-1817 EERLPASSE
+1817 EERLPDSSE

-1848 GEVSSKQELQ
+1848 GEVSSKLELQ
-1858 DKNAEA
+1858 DKNVEA

-2076 HPNHLVLFAHNGVY
+2076 HPDHLVLFAHNGVY

-2109 LDSFNNSKSNRKT
+2109 LDSINNSKSNRKT

-2191 IYDKETDT
+2191 SYDKETDT

-2210 GSELRTAVENSNAIY
+2210 ESELRTAVENSNAIY

-2268 KQAHPATLSDQVS
+2268 KQAHPAVLSDQVS
-2281 NESVESWVQDIKNN
+2281 NESVESWVQDIKND

-2324 AVINGKSS
+2324 ASINGKSS

-2390 QALLKQGIKEVKFF
+2390 QALLKQGVKEVKFF

-2440 HLNEQ
+2440 HLNKQ
-2445 SQNVEYNFE
+2445 SQNVEHNYE

-2478 IIQPK
+2478 IIQPE

-2595 FSNILHEGQTV
+2595 FSNVLHEGQTV

-2612 EENQQIKETNS
+2612 EENQQVKETNS

-2638 LSPRVGRSH
+2638 LSPRVGRFH

>member
-17 SPKKNTHEATF
+17 SPKKNTHKATF

-62 GSAIT
+62 GSAVT

-154 FSDHWGKV
+154 FSDHWGKA

-629 SDMIIE
+629 SDMINE

-660 LSNSSRPER
+660 FSNSSRPER

-687 TDNRTK
+687 TGNRTK

-741 EVETKVDNVWQKWE
+741 EVEAKVDNVWQKWE
-755 DISSEY
+755 DISNEY
-761 NLSAEDAD
+761 NLSVEDAD

-777 PSLKFRSVDSAV
+777 PSLIFRSVDSAV

-808 TELIYSNGKQR
+808 TELIYSNGKQQ

-858 QAAIEYL
+858 QSAIEYL
-865 QQQRKGFTPEEPI
+865 QQQHKHFSPEAPI

-888 KMLKEGKVFAEYRGN
+888 KMLKEGQVFAEYRGN
-903 REVDLISSIKDDE
+903 REVDLSSSIKDDE

-931 DASDGKSKSSNI
+931 DASDGKSKSTNI

-1063 YSNINVQYPAAV
+1063 YSNINAQYPAAV

-1096 YNANVEAVYDHD
+1096 YNANVEAVYGES
-1108 FMFSEEAT
+1108 FMFSPESQT
-1116 KVMIPQSI
+1116 VLIPQTI
-1124 YSGQLKPLSVVQD
+1124 YSGRERPVLDKTNATPID
-1137 QEANQEKKVSV
+1137 
-1148 PESLQVPVWEA
+1148 ESL
-1159 YEKEKSQTGDFTYQD
+1159 
-1174 TAEEYGNML
+1174 
-1183 LKGVENILPR
+1183 
-1193 IKGTLTINQ
+1193 
-1202 WGSDVLSAEIENDP
+1202 
-1216 RIFETYII
+1216 
-1224 PEPLKAWLEVSPKE
+1224 
-1238 ESHSNMQGSSTVKNV
+1238 ST
-1253 DIVAAYV
+1253 
-1260 FSTILLQKENQEI
+1260 
-1273 DLSFTIDGK
+1273 
-1282 QWDNYNEVMQGN
+1282 
-1294 SDHSISDEAFV
+1294 
-1305 AAWALQSS
+1305 
-1313 MGISKHDLSKN
+1313 
-1324 AVAVLNDPIATTEHY
+1324 
-1339 GTLTLNGSKGGI
+1339 
-1351 ELLQSGKVSADYSVK
+1351 
-1366 GQQITV
+1366 
-1372 EASPKSEEELHTE
+1372 KSET
-1385 QEKKVSIP
+1385 
-1393 ESLKGITKGDM
+1393 GILSSEGM
-1404 PKADLQ
+1404 PKVDLQ

-1419 INTIAKEERQSVNYD
+1419 INSIVQKERQGVNFD
-1434 LTKDTSL
+1434 FTKDISL

-1452 SRETFDKFSD
+1452 SGEIFDSFSD

-1474 YSSSLLTTFTEQQKV
+1474 YSSSLLSSFTEERKV
-1489 EKEISNFIL
+1489 EREISDFIL

-1506 NAQKV
+1506 NSQKV
-1511 LEKGYEKMNLL
+1511 LAKGHEKMNLL

-1536 VLSLANNQHRESN
+1536 VLSLTDNQHRESN

-1592 SFFEFKESNVFY
+1592 SFFEFKESNVSY

-1635 NKSVNDIE
+1635 NKSVNDSE

-1662 FYSSVASI
+1662 FYSSVVSI
-1670 TSGEDFHLFDSMRE
+1670 KSGEDLQLFDSMRE
-1684 KGHLNKMLKVA
+1684 KGHLNKLLKVA

-1730 VYNNSVG
+1730 VYNNSAG

-1747 QSEILNSIE
+1747 QSEILNSVE
-1756 RYGLSDTASEDV
+1756 RYGLPSTASEDV

-1817 EERLPASSE
+1817 EERLPDSSE

-1848 GEVSSKQELQ
+1848 GEVSSKLELQ
-1858 DKNAEA
+1858 DKNVEA

-2076 HPNHLVLFAHNGVY
+2076 HPDHLVLFAHNGVY
-2090 NAFGKDAKTIHQ
+2090 NAFGKDAKSIHQ

-2109 LDSFNNSKSNRKT
+2109 LDSINNSKSNRKT

-2191 IYDKETDT
+2191 SYDKETDT

-2268 KQAHPATLSDQVS
+2268 KQAHPAVLSDQVS
-2281 NESVESWVQDIKNN
+2281 NESVESWVQDIKND

-2324 AVINGKSS
+2324 AAINGKSS

-2376 SISENGVLNNEAFR
+2376 SNSENGVLNNEAFR
-2390 QALLKQGIKEVKFF
+2390 QALLKQGVKEVKFF
-2404 NPGGTLGLNKGDSY
+2404 NPGGTLGLNKGDFY

-2440 HLNEQ
+2440 HLNKQ
-2445 SQNVEYNFE
+2445 SQNVEHNFE

-2478 IIQPK
+2478 IIQPE

-2595 FSNILHEGQTV
+2595 FSNVLHEGQTV

-2612 EENQQIKETNS
+2612 EENQQVKETNS

-2638 LSPRVGRSH
+2638 LSPRVGRFH

>member
-1 MLIFSFP
+1 
-8 LNKKELAIM
+8 M

-28 PETVIPE
+28 SEAVIPE
-35 ELQSNILVDFNSI
+35 ELQSTSLVDINSF

-67 SRNIDNLGIGSV
+67 SHNIDNLGIGSV
-79 NLYGGNTVSY
+79 NLYEGNTVSY

-105 SVEFTKLSSDKS
+105 SADFTKIYSDKS
-117 VFSFWEGLKS
+117 IISFWEGLKS

-167 SLNDDSTEGWSVGVA
+167 SLNDDPTEGWSIGVA
-182 NIQSF
+182 NIKSF

-194 SLVLKGS
+194 GLVLKSS

-256 NLIKSKDIPDMAY
+256 NLIKSKDISDMAY

-274 SSSAS
+274 PSSAS

-360 NESLKDPSTGKI
+360 NDSLKDPSTGKI
-372 ASENLDKVMKINK
+372 ALENLDKVMKINK

-465 SEGMYINEDIDSLL
+465 SEGMYVNEDIDSLL
-479 AHSKPSVWK
+479 ANSKSEVWK
-488 SGKDNLSWYCPIE
+488 SGKDNLSWYCPID
-501 QTDNISS
+501 QTADISS

-529 NSKEGIFADGQAFY
+529 DSKEGIFADGQAFY

-560 NRDMNGSFGDK
+560 NRDLNGSFGDK

-629 SDMIIE
+629 SDMITE
-635 KIDEQ
+635 KIDAQQVALGQPLFKEKTLQESVSPSDEQ
-640 RVDLN
+640 VNNISNVRATSLMPESTELIFSNGKQGWDSFDSFLKAAKEHQITRSEFMAMSALNTVKDSHPHNFTQAAIEYLQQQHKGFTPEEPIAPGSPLYDAIILLKEGKVFAEYRENREVDLSSSIKDGEMLSAEEIEKLKAMASDASYGKSKSSNIDNKPLIEKVPYGEFYLPDWSIPYFKDNIEDGLSAEQLKTVKDFEKDFPSKLSIEITESSIEGKHNTELGPATTVDKAKIYYFEQHISDLFPTDESTRDRLDKDLSEDNKSRKTLSDLQAQYSIINAQYPAAVNDERTHQLAKRIRQAEQIITAYNANVEAVYGHDFMFSEEATKVMIPQSIYSGQLKPLSVIREEQAEREKKLISSGHFIIPVSADYEGKRGKDGDNIWHVPVDEYEDRLSIAFEDILPRVKGTLHRNLVGELTLTAKIEGYVKEFKSSFIPEHLRAFIDVSLNKEEYRSMQGTIKGKFVDLVAADVFSPILMEKEN
-645 QTLLR
+645 QSLLR

-660 LSNSSRPER
+660 LSNSSRPGR

-687 TDNRTK
+687 TGNRTE

-709 VDGKTS
+709 VDGRTS

-777 PSLKFRSVDSAV
+777 PLVKFRSVDSAV

-797 KYAKTEQKSES
+797 KYVKSEQKSDSLS
-808 TELIYSNGKQR
+808 TEELRETNRKDKTNATPIEES
-819 WTSFDSLLKAAKE
+819 
-832 HQITR
+832 
-837 SEFMALSTFNTVKGS
+837 LSTKTETG
-852 HPHNLT
+852 
-858 QAAIEYL
+858 
-865 QQQRKGFTPEEPI
+865 
-878 VPGSPLYDAI
+878 
-888 KMLKEGKVFAEYRGN
+888 
-903 REVDLISSIKDDE
+903 ISS
-916 MLSAEEIEKLKAMAS
+916 
-931 DASDGKSKSSNI
+931 
-943 DNKPL
+943 
-948 IEKVPYGEFYLPDW
+948 
-962 SIPYFKDGKEE
+962 
-973 GLSAEQLK
+973 
-981 TIKDFEKDFPSKLSI
+981 
-996 EITESSIEGNHN
+996 
-1008 TELGPATTVVKA
+1008 
-1020 KIYYFEQHISDLFP
+1020 
-1034 TDESTRDRLDKDLS
+1034 S
-1048 EDNKNR
+1048 E
-1054 KTLSDLQAQ
+1054 
-1063 YSNINVQYPAAV
+1063 
-1075 NDERTRQI
+1075 
-1083 AKRIRQAEQIITA
+1083 
-1096 YNANVEAVYDHD
+1096 
-1108 FMFSEEAT
+1108 
-1116 KVMIPQSI
+1116 
-1124 YSGQLKPLSVVQD
+1124 
-1137 QEANQEKKVSV
+1137 
-1148 PESLQVPVWEA
+1148 
-1159 YEKEKSQTGDFTYQD
+1159 
-1174 TAEEYGNML
+1174 
-1183 LKGVENILPR
+1183 
-1193 IKGTLTINQ
+1193 
-1202 WGSDVLSAEIENDP
+1202 
-1216 RIFETYII
+1216 
-1224 PEPLKAWLEVSPKE
+1224 
-1238 ESHSNMQGSSTVKNV
+1238 
-1253 DIVAAYV
+1253 
-1260 FSTILLQKENQEI
+1260 
-1273 DLSFTIDGK
+1273 
-1282 QWDNYNEVMQGN
+1282 
-1294 SDHSISDEAFV
+1294 
-1305 AAWALQSS
+1305 
-1313 MGISKHDLSKN
+1313 GIS
-1324 AVAVLNDPIATTEHY
+1324 
-1339 GTLTLNGSKGGI
+1339 
-1351 ELLQSGKVSADYSVK
+1351 
-1366 GQQITV
+1366 
-1372 EASPKSEEELHTE
+1372 
-1385 QEKKVSIP
+1385 
-1393 ESLKGITKGDM
+1393 
-1404 PKADLQ
+1404 KADLQ
-1410 SQWGNIKKQ
+1410 SQWGNIINQ
-1419 INTIAKEERQSVNYD
+1419 IAIIAKKERQNVNYD
-1434 LTKDTSL
+1434 DVTKDISL
-1441 ARDYIANNFQV
+1441 ARNYIANNFQV

-1474 YSSSLLTTFTEQQKV
+1474 YSSSILSSFTEERKV

-1511 LEKGYEKMNLL
+1511 LEKGYEKMTLL
-1522 RETPNVNLAVLKSS
+1522 RETPNVNLAILKSS
-1536 VLSLANNQHRESN
+1536 VLSLADNQHRESN
-1549 SIAYGQYD
+1549 PITYGQYD

-1571 SSLSEAKL
+1571 SSLSETKL
-1579 SEIESFKSQLPNN
+1579 SQIESFKSQLPNN
-1592 SFFEFKESNVFY
+1592 SFFEFKDSNVSY

-1619 HIYVSRDQH
+1619 HVYVSRDQH

-1635 NKSVNDIE
+1635 NKSVNNSE
-1643 EYTMARRLPQQD
+1643 EYTMARKEPQQD

-1662 FYSSVASI
+1662 FYSSVVSI
-1670 TSGEDFHLFDSMRE
+1670 KSGEDLQLFDSMRE

-1695 AEYDSGDAISLDTT
+1695 AEYDSGEDISLNAT

-1747 QSEILNSIE
+1747 QSEILNSIN
-1756 RYGLSDTASEDV
+1756 RYGLPDTASEDV

-1783 YEATQHEDHDALKF
+1783 YEATQHEDHDALNY

-1817 EERLPASSE
+1817 EERLPDSSE

-1897 AFLRSSLLSTA
+1897 VFLRSSLLSTA
-1908 LLSAKDNNRVWLNAG
+1908 LLSAKDNNRVWLNAD

-1931 QASWDVSPYNQIF
+1931 QASWDISPYNQIF

-1987 KSKGPEPKSI
+1987 KSTGPEPKSI

-2012 FMKAPVKYDRKI
+2012 FKKAPVKFDRKI

-2048 THYKEMQTIASTDSV
+2048 THYKEMQTIASNDSV

-2076 HPNHLVLFAHNGVY
+2076 HPDHLVLFAHNGVY

-2122 SIAYLKPSDLDK
+2122 SIAYFKPSDLDK

-2191 IYDKETDT
+2191 SYDKETDT
-2199 IILNNKKPVNP
+2199 IILNNKKSVNP

-2281 NESVESWVQDIKNN
+2281 NESVESWVQDIKND

-2324 AVINGKSS
+2324 AAINGKSS

-2390 QALLKQGIKEVKFF
+2390 QALLKQGVKEVKFF

-2445 SQNVEYNFE
+2445 SQNVEHNFE

-2478 IIQPK
+2478 IIQPE

-2492 AFKSQDQQA
+2492 AFKSHDQQA

-2510 EKYTKL
+2510 EKYTKI

-2538 RIERAN
+2538 RIEKAN

-2583 MQSYKSALAAKV
+2583 MQSYKSSLAAKV

-2630 QSTESEES
+2630 QSTESEEN

>member
-1 MLIFSFP
+1 
-8 LNKKELAIM
+8 M
-17 SPKKNTHEATF
+17 SPKKNTIEATF
-28 PETVIPE
+28 PKTVIPE
-35 ELQSNILVDFNSI
+35 ELQSNSLVDINSL
-48 SFPFPNHN
+48 SFPSPNHN
-56 VREKLK
+56 IREKLK

-79 NLYGGNTVSY
+79 NLYDGNTVSY
-89 REVKKDVDL
+89 REVKKEVDL

-105 SVEFTKLSSDKS
+105 SAEFTKLSSDKS

-144 VNHHTGDIYR
+144 VNHYTGDIYR

-167 SLNDDSTEGWSVGVA
+167 SLNDDSTEGWSIGVA

-194 SLVLKGS
+194 SLVLKSS

-256 NLIKSKDIPDMAY
+256 NLIKSKDISDMAY

-274 SSSAS
+274 PSSAS

-360 NESLKDPSTGKI
+360 NDSLKDPSTGKI
-372 ASENLDKVMKINK
+372 ALENLDKVMKINK

-465 SEGMYINEDIDSLL
+465 SEGMYINEEIDSLL

-529 NSKEGIFADGQAFY
+529 DSKEGIFADGQAFY

-560 NRDMNGSFGDK
+560 NRDLNSSFGDK

-660 LSNSSRPER
+660 LSNSSRPGK
-669 TENEMSLNE
+669 TENEISLNE

-687 TDNRTK
+687 TGNRTK

-715 HLAVETVVPDAITA
+715 HLAVETIVPDAITA

-755 DISSEY
+755 DISNEY

-777 PSLKFRSVDSAV
+777 PLLKFRSVDSAV

-819 WTSFDSLLKAAKE
+819 WDSFDS
-832 HQITR
+832 
-837 SEFMALSTFNTVKGS
+837 F
-852 HPHNLT
+852 
-858 QAAIEYL
+858 
-865 QQQRKGFTPEEPI
+865 
-878 VPGSPLYDAI
+878 
-888 KMLKEGKVFAEYRGN
+888 
-903 REVDLISSIKDDE
+903 
-916 MLSAEEIEKLKAMAS
+916 
-931 DASDGKSKSSNI
+931 I

-973 GLSAEQLK
+973 GLSAEQQK
-981 TIKDFEKDFPSKLSI
+981 IVKDFEKDFPSKLSI

-1008 TELGPATTVVKA
+1008 TELGPATTVDKA
-1020 KIYYFEQHISDLFP
+1020 KVYYFEQHISDLFP

-1063 YSNINVQYPAAV
+1063 YSNINAQYPAAV
-1075 NDERTRQI
+1075 NDERTHQL

-1124 YSGQLKPLSVVQD
+1124 YSGQLKPLSVIREEQA
-1137 QEANQEKKVSV
+1137 EREKKLIAS
-1148 PESLQVPVWEA
+1148 
-1159 YEKEKSQTGDFTYQD
+1159 GHF
-1174 TAEEYGNML
+1174 
-1183 LKGVENILPR
+1183 
-1193 IKGTLTINQ
+1193 
-1202 WGSDVLSAEIENDP
+1202 
-1216 RIFETYII
+1216 II
-1224 PEPLKAWLEVSPKE
+1224 P
-1238 ESHSNMQGSSTVKNV
+1238 
-1253 DIVAAYV
+1253 
-1260 FSTILLQKENQEI
+1260 
-1273 DLSFTIDGK
+1273 
-1282 QWDNYNEVMQGN
+1282 
-1294 SDHSISDEAFV
+1294 
-1305 AAWALQSS
+1305 
-1313 MGISKHDLSKN
+1313 
-1324 AVAVLNDPIATTEHY
+1324 
-1339 GTLTLNGSKGGI
+1339 
-1351 ELLQSGKVSADYSVK
+1351 VSADYEGKRGKDRDNIWHVPVDEYEDKLSIAFEDILPRVK
-1366 GQQITV
+1366 GTLHRNLVGELTLTAKI
-1372 EASPKSEEELHTE
+1372 EGYEKEFKS
-1385 QEKKVSIP
+1385 SFIP
-1393 ESLKGITKGDM
+1393 EHLRAFIDVSLNKEEYRSMQGTIKGKFVDLVAADVFSPILMEKENQSLPVSFTSEGNAHQDFDEVKKTRQDDHLSVGEYAVLSALQSHKGITKGDM

-1410 SQWGNIKKQ
+1410 SQWGNIKLQ
-1419 INTIAKEERQSVNYD
+1419 FDSIVQEERQSVDFD
-1434 LTKDTSL
+1434 LKKEVSL
-1441 ARDYIANNFQV
+1441 DRDFIADNFHV
-1452 SRETFDKFSD
+1452 SGEIFDRFSD
-1462 SDKERLVSLYSN
+1462 SDKERLDSLYSN
-1474 YSSSLLTTFTEQQKV
+1474 YVSSFLSSLTKERKL
-1489 EKEISNFIL
+1489 EKEISNYIL
-1498 LGGLLDPE
+1498 SGGLSDPE
-1506 NAQKV
+1506 FSQKV
-1511 LEKGYEKMNLL
+1511 LDRGTEKMNLI
-1522 RETPNVNLAVLKSS
+1522 RETPSLNLAVLKSA
-1536 VLSLANNQHRESN
+1536 VLSLVDKQQTES
-1549 SIAYGQYD
+1549 SLISYGQYD
-1557 IPIWAV
+1557 IPTWAV

-1579 SEIESFKSQLPNN
+1579 SKIESFKSQLPHN
-1592 SFFEFKESNVFY
+1592 SFFEFNDSNVSY
-1604 SEKPAFGPATNVIKA
+1604 SEKPAFGSSTNVIKA
-1619 HIYVSRDQH
+1619 HVYVSRDQH
-1628 QEESVSI
+1628 QGESVSI
-1635 NKSVNDIE
+1635 NKSVNDSE
-1643 EYTMARRLPQQD
+1643 EYIMARKLPQQD
-1655 SKKNEEI
+1655 SKKNEEV
-1662 FYSSVASI
+1662 FYSSVVSI
-1670 TSGEDFHLFDSMRE
+1670 KSGEDLHLFDSMRE

-1695 AEYDSGDAISLDTT
+1695 AEYDSGEVISLDTT

-1730 VYNNSVG
+1730 VYNHSAG

-1756 RYGLSDTASEDV
+1756 RYGLPETASEDV

-1817 EERLPASSE
+1817 EEKLPDSSE

-1840 ELKNEELS
+1840 SLKNEELS
-1848 GEVSSKQELQ
+1848 GEVSSKLELQ
-1858 DKNAEA
+1858 DKNVEA

-1880 KQESQKKDDSSA
+1880 KQESQKKDDTSA
-1892 KIITA
+1892 KIISA

-1908 LLSAKDNNRVWLNAG
+1908 LLSAKDNNRVWLNADA
-1923 GKKSPTFH
+1923 KTAPSFH
-1931 QASWDVSPYNQIF
+1931 NASWEVTPYNQLF

-1987 KSKGPEPKSI
+1987 TSKGPEPKSI

-2012 FMKAPVKYDRKI
+2012 FKKAPVKYDRKI

-2076 HPNHLVLFAHNGVY
+2076 HPDHLVLFAHNGVY

-2109 LDSFNNSKSNRKT
+2109 LNSINNSKSNRKT
-2122 SIAYLKPSDLDK
+2122 SIAYFKPSDLDK

-2151 FEVLNAPKEATKI
+2151 FEVLNAPKEATRI

-2191 IYDKETDT
+2191 SYDKETDT
-2199 IILNNKKPVNP
+2199 IILNNKKSVNP

-2250 IESVKQLIATV
+2250 VETVKQLIATV

-2268 KQAHPATLSDQVS
+2268 KQAHPAILPDQVS
-2281 NESVESWVQDIKNN
+2281 NESVESWVQDVKND

-2308 TVNTI
+2308 TVNII
-2313 EKLVKGEQVDY
+2313 EKLIKGEQVDY
-2324 AVINGKSS
+2324 AAINGKSS
-2332 YNKAESFNLVS
+2332 YNRAESFNLVS
-2343 ELNEV
+2343 ELNEI
-2348 VNTSTMSAAVIRN
+2348 VNTSTMSAAVISN

-2376 SISENGVLNNEAFR
+2376 STSENGVLNNEDFR

-2404 NPGGTLGLNKGDSY
+2404 NPGGTLGLNKEDSY
-2418 FEDKSIQ
+2418 FEDKNIQ

-2445 SQNVEYNFE
+2445 SQNVKHNFE

-2478 IIQPK
+2478 IIQPEI
-2483 MRDMSRLFE
+2483 RDMSRLFE
-2492 AFKSQDQQA
+2492 AFKSQDQQV

-2516 VQQRPELKVD
+2516 AQQRPELKVD

-2532 PAEDIT
+2532 PTEDISK
-2538 RIERAN
+2538 IEKAN

-2554 YLIFATIDGKGYHH
+2554 YLIFATINGKGYHH

-2583 MQSYKSALAAKV
+2583 MQNYKSALAAKV

-2612 EENQQIKETNS
+2612 EDNQQIKETNS

-2630 QSTESEES
+2630 QSSENEES
-2638 LSPRVGRSH
+2638 LSPRMGRSH

>member
-17 SPKKNTHEATF
+17 SPKKNTHKATF

-62 GSAIT
+62 GSAVT

-154 FSDHWGKV
+154 FSDHWGKA

-629 SDMIIE
+629 SDMINE

-660 LSNSSRPER
+660 FSNSSRPER

-687 TDNRTK
+687 TGNRTK

-741 EVETKVDNVWQKWE
+741 EVEAKVDNVWQKWE
-755 DISSEY
+755 DISNEY
-761 NLSAEDAD
+761 NLSVEDAD

-777 PSLKFRSVDSAV
+777 PSLIFRSVDSAV

-808 TELIYSNGKQR
+808 TELIYSNGKQQ

-858 QAAIEYL
+858 QSAIEYL
-865 QQQRKGFTPEEPI
+865 QQQHKHFSPEAPI

-888 KMLKEGKVFAEYRGN
+888 KMLKEGQVFAEYRGN
-903 REVDLISSIKDDE
+903 REVDLSSSIKDDE

-931 DASDGKSKSSNI
+931 DASDGKSKSTNI

-1063 YSNINVQYPAAV
+1063 YSNINAQYPAAV

-1096 YNANVEAVYDHD
+1096 YNANVEAVYGES
-1108 FMFSEEAT
+1108 FMFSPESQT
-1116 KVMIPQSI
+1116 VLIPQTI
-1124 YSGQLKPLSVVQD
+1124 YSGRERPVLDKTNATPID
-1137 QEANQEKKVSV
+1137 
-1148 PESLQVPVWEA
+1148 ESL
-1159 YEKEKSQTGDFTYQD
+1159 
-1174 TAEEYGNML
+1174 
-1183 LKGVENILPR
+1183 
-1193 IKGTLTINQ
+1193 
-1202 WGSDVLSAEIENDP
+1202 
-1216 RIFETYII
+1216 
-1224 PEPLKAWLEVSPKE
+1224 
-1238 ESHSNMQGSSTVKNV
+1238 ST
-1253 DIVAAYV
+1253 
-1260 FSTILLQKENQEI
+1260 
-1273 DLSFTIDGK
+1273 
-1282 QWDNYNEVMQGN
+1282 
-1294 SDHSISDEAFV
+1294 
-1305 AAWALQSS
+1305 
-1313 MGISKHDLSKN
+1313 
-1324 AVAVLNDPIATTEHY
+1324 
-1339 GTLTLNGSKGGI
+1339 
-1351 ELLQSGKVSADYSVK
+1351 
-1366 GQQITV
+1366 
-1372 EASPKSEEELHTE
+1372 KSET
-1385 QEKKVSIP
+1385 
-1393 ESLKGITKGDM
+1393 GILSSEGM
-1404 PKADLQ
+1404 PKVDLQ

-1419 INTIAKEERQSVNYD
+1419 INSIVQKERQGVNFD
-1434 LTKDTSL
+1434 FTKDISL

-1452 SRETFDKFSD
+1452 SGEIFDSFSD

-1474 YSSSLLTTFTEQQKV
+1474 YSSSLLSSFTEERKV
-1489 EKEISNFIL
+1489 EREISDFIL

-1506 NAQKV
+1506 NSQKV
-1511 LEKGYEKMNLL
+1511 LAKGHEKMNLL

-1536 VLSLANNQHRESN
+1536 VLSLTDNQHRESN

-1592 SFFEFKESNVFY
+1592 SFFEFKESNVSY

-1635 NKSVNDIE
+1635 NKSVNDSE

-1662 FYSSVASI
+1662 FYSSVVSI
-1670 TSGEDFHLFDSMRE
+1670 KSGEDLQLFDSMRE
-1684 KGHLNKMLKVA
+1684 KGHLNKLLKVA

-1730 VYNNSVG
+1730 VYNNSAG

-1747 QSEILNSIE
+1747 QSEILNSVE
-1756 RYGLSDTASEDV
+1756 RYGLPSTASEDV

-1817 EERLPASSE
+1817 EERLPDSSE

-1848 GEVSSKQELQ
+1848 GEVSSKLELQ
-1858 DKNAEA
+1858 DKNVEA

-2063 DLVSDRVSKIKKQ
+2063 DFVSDRVSKIKKQ
-2076 HPNHLVLFAHNGVY
+2076 HPDHLVLFAHNGVY

-2109 LDSFNNSKSNRKT
+2109 LDSINNSKSNRKT

-2191 IYDKETDT
+2191 NYDKETDT

-2268 KQAHPATLSDQVS
+2268 KQAHPAVLSDQVS
-2281 NESVESWVQDIKNN
+2281 NESVESWVQDIKND

-2324 AVINGKSS
+2324 ASINGKSS

-2390 QALLKQGIKEVKFF
+2390 QALLKQGVKEVKFF

-2440 HLNEQ
+2440 HLNKQ
-2445 SQNVEYNFE
+2445 SQNVEHNFE

-2478 IIQPK
+2478 IIQPE

-2595 FSNILHEGQTV
+2595 FSNVLHEGQTV

-2612 EENQQIKETNS
+2612 EENQQVKETNS

-2638 LSPRVGRSH
+2638 LSPRVGRFH

>member
-17 SPKKNTHEATF
+17 SPKKNTHETMF
-28 PETVIPE
+28 PKTVIPE
-35 ELQSNILVDFNSI
+35 ELQSNSLVDINSL
-48 SFPFPNHN
+48 SFPSPNHN
-56 VREKLK
+56 VRIKLK

-79 NLYGGNTVSY
+79 NLYEGKTVSY
-89 REVKKDVDL
+89 REVKKEVDL

-105 SVEFTKLSSDKS
+105 SAEFTKLSSDKS
-117 VFSFWEGLKS
+117 VFSFWEDLKS

-144 VNHHTGDIYR
+144 VNHYTGDIYR

-167 SLNDDSTEGWSVGVA
+167 SLNDDSTEGWSIGVA

-194 SLVLKGS
+194 SLVLKSS

-256 NLIKSKDIPDMAY
+256 NLIKSKDISDMAY

-274 SSSAS
+274 PSSAS

-360 NESLKDPSTGKI
+360 NDSLKDPSTGKI
-372 ASENLDKVMKINK
+372 ALENLDKVMKINK

-465 SEGMYINEDIDSLL
+465 SEGMYINEEIDSLL

-488 SGKDNLSWYCPIE
+488 SEKDNLSWYCPIE

-529 NSKEGIFADGQAFY
+529 DSKEGIFADGQEFY

-560 NRDMNGSFGDK
+560 NRDLNGSFGDK

-660 LSNSSRPER
+660 LSNSSRPGR

-687 TDNRTK
+687 TGNRTK

-698 YDDKRLYLPLL
+698 YDDNRLYLPLL

-715 HLAVETVVPDAITA
+715 HLAVETVVPDAITD
-729 PSYQRTVYNFGD
+729 PSYKQSVYNFGD
-741 EVETKVDNVWQKWE
+741 EVEAKVDNVWQKWE

-777 PSLKFRSVDSAV
+777 PFLKFRSVDSAV
-789 KFADWITA
+789 KFVDWITA
-797 KYAKTEQKSES
+797 KYVKTEQKSD
-808 TELIYSNGKQR
+808 N
-819 WTSFDSLLKAAKE
+819 
-832 HQITR
+832 
-837 SEFMALSTFNTVKGS
+837 LST
-852 HPHNLT
+852 
-858 QAAIEYL
+858 
-865 QQQRKGFTPEEPI
+865 
-878 VPGSPLYDAI
+878 
-888 KMLKEGKVFAEYRGN
+888 KEL
-903 REVDLISSIKDDE
+903 RE
-916 MLSAEEIEKLKAMAS
+916 
-931 DASDGKSKSSNI
+931 
-943 DNKPL
+943 
-948 IEKVPYGEFYLPDW
+948 
-962 SIPYFKDGKEE
+962 
-973 GLSAEQLK
+973 
-981 TIKDFEKDFPSKLSI
+981 T
-996 EITESSIEGNHN
+996 
-1008 TELGPATTVVKA
+1008 
-1020 KIYYFEQHISDLFP
+1020 
-1034 TDESTRDRLDKDLS
+1034 
-1048 EDNKNR
+1048 NR
-1054 KTLSDLQAQ
+1054 KDKTNATPIEELLS
-1063 YSNINVQYPAAV
+1063 
-1075 NDERTRQI
+1075 T
-1083 AKRIRQAEQIITA
+1083 K
-1096 YNANVEAVYDHD
+1096 
-1108 FMFSEEAT
+1108 SET
-1116 KVMIPQSI
+1116 
-1124 YSGQLKPLSVVQD
+1124 
-1137 QEANQEKKVSV
+1137 
-1148 PESLQVPVWEA
+1148 
-1159 YEKEKSQTGDFTYQD
+1159 
-1174 TAEEYGNML
+1174 
-1183 LKGVENILPR
+1183 
-1193 IKGTLTINQ
+1193 
-1202 WGSDVLSAEIENDP
+1202 
-1216 RIFETYII
+1216 
-1224 PEPLKAWLEVSPKE
+1224 
-1238 ESHSNMQGSSTVKNV
+1238 
-1253 DIVAAYV
+1253 
-1260 FSTILLQKENQEI
+1260 
-1273 DLSFTIDGK
+1273 
-1282 QWDNYNEVMQGN
+1282 
-1294 SDHSISDEAFV
+1294 
-1305 AAWALQSS
+1305 
-1313 MGISKHDLSKN
+1313 GIS
-1324 AVAVLNDPIATTEHY
+1324 P
-1339 GTLTLNGSKGGI
+1339 
-1351 ELLQSGKVSADYSVK
+1351 
-1366 GQQITV
+1366 
-1372 EASPKSEEELHTE
+1372 SE
-1385 QEKKVSIP
+1385 
-1393 ESLKGITKGDM
+1393 GM
-1404 PKADLQ
+1404 PKVDLQ
-1410 SQWGNIKKQ
+1410 SQWGNIKLQFDSIVQK
-1419 INTIAKEERQSVNYD
+1419 ERQSVDFD
-1434 LTKDTSL
+1434 LKKEVSL
-1441 ARDYIANNFQV
+1441 DRDFIADNFHV
-1452 SRETFDKFSD
+1452 SEEIFDRFSD
-1462 SDKERLVSLYSN
+1462 SDKERLDSLYSN
-1474 YSSSLLTTFTEQQKV
+1474 YVSSFLSSLTKERKL
-1489 EKEISNFIL
+1489 EKEISNYIL
-1498 LGGLLDPE
+1498 SGGLSDPE
-1506 NAQKV
+1506 FSQKV
-1511 LEKGYEKMNLL
+1511 LDRGTEKMNLI
-1522 RETPNVNLAVLKSS
+1522 RETPSLNLAVLKSA
-1536 VLSLANNQHRESN
+1536 VLSLVDKQQTES
-1549 SIAYGQYD
+1549 SLISYGQYD
-1557 IPIWAV
+1557 IPTWAV

-1579 SEIESFKSQLPNN
+1579 SKIESFKSQLPHN
-1592 SFFEFKESNVFY
+1592 SFFEFNDSNVSY
-1604 SEKPAFGPATNVIKA
+1604 SEKPAFGSSTNVIKA
-1619 HIYVSRDQH
+1619 HVYVSRDQH
-1628 QEESVSI
+1628 QGESVSI
-1635 NKSVNDIE
+1635 NKSVNDSE
-1643 EYTMARRLPQQD
+1643 EYIMARKLPQQD
-1655 SKKNEEI
+1655 SKKNEEV
-1662 FYSSVASI
+1662 FYSSVVSI
-1670 TSGEDFHLFDSMRE
+1670 KSGEDLHLFDSMRE

-1695 AEYDSGDAISLDTT
+1695 AEYDSGDDISLDTT
-1709 HKSPLQNSGDEVLR
+1709 HKSPLQNRGDEVLR

-1730 VYNNSVG
+1730 VYNNSAG

-1756 RYGLSDTASEDV
+1756 RYGLPETASEDV

-1817 EERLPASSE
+1817 EEKLPDSSE

-1840 ELKNEELS
+1840 SLKNEELS
-1848 GEVSSKQELQ
+1848 GEVSSKLELQ
-1858 DKNAEA
+1858 DKNVEA

-1871 REAEKKEKE
+1871 RGAEKKEKE

-1892 KIITA
+1892 KIISA

-1908 LLSAKDNNRVWLNAG
+1908 LLSAKDNNRVWLNAD
-1923 GKKSPTFH
+1923 GKKAPSFH
-1931 QASWDVSPYNQIF
+1931 KASWEVSPYNQLF

-2012 FMKAPVKYDRKI
+2012 FKKAPVKFDRKI

-2076 HPNHLVLFAHNGVY
+2076 HPDHLVLFAHNGVY

-2102 LAKDSVT
+2102 LAKDSIT

-2122 SIAYLKPSDLDK
+2122 SIAYFKPSDLDK

-2191 IYDKETDT
+2191 SYDKETDT

-2281 NESVESWVQDIKNN
+2281 NESVESWVQDIKND

-2324 AVINGKSS
+2324 AAINGKSS

-2376 SISENGVLNNEAFR
+2376 SNSENGVLNNEAFR
-2390 QALLKQGIKEVKFF
+2390 QALLKQGVKEVKFF

-2445 SQNVEYNFE
+2445 SQNVEHNFE

-2478 IIQPK
+2478 IIQPE

-2595 FSNILHEGQTV
+2595 FSNVLHEGQTV

-2612 EENQQIKETNS
+2612 EENQQVKETNS

-2630 QSTESEES
+2630 QSTESEEN
-2638 LSPRVGRSH
+2638 LSPRVGRFH

>member
-17 SPKKNTHEATF
+17 SPKKNTHKATF

-629 SDMIIE
+629 SDMINE

-687 TDNRTK
+687 TGNRTK

-741 EVETKVDNVWQKWE
+741 EVEAKVDNVWQKWE
-755 DISSEY
+755 DISNEY
-761 NLSAEDAD
+761 NLSVEDAD

-797 KYAKTEQKSES
+797 KYVKTEQKSDSLS
-808 TELIYSNGKQR
+808 TEGLRETNRKDKTNATPIDES
-819 WTSFDSLLKAAKE
+819 
-832 HQITR
+832 
-837 SEFMALSTFNTVKGS
+837 LST
-852 HPHNLT
+852 
-858 QAAIEYL
+858 
-865 QQQRKGFTPEEPI
+865 
-878 VPGSPLYDAI
+878 
-888 KMLKEGKVFAEYRGN
+888 
-903 REVDLISSIKDDE
+903 
-916 MLSAEEIEKLKAMAS
+916 
-931 DASDGKSKSSNI
+931 
-943 DNKPL
+943 
-948 IEKVPYGEFYLPDW
+948 
-962 SIPYFKDGKEE
+962 
-973 GLSAEQLK
+973 
-981 TIKDFEKDFPSKLSI
+981 
-996 EITESSIEGNHN
+996 
-1008 TELGPATTVVKA
+1008 
-1020 KIYYFEQHISDLFP
+1020 
-1034 TDESTRDRLDKDLS
+1034 
-1048 EDNKNR
+1048 
-1054 KTLSDLQAQ
+1054 
-1063 YSNINVQYPAAV
+1063 
-1075 NDERTRQI
+1075 
-1083 AKRIRQAEQIITA
+1083 
-1096 YNANVEAVYDHD
+1096 
-1108 FMFSEEAT
+1108 
-1116 KVMIPQSI
+1116 
-1124 YSGQLKPLSVVQD
+1124 
-1137 QEANQEKKVSV
+1137 
-1148 PESLQVPVWEA
+1148 
-1159 YEKEKSQTGDFTYQD
+1159 
-1174 TAEEYGNML
+1174 
-1183 LKGVENILPR
+1183 
-1193 IKGTLTINQ
+1193 
-1202 WGSDVLSAEIENDP
+1202 
-1216 RIFETYII
+1216 
-1224 PEPLKAWLEVSPKE
+1224 
-1238 ESHSNMQGSSTVKNV
+1238 
-1253 DIVAAYV
+1253 
-1260 FSTILLQKENQEI
+1260 
-1273 DLSFTIDGK
+1273 
-1282 QWDNYNEVMQGN
+1282 
-1294 SDHSISDEAFV
+1294 
-1305 AAWALQSS
+1305 
-1313 MGISKHDLSKN
+1313 
-1324 AVAVLNDPIATTEHY
+1324 
-1339 GTLTLNGSKGGI
+1339 
-1351 ELLQSGKVSADYSVK
+1351 
-1366 GQQITV
+1366 
-1372 EASPKSEEELHTE
+1372 KSET
-1385 QEKKVSIP
+1385 
-1393 ESLKGITKGDM
+1393 GILSSEGM
-1404 PKADLQ
+1404 PKVDLQ

-1419 INTIAKEERQSVNYD
+1419 INSIVQKERQGVNFD
-1434 LTKDTSL
+1434 FTKDISL

-1452 SRETFDKFSD
+1452 SGEIFDSFSD

-1474 YSSSLLTTFTEQQKV
+1474 YSSSLLSSFTEERKV
-1489 EKEISNFIL
+1489 EKEISDFIL

-1506 NAQKV
+1506 NSQKV
-1511 LEKGYEKMNLL
+1511 LAKGHEKMNLL

-1536 VLSLANNQHRESN
+1536 VLSLADNQHRESN

-1592 SFFEFKESNVFY
+1592 SFFEFKESNVSY

-1628 QEESVSI
+1628 QEENVSI
-1635 NKSVNDIE
+1635 NKSVNDSE

-1662 FYSSVASI
+1662 FYSSVVSI
-1670 TSGEDFHLFDSMRE
+1670 KSGEDLQLFDSMRE
-1684 KGHLNKMLKVA
+1684 KGHLNKLLKVA

-1730 VYNNSVG
+1730 VYNNSAG

-1747 QSEILNSIE
+1747 QSEILNSVE
-1756 RYGLSDTASEDV
+1756 RYGLPSTASEDV

-1783 YEATQHEDHDALKF
+1783 YEATQHEDHDALKS

-1817 EERLPASSE
+1817 EEKLPDSSE
-1826 LDKKRGLDDREKEI
+1826 LDKKRGLEDRQKEI

-1848 GEVSSKQELQ
+1848 GEVSSKLELQ
-1858 DKNAEA
+1858 DKNVEA

-2012 FMKAPVKYDRKI
+2012 FVKAPVKYDRKI

-2076 HPNHLVLFAHNGVY
+2076 HPDHLVLFAHNGVY

-2109 LDSFNNSKSNRKT
+2109 LDSINNSKSNRKT

-2191 IYDKETDT
+2191 SYDKETDT
-2199 IILNNKKPVNP
+2199 ITLNNKKPVNP

-2281 NESVESWVQDIKNN
+2281 NESVESWVQDIKND

-2324 AVINGKSS
+2324 ATINGKSS

-2376 SISENGVLNNEAFR
+2376 SISKNGVLNNEAFR

-2445 SQNVEYNFE
+2445 SQNVEHNFE

-2478 IIQPK
+2478 IIQPE

-2568 EISREDFRRMWKVDN
+2568 EISREDFCRMWKVDN

-2595 FSNILHEGQTV
+2595 FSNVLHEGQTV

-2638 LSPRVGRSH
+2638 LSPRLGRSH

>member
-17 SPKKNTHEATF
+17 SPKKNTHKATF

-62 GSAIT
+62 GSAVT

-629 SDMIIE
+629 SDMINE

-687 TDNRTK
+687 TGNRTK

-741 EVETKVDNVWQKWE
+741 EVEAKVDNVWQKWE
-755 DISSEY
+755 DISNEY
-761 NLSAEDAD
+761 NLSVEDAD

-777 PSLKFRSVDSAV
+777 PSLIFRSVDSAV

-808 TELIYSNGKQR
+808 TELIYSNGKQQ

-858 QAAIEYL
+858 QSAIEYL
-865 QQQRKGFTPEEPI
+865 QQQHKHFSPEAPI

-903 REVDLISSIKDDE
+903 REVDISSSIKDDE

-931 DASDGKSKSSNI
+931 DASDGKSKSTNI

-1063 YSNINVQYPAAV
+1063 YSNINAQYPAAV

-1096 YNANVEAVYDHD
+1096 YNANVEAVYGES
-1108 FMFSEEAT
+1108 FMFSPESQT
-1116 KVMIPQSI
+1116 VLIPQTI
-1124 YSGQLKPLSVVQD
+1124 YSGRERPVLDKTNATPID
-1137 QEANQEKKVSV
+1137 
-1148 PESLQVPVWEA
+1148 ESL
-1159 YEKEKSQTGDFTYQD
+1159 
-1174 TAEEYGNML
+1174 
-1183 LKGVENILPR
+1183 
-1193 IKGTLTINQ
+1193 
-1202 WGSDVLSAEIENDP
+1202 
-1216 RIFETYII
+1216 
-1224 PEPLKAWLEVSPKE
+1224 
-1238 ESHSNMQGSSTVKNV
+1238 ST
-1253 DIVAAYV
+1253 
-1260 FSTILLQKENQEI
+1260 
-1273 DLSFTIDGK
+1273 
-1282 QWDNYNEVMQGN
+1282 
-1294 SDHSISDEAFV
+1294 
-1305 AAWALQSS
+1305 
-1313 MGISKHDLSKN
+1313 
-1324 AVAVLNDPIATTEHY
+1324 
-1339 GTLTLNGSKGGI
+1339 
-1351 ELLQSGKVSADYSVK
+1351 
-1366 GQQITV
+1366 
-1372 EASPKSEEELHTE
+1372 KSET
-1385 QEKKVSIP
+1385 
-1393 ESLKGITKGDM
+1393 GILSSEGM
-1404 PKADLQ
+1404 PKVDLQ

-1419 INTIAKEERQSVNYD
+1419 INSIVQKERQGVNFD
-1434 LTKDTSL
+1434 FTKDISL

-1452 SRETFDKFSD
+1452 SGEIFDSFSD

-1474 YSSSLLTTFTEQQKV
+1474 YSSSLLSSFTEERKV
-1489 EKEISNFIL
+1489 EREISDFIL

-1506 NAQKV
+1506 NSQKV
-1511 LEKGYEKMNLL
+1511 LAKGHEKMNLL
-1522 RETPNVNLAVLKSS
+1522 REAPNVNLAVLKSS
-1536 VLSLANNQHRESN
+1536 VLSLTDNQHRESN

-1592 SFFEFKESNVFY
+1592 SFFEFKESNVSY

-1635 NKSVNDIE
+1635 NKSVNDSE

-1662 FYSSVASI
+1662 FYSSVVSI
-1670 TSGEDFHLFDSMRE
+1670 KSGEDLQLFDSMRE
-1684 KGHLNKMLKVA
+1684 KGHLNKLLKVA

-1730 VYNNSVG
+1730 VYNNSAG

-1747 QSEILNSIE
+1747 QSEILNSVE
-1756 RYGLSDTASEDV
+1756 RYGLPSTASEDV

-1817 EERLPASSE
+1817 EERLPDSSE

-1848 GEVSSKQELQ
+1848 GEVSSKLELQ
-1858 DKNAEA
+1858 DKNVEA

-2076 HPNHLVLFAHNGVY
+2076 HPDHLVLFAHNGVY

-2109 LDSFNNSKSNRKT
+2109 LDSINNSKSNRKT

-2191 IYDKETDT
+2191 SYDKETDT

-2268 KQAHPATLSDQVS
+2268 KQAHPAVLSDQVS
-2281 NESVESWVQDIKNN
+2281 NESVESWVQDIKND

-2324 AVINGKSS
+2324 ASINGKSS

-2390 QALLKQGIKEVKFF
+2390 QALLKQGVKEVKFF

-2440 HLNEQ
+2440 HLNKQ
-2445 SQNVEYNFE
+2445 SQNVEHNFE

-2478 IIQPK
+2478 IIQPE

-2554 YLIFATIDGKGYHH
+2554 YLIFASIDGKGYHH

-2595 FSNILHEGQTV
+2595 FSNVLHEGQTV

-2612 EENQQIKETNS
+2612 EENQQVKETNS

-2638 LSPRVGRSH
+2638 LSPRVGRFH

>member
-1 MLIFSFP
+1 
-8 LNKKELAIM
+8 M

-28 PETVIPE
+28 SEAVIPE
-35 ELQSNILVDFNSI
+35 ELQSTSLVDINSF
-48 SFPFPNHN
+48 SLPSPNHN

-105 SVEFTKLSSDKS
+105 SAEFTKISSDKS

-167 SLNDDSTEGWSVGVA
+167 SLNDEPTEGWSIGVA

-211 NLHDII
+211 NLYDII

-241 HKASLKDWKVYIENA
+241 HKASLNDWKVYVENA
-256 NLIKSKDIPDMAY
+256 NLIKSKDISDMAY

-274 SSSAS
+274 SSSVS

-329 NGINPFMLMYDTIKH
+329 NGINPFMLMYNTIEH

-372 ASENLDKVMKINK
+372 ALENLDKVMKINK

-465 SEGMYINEDIDSLL
+465 SDGMYFNEDIDSLL

-488 SGKDNLSWYCPIE
+488 SGKDNLSWYCPID
-501 QTDNISS
+501 QTADISS

-518 KVPLKNQYKTS
+518 KVPLKNQYKS
-529 NSKEGIFADGQAFY
+529 SDSKEGVFADGQEFY

-560 NRDMNGSFGDK
+560 NRDLSGSFGDK

-640 RVDLN
+640 RIDLN

-650 GSNLKGQDNE
+650 DSNLKGQDNE
-660 LSNSSRPER
+660 LSNPSRPER
-669 TENEMSLNE
+669 TENDMSLNE

-687 TDNRTK
+687 TGNRTK

-709 VDGKTS
+709 VDGKAS
-715 HLAVETVVPDAITA
+715 HLAVETVVPDAITD
-729 PSYQRTVYNFGD
+729 PSYQQSVYDFGD
-741 EVETKVDNVWQKWE
+741 EVEAKVDNVWQKWE
-755 DISSEY
+755 DISNEY
-761 NLSAEDAD
+761 NLSVEDAD

-797 KYAKTEQKSES
+797 KYVKTEQKSDSLS
-808 TELIYSNGKQR
+808 TEERRETNGK
-819 WTSFDSLLKAAKE
+819 
-832 HQITR
+832 
-837 SEFMALSTFNTVKGS
+837 
-852 HPHNLT
+852 
-858 QAAIEYL
+858 Y
-865 QQQRKGFTPEEPI
+865 
-878 VPGSPLYDAI
+878 
-888 KMLKEGKVFAEYRGN
+888 
-903 REVDLISSIKDDE
+903 
-916 MLSAEEIEKLKAMAS
+916 
-931 DASDGKSKSSNI
+931 
-943 DNKPL
+943 
-948 IEKVPYGEFYLPDW
+948 
-962 SIPYFKDGKEE
+962 
-973 GLSAEQLK
+973 
-981 TIKDFEKDFPSKLSI
+981 
-996 EITESSIEGNHN
+996 
-1008 TELGPATTVVKA
+1008 
-1020 KIYYFEQHISDLFP
+1020 
-1034 TDESTRDRLDKDLS
+1034 
-1048 EDNKNR
+1048 
-1054 KTLSDLQAQ
+1054 KTLYDLQAQ
-1063 YSNINVQYPAAV
+1063 YSNINALYPAAV
-1075 NDERTRQI
+1075 NDERTHQI

-1096 YNANVEAVYDHD
+1096 YNANVEAVYGES
-1108 FMFSEEAT
+1108 FMFSPEAQT
-1116 KVMIPQSI
+1116 MLIPQTI
-1124 YSGQLKPLSVVQD
+1124 YSGRERSALDKTNATPID
-1137 QEANQEKKVSV
+1137 
-1148 PESLQVPVWEA
+1148 ESLST
-1159 YEKEKSQTGDFTYQD
+1159 KS
-1174 TAEEYGNML
+1174 
-1183 LKGVENILPR
+1183 
-1193 IKGTLTINQ
+1193 
-1202 WGSDVLSAEIENDP
+1202 
-1216 RIFETYII
+1216 ETF
-1224 PEPLKAWLEVSPKE
+1224 VSPE
-1238 ESHSNMQGSSTVKNV
+1238 G
-1253 DIVAAYV
+1253 
-1260 FSTILLQKENQEI
+1260 
-1273 DLSFTIDGK
+1273 
-1282 QWDNYNEVMQGN
+1282 
-1294 SDHSISDEAFV
+1294 
-1305 AAWALQSS
+1305 
-1313 MGISKHDLSKN
+1313 
-1324 AVAVLNDPIATTEHY
+1324 
-1339 GTLTLNGSKGGI
+1339 
-1351 ELLQSGKVSADYSVK
+1351 
-1366 GQQITV
+1366 
-1372 EASPKSEEELHTE
+1372 
-1385 QEKKVSIP
+1385 
-1393 ESLKGITKGDM
+1393 M
-1404 PKADLQ
+1404 PKVDLQ
-1410 SQWGNIKKQ
+1410 SQWENIKKQ
-1419 INTIAKEERQSVNYD
+1419 LNTVAKDERQSSNYD

-1462 SDKERLVSLYSN
+1462 SNKERLVSLYSN

-1511 LEKGYEKMNLL
+1511 LEKGYEKMTLL

-1536 VLSLANNQHRESN
+1536 VLSLADNQHRQSTP
-1549 SIAYGQYD
+1549 IAYGQYD

-1592 SFFEFKESNVFY
+1592 SFFEFKDSNVSY

-1635 NKSVNDIE
+1635 NNNVNDSE
-1643 EYTMARRLPQQD
+1643 EYTMARKLPQQD

-1662 FYSSVASI
+1662 FYSSVVSI
-1670 TSGEDFHLFDSMRE
+1670 KSGEDLQLFDSMRE

-1695 AEYDSGDAISLDTT
+1695 AEYDYGEDISLDAT

-1730 VYNNSVG
+1730 VYNNSAG

-1747 QSEILNSIE
+1747 QSEILNSIN
-1756 RYGLSDTASEDV
+1756 RYGLPDTASEDV
-1768 KSLSGRKDYSSDHDL
+1768 KRLSGRKDYSSDHDL
-1783 YEATQHEDHDALKF
+1783 YEATQHEDHDALNF

-1803 MTPKQMEESLAAGT
+1803 MTPKQMEESLSEGT
-1817 EERLPASSE
+1817 EEKLPDFSE
-1826 LDKKRGLDDREKEI
+1826 QDKKRGLEDRDNEVEI
-1840 ELKNEELS
+1840 KNEELS
-1848 GEVSSKQELQ
+1848 GGLSSKGNLQ
-1858 DKNAEA
+1858 DNNAEN
-1864 RRKEESQ
+1864 RRKEESR
-1871 REAEKKEKE
+1871 REAERKEKE
-1880 KQESQKKDDSSA
+1880 KQESQKKDDSST

-1897 AFLRSSLLSTA
+1897 AFLRASLLSTA
-1908 LLSAKDNNRVWLNAG
+1908 LLSAKDNNRVWLNADA
-1923 GKKSPTFH
+1923 KTAPSFYKTN
-1931 QASWDVSPYNQIF
+1931 WEISPYNQLF

-1959 TTFKHEDSLAVKK
+1959 TTFKHEDSIAIKK
-1972 GSESLPYSWTDWSMY
+1972 GSQSLPYSWTDWSMY
-1987 KSKGPEPKSI
+1987 KSKGSDPKLI
-1997 TSNQYENLSPDEKEH
+1997 TANQYENLPPSEKELYR
-2012 FMKAPVKYDRKI
+2012 KEPVKFDRKV
-2024 FNIDQTVL
+2024 FNIDQSLL
-2032 KGANPEQYN
+2032 KETDRKSYN
-2041 AVLKEHD
+2041 ALLGDNITHLNDKQILASSDGVSFIHD
-2048 THYKEMQTIASTDSV
+2048 DYAKFRNS
-2063 DLVSDRVSKIKKQ
+2063 
-2076 HPNHLVLFAHNGVY
+2076 HPNHIAITQLMGNYAVIGRDSKYIQKLNIDNVELSHIIR
-2090 NAFGKDAKTIHQ
+2090 GKDRMPYADIKS
-2102 LAKDSVT
+2102 KDLDAAIKAIVSSGKKVAIWNPSQSLNLPNAIQEIVSNAETT
-2109 LDSFNNSKSNRKT
+2109 LDSFSKN
-2122 SIAYLKPSDLDK
+2122 
-2134 VLKAV
+2134 
-2139 VSSGQRVAVADN
+2139 
-2151 FEVLNAPKEATKI
+2151 
-2164 LSKAESVLDNYSKS
+2164 
-2178 TGINV
+2178 TGIKV

-2191 IYDKETDT
+2191 SYDKETDT
-2199 IILNNKKPVNP
+2199 IILNNKKSVNP
-2210 GSELRTAVENSNAIY
+2210 GNELRAAVENSNAIY

-2268 KQAHPATLSDQVS
+2268 KQAHPAVLSDQVS
-2281 NESVESWVQDIKNN
+2281 HESVESWAQDIKND

-2324 AVINGKSS
+2324 AAINGKSLHD
-2332 YNKAESFNLVS
+2332 KTKSFNYVS
-2343 ELNEV
+2343 ELNEIAK
-2348 VNTSTMSAAVIRN
+2348 TDPMSAVIIRDKN
-2361 NDGKSASVILSKGIE
+2361 NASTSVILSTGIE
-2376 SISENGVLNNEAFR
+2376 TVSENGVLNNNKFR
-2390 QALLKQGIKEVKFF
+2390 QALLQQGDKDIKFYQS
-2404 NPGGTLGLNKGDSY
+2404 GGTLGLNKDDS
-2418 FEDKSIQ
+2418 FFKDKIMQ
-2425 IVNFDGKEVVPQQEL
+2425 IVSFNGKDVLPQQDL
-2440 HLNEQ
+2440 HINDH
-2445 SQNVEYNFE
+2445 SQNVSHSFE

-2468 YIKEKDQPYF
+2468 YIKEKGQPYF
-2478 IIQPK
+2478 IIQPDK
-2483 MRDMSRLFE
+2483 RDLSRLFE
-2492 AFKSQDQQA
+2492 AFKSHDQQS
-2501 IYDTKTSLG
+2501 IYDAKTSLG
-2510 EKYTKL
+2510 EKYIHL
-2516 VQQRPELKVD
+2516 AQSHPELKVD

-2532 PAEDIT
+2532 PSQDIA
-2538 RIERAN
+2538 RIQRAG
-2544 IARDAQDKNK
+2544 ITRDAQDRNK
-2554 YLIFATIDGKGYHH
+2554 YLIFATIDGKNYHQ

-2583 MQSYKSALAAKV
+2583 MQSYKNALAAKI
-2595 FSNILHEGQTV
+2595 FSNVLHEGQSISDT
-2606 SEAPSV
+2606 PLK
-2612 EENQQIKETNS
+2612 EEKEQIKLSTV
-2623 EKVDSPK
+2623 EKIDTK
-2630 QSTESEES
+2630 QSFENDEDVNSS
-2638 LSPRVGRSH
+2638 KGMSRK

>member
-28 PETVIPE
+28 SEAVIPE
-35 ELQSNILVDFNSI
+35 ELQSTSLVDINSF
-48 SFPFPNHN
+48 SLPSPNHN

-105 SVEFTKLSSDKS
+105 SVEFTKISSDKS

-167 SLNDDSTEGWSVGVA
+167 SLNDEPTEGWSIGVA

-211 NLHDII
+211 NLYDII

-241 HKASLKDWKVYIENA
+241 HKASLNDWKVYIENA
-256 NLIKSKDIPDMAY
+256 NLIKSKDISDMAY

-279 SSYSDAVIQQFADMM
+279 SSYPDAVIQQFADMM

-329 NGINPFMLMYDTIKH
+329 NGINPFMLMYNTIEH

-353 ARQLFSM
+353 AHQLFSM

-372 ASENLDKVMKINK
+372 ALENLDKVMKINK

-465 SEGMYINEDIDSLL
+465 SDGMYFNEDIDSLL

-488 SGKDNLSWYCPIE
+488 SGKDNLSWYCPID
-501 QTDNISS
+501 QTADISF

-529 NSKEGIFADGQAFY
+529 DSKEGVFADGQEFY

-560 NRDMNGSFGDK
+560 NRDLNGSFGDK

-650 GSNLKGQDNE
+650 DSNLKGQDNE

-687 TDNRTK
+687 TGNRTK

-715 HLAVETVVPDAITA
+715 HLAVETVVPDAITD
-729 PSYQRTVYNFGD
+729 PSYQQSVYDFGD
-741 EVETKVDNVWQKWE
+741 EVEAKVDNVWQKWE
-755 DISSEY
+755 DISNEY
-761 NLSAEDAD
+761 NLSVEDAD

-797 KYAKTEQKSES
+797 KYVKTEQKSDSLS
-808 TELIYSNGKQR
+808 TEERRETNGK
-819 WTSFDSLLKAAKE
+819 
-832 HQITR
+832 
-837 SEFMALSTFNTVKGS
+837 
-852 HPHNLT
+852 
-858 QAAIEYL
+858 Y
-865 QQQRKGFTPEEPI
+865 
-878 VPGSPLYDAI
+878 
-888 KMLKEGKVFAEYRGN
+888 
-903 REVDLISSIKDDE
+903 
-916 MLSAEEIEKLKAMAS
+916 
-931 DASDGKSKSSNI
+931 
-943 DNKPL
+943 
-948 IEKVPYGEFYLPDW
+948 
-962 SIPYFKDGKEE
+962 
-973 GLSAEQLK
+973 
-981 TIKDFEKDFPSKLSI
+981 
-996 EITESSIEGNHN
+996 
-1008 TELGPATTVVKA
+1008 
-1020 KIYYFEQHISDLFP
+1020 
-1034 TDESTRDRLDKDLS
+1034 
-1048 EDNKNR
+1048 
-1054 KTLSDLQAQ
+1054 KTLYDLQAQ
-1063 YSNINVQYPAAV
+1063 YSNINAQYPAAV
-1075 NDERTRQI
+1075 NDERTHQI

-1096 YNANVEAVYDHD
+1096 YNANVEAVYGES
-1108 FMFSEEAT
+1108 FMFSPEAQT
-1116 KVMIPQSI
+1116 MLIPQTI
-1124 YSGQLKPLSVVQD
+1124 YSGRERSALDKTNATPID
-1137 QEANQEKKVSV
+1137 
-1148 PESLQVPVWEA
+1148 ESLST
-1159 YEKEKSQTGDFTYQD
+1159 KS
-1174 TAEEYGNML
+1174 
-1183 LKGVENILPR
+1183 
-1193 IKGTLTINQ
+1193 
-1202 WGSDVLSAEIENDP
+1202 
-1216 RIFETYII
+1216 ETF
-1224 PEPLKAWLEVSPKE
+1224 VSPE
-1238 ESHSNMQGSSTVKNV
+1238 G
-1253 DIVAAYV
+1253 
-1260 FSTILLQKENQEI
+1260 
-1273 DLSFTIDGK
+1273 
-1282 QWDNYNEVMQGN
+1282 
-1294 SDHSISDEAFV
+1294 
-1305 AAWALQSS
+1305 
-1313 MGISKHDLSKN
+1313 
-1324 AVAVLNDPIATTEHY
+1324 
-1339 GTLTLNGSKGGI
+1339 
-1351 ELLQSGKVSADYSVK
+1351 
-1366 GQQITV
+1366 
-1372 EASPKSEEELHTE
+1372 
-1385 QEKKVSIP
+1385 
-1393 ESLKGITKGDM
+1393 M
-1404 PKADLQ
+1404 PKVDLQ
-1410 SQWGNIKKQ
+1410 SQWENIKKQ
-1419 INTIAKEERQSVNYD
+1419 LNTVAKDEWQSANYD

-1462 SDKERLVSLYSN
+1462 SDKERLVSQYSN

-1511 LEKGYEKMNLL
+1511 LEKGYEKMTLL

-1536 VLSLANNQHRESN
+1536 VLSLADNQHRQSN
-1549 SIAYGQYD
+1549 PIAYGQYD

-1592 SFFEFKESNVFY
+1592 SFFEFKDSNVSY
-1604 SEKPAFGPATNVIKA
+1604 SEKPAFGPATNVIKV

-1635 NKSVNDIE
+1635 NNNVNDSE
-1643 EYTMARRLPQQD
+1643 EYTMARKLPQQD

-1662 FYSSVASI
+1662 FYSSVVSI
-1670 TSGEDFHLFDSMRE
+1670 KSGEDLQLFNSMRE

-1695 AEYDSGDAISLDTT
+1695 AEYDSGKDISLDAT

-1730 VYNNSVG
+1730 VYNNSAG

-1747 QSEILNSIE
+1747 QSEILNSIN
-1756 RYGLSDTASEDV
+1756 RYGLPDTASEDV
-1768 KSLSGRKDYSSDHDL
+1768 KRLSGRKDYSSDHDL
-1783 YEATQHEDHDALKF
+1783 YEATQHEDHNALNF

-1803 MTPKQMEESLAAGT
+1803 MTPKQMEESLSEGT
-1817 EERLPASSE
+1817 EEKLPDLPE
-1826 LDKKRGLDDREKEI
+1826 QDKKRGLEDRDNEVEK
-1840 ELKNEELS
+1840 KNEELS
-1848 GEVSSKQELQ
+1848 GGLSSRGNLQ
-1858 DKNAEA
+1858 DNNAED
-1864 RRKEESQ
+1864 RRKEESR
-1871 REAEKKEKE
+1871 REAERKEKE
-1880 KQESQKKDDSSA
+1880 KQESQKKDDSST

-1897 AFLRSSLLSTA
+1897 AFLRASLLSTA
-1908 LLSAKDNNRVWLNAG
+1908 LLSAKDNNRVWLNADA
-1923 GKKSPTFH
+1923 KTAPSFYKTN
-1931 QASWDVSPYNQIF
+1931 WEISPYNQLF

-1950 KNGYATNVY
+1950 KNDYATNVY
-1959 TTFKHEDSLAVKK
+1959 TTFKHEDSIAIKK
-1972 GSESLPYSWTDWSMY
+1972 GSQSLPYSWTDWSMY
-1987 KSKGPEPKSI
+1987 KSKGSDPKLI
-1997 TSNQYENLSPDEKEH
+1997 TANQYENLPPSEKELYR
-2012 FMKAPVKYDRKI
+2012 KEPVKFDRKV
-2024 FNIDQTVL
+2024 FNIDQSLL
-2032 KGANPEQYN
+2032 KETDRKSYN
-2041 AVLKEHD
+2041 ALLGDKITHLNDKQTLASSDGVSFIHD
-2048 THYKEMQTIASTDSV
+2048 DYAKFRNS
-2063 DLVSDRVSKIKKQ
+2063 
-2076 HPNHLVLFAHNGVY
+2076 HPNHIVITQLMGNYAVIGRDSKYIQKLNIDNVELSHIIK
-2090 NAFGKDAKTIHQ
+2090 GKDRMPYADIKS
-2102 LAKDSVT
+2102 KDLDAAIKAIVSSGKKVAIWNPSQSLNLPNAIQEIVSNAETT
-2109 LDSFNNSKSNRKT
+2109 LDSFSKN
-2122 SIAYLKPSDLDK
+2122 
-2134 VLKAV
+2134 
-2139 VSSGQRVAVADN
+2139 
-2151 FEVLNAPKEATKI
+2151 
-2164 LSKAESVLDNYSKS
+2164 
-2178 TGINV
+2178 TGIKV

-2191 IYDKETDT
+2191 SYDKETDT
-2199 IILNNKKPVNP
+2199 IILNNKKSVNP
-2210 GSELRTAVENSNAIY
+2210 GNELRAAVENSNAIY

-2268 KQAHPATLSDQVS
+2268 KQAHPAVLSDQVS
-2281 NESVESWVQDIKNN
+2281 HESVESWAQDIKND

-2324 AVINGKSS
+2324 AAINGKSLHD
-2332 YNKAESFNLVS
+2332 KTKSFNYVS
-2343 ELNEV
+2343 ELNEIAK
-2348 VNTSTMSAAVIRN
+2348 TDPMSAVIIRDKN
-2361 NDGKSASVILSKGIE
+2361 NASTSVILSTGIE
-2376 SISENGVLNNEAFR
+2376 TVSENGVLNNNKFR
-2390 QALLKQGIKEVKFF
+2390 QALLQQGDKDIKFYQS
-2404 NPGGTLGLNKGDSY
+2404 GGTLGLNKYDS
-2418 FEDKSIQ
+2418 FFKDKIMQ
-2425 IVNFDGKEVVPQQEL
+2425 IVSFNGKDILPQQDL
-2440 HLNEQ
+2440 HINDH
-2445 SQNVEYNFE
+2445 SQNVSHSFE

-2468 YIKEKDQPYF
+2468 YIKEKGQPYF
-2478 IIQPK
+2478 IIQPDK
-2483 MRDMSRLFE
+2483 SDLSRLFE
-2492 AFKSQDQQA
+2492 AFKSHDQQS
-2501 IYDTKTSLG
+2501 IYDAKTSLG
-2510 EKYTKL
+2510 EKYIHL
-2516 VQQRPELKVD
+2516 AQSHPELKVD

-2532 PAEDIT
+2532 PSQDIA
-2538 RIERAN
+2538 RIQRAG
-2544 IARDAQDKNK
+2544 ITRDAQDRNK
-2554 YLIFATIDGKGYHH
+2554 YLIFATIDGKNYHQ
-2568 EISREDFRRMWKVDN
+2568 EISLEDFRRMWKVDN
-2583 MQSYKSALAAKV
+2583 MQSYKNALAAKI
-2595 FSNILHEGQTV
+2595 FSNVLHEGQSISDTPLKEEKEQTKLSTV
-2606 SEAPSV
+2606 
-2612 EENQQIKETNS
+2612 
-2623 EKVDSPK
+2623 EKIDTK
-2630 QSTESEES
+2630 QSFENDEDVNTSKGMS
-2638 LSPRVGRSH
+2638 RK